1 VEGNPLPGLGTSP
14 SARFAMEADFRS
26 PIAISTEKAGRQR
39 VSLYCAVGLSQGPTH
54 AMNEDLPNEAVLEPA
69 SGVLG
74 DAPGKLSTE
83 RPKHRTPPPPEWLG
97 REGPHSA
104 ASLALQRYELDMP
117 VPHRVGPRAELATL
131 SARLTAASAVGDGE
145 RERVAASSLARA
157 LAARGTELELATRYA
172 RRSLLIAEDPI
183 LREELA
189 GWFASL
195 GEPSLAAITLRPLL
209 NGKSGADAAAL
220 HLRVAVLLGRA
231 GDAEGQRE
239 ALTLAAAENPAESQ
253 AVELLGAIGAWAP
266 QVMSGAA
273 AAHAYLEAA
282 ERRDRL
288 GERSSA
294 FENLLR
300 AYEMAPESGP
310 AASRLAHV
318 LTLRSRAGAADEV
331 HREHALALG
340 AEGTPVQLQ
349 RMRAA
354 IGDGD
359 LPRALG
365 AAFDAR
371 CDAEIDLESV
381 LAAIERKDVAA
392 AGELGFDELLERT
405 GLHELYAARLELA
418 CDRLAGRERA
428 SVGLALGRLYAGPLG
443 RPDRAVEAW
452 IEALVCD
459 PGNAE
464 AKSLL
469 RNHAS
474 TSREHAP
481 LLEALIR
488 IGENDTGPERN
499 ACLRELAALA
509 EERLSD
515 PALASWALSRL
526 LEHEADEAA
535 KSAKERLEPRVTA
548 QGEALRNAEAELS
561 QATGTDRVELL
572 ARVASL
578 LQGRPDLADRS
589 STVLSELCRLVP
601 SDRGFQIALERVLM
615 RKGRLAELEAELE
628 RASER
633 AASAAERARL
643 GLLRA
648 NLRRRRGDVAGALAD
663 LSPLVDE
670 SGSNAAAWC
679 LALLLAAGGGALAL
693 HARALLR
700 VAAQLAPSFRA
711 ILSSVAA
718 EELLACGE
726 LGLAR
731 AAADQA
737 CHADPSLARPVA
749 ARAKVGL
756 LSADRWGA
764 EAMERAMGVIV
775 PRAEL
780 CRALARTYEALG
792 EPLLSMAFTQ
802 RLIALR
808 PGDLEAAR
816 ARLEH
821 VTRAADGSRLADALA
836 WLLSQPEP
844 LGSLSELIDVALR
857 TLARLD
863 PARAGGLARRA
874 LDVIGPRSPALRH
887 SVLAVA
893 DITGERGLGIA
904 AIERYLAAGVAGDER
919 TDLLL
924 DLARRRRMAGDAD
937 GSARALLRAVRE
949 GAKASLVLTELDVA
963 LPTKSSDGEIAI
975 LEARAEALSGS
986 VDADQAGTALSWR
999 EVGAAYFD
1007 FAADVPRAVRA
1018 WERAAALNPER
1029 GVECFASDLVS
1040 FAGPEAALGALRDL
1054 AARRPKGKDTA
1065 RVLAIASTV
1074 ALSAGKL
1081 EEAFRIACQ
1090 ALELD
1095 PSRTDVLAVAERAA
1109 SDEQVPALE
1118 KLYQRLS
1125 DAALGPYGERAVHY
1139 RAARQLEKRNETDLA
1154 LAHAV
1159 RAFEA
1164 VPSEGV
1170 AFVIMARLAE
1180 RSAQSA
1186 EVVRA
1191 IERVA
1196 LKHPTPEARAA
1207 WLRRAALFAGSSE
1220 EGKRQRIEVL
1230 LRALSVRPE
1239 VELVQSLSDALRA
1252 LLVTSIDDRETLELR
1267 FDKAISSLLPK
1278 MDGPEGARISIACAI
1293 AALETF
1299 GSTKVAVTALAR
1311 AVQCDG
1317 DLEEFTQLFPY
1328 AASLASVGAG
1338 GSALVASLVDLA
1350 AQKFGGAGPT
1360 VLDLG
1365 SRLATALGDHRSEAR
1380 LLVAAAKKEPENA
1393 SLVRRA
1399 EASARALGDPELLEA
1414 VLDAIPVGDRVEAL
1428 LAIADAA
1435 DAAQDPEQAILAL
1448 GRARAIEGLTPLARR
1463 SIFDR
1468 LRELLLRTG
1477 RRDDLELLLE
1487 AELGDDELEAA
1498 ARARLTAEL
1507 ASLIGGRGDPEG
1519 ALQLLRHVLLDHPGD
1534 PAILADIV
1542 GFSRQIGDQSRQ
1554 AEALAQLADATR
1566 EPSQRVIVLRQVAAL
1581 LSELGDE
1588 SAALSR
1594 YHQVLELDPNDLAAL
1609 AVIERE
1615 LEKSGDYEALVALLA
1630 RRAALADVADDER
1643 RIRLRRATLL
1653 EQRLGRADEART
1665 ELEALLAASGD
1676 HLSVLRV
1683 LADLHE
1689 RLGAPLRAAPL
1700 WLRASAVA
1708 QDRAEA
1714 ADLSRRACE
1723 SYLAAG
1729 DVDSARRVLEGM
1741 GAWAQSPKLLELAV
1755 EVERRRGSPQT
1766 LAEAL
1771 DELATASTGPAQQR
1785 ADWLVE
1791 GARAWLAGGKA
1802 DLAQALATRAARIAP
1817 ESATAQLLARELE
1830 YRSQGTGDAADARVT
1845 VAELRRIRGP
1855 LSIEQAELSTF
1866 LVAEALDVAAG
1877 AGSGEAELER
1887 IWNELGERPLI
1898 ALGLAERRAERLPSD
1913 ALRLFDVALGGDL
1926 HGLRTRG
1933 KVALR
1938 AAEVAFVLDNADRA
1952 RGYLAIALSEPET
1965 RDQARIESLRHRPE
1979 RPQTTTLLSAEMGES
1994 NVLTERGLGLSPTAP
2009 REEAAPAFLSSTLLS
2024 SGSMR
2029 QAAVSAVLAA
2039 EAAQKAEP
2047 PPLTRQSQQLPS
2059 LGESIGDPMSNPPP
2073 SPVYDK
2079 PTPPSLANARPAVSG
2094 RYSVAPPAVEEVAPP
2109 QRGQSIRPQP
2119 VQSVRPPTLSSTQQ
2133 MASPLVSTQ
2142 QSPSPLVSTQQSPSP
2157 LVSAQQPPAS
2167 LRQQEPLRQSG
2178 YFPAASAGESALFQ
2192 ALNDGSLEAG
2202 VELVKELENRTS
2214 RTQDLVM
2221 VCRRV
2226 ALLAPG
2232 DAWAVGKLHEAALA
2246 DRNSTYARAVEH
2258 VLAILT
2264 PGRARIEP
2272 PALAD
2277 QVEQPDA
2284 VRAMLFRDSIGPV
2297 QEALAIVWEGAEHV
2311 FRRDAST
2318 YGVTGME
2325 RVPLSSST
2333 PLARVYSG
2341 AARAL
2346 ALTRTPL
2353 FQRRSAGAITVNLA
2367 LLSPPAVILSG
2378 DVRSD
2383 TPELRF
2389 HLGAMLAASIPQ
2401 YALLFGSPES
2411 QARAVLK
2418 GLGFAFGP
2426 PRQTKSGG
2434 VLNLAEVLW
2443 ESIPARFQRRLR
2455 ELCDRP
2461 EDLDYDAALAASR
2474 IAVRRAGLF
2483 VAGDL
2488 AVALNEAAA
2497 DDGVSREQLRAPNAL
2512 AELSRTAPSL
2522 RSLLTLALSPEYAE
2536 TRWQFS
2542 ARAGNTRF

>member
-1 VEGNPLPGLGTSP
+1 
-14 SARFAMEADFRS
+14 
-26 PIAISTEKAGRQR
+26 
-39 VSLYCAVGLSQGPTH
+39 
-54 AMNEDLPNEAVLEPA
+54 MNEDLPNEAVLDSA

-74 DAPGKLSTE
+74 DAPRTERLSTE
-83 RPKHRTPPPPEWLG
+83 RPKHRSSLPPEVLG
-97 REGPHSA
+97 RDGPRSA

-131 SARLTAASAVGDGE
+131 NARLAAAGAAGDGE
-145 RERVAASSLARA
+145 RERVAAASLSRA

-172 RRSLLIAEDPI
+172 RRSLLIAEDPA

-189 GWFASL
+189 SWFASL
-195 GEPSLAAITLRPLL
+195 GEPSLAALTLRPLL
-209 NGKSGADAAAL
+209 NGKSGAEAAAL
-220 HLRVAVLLGRA
+220 HLRIAVLLGRA
-231 GDAEGQRE
+231 GDAEGQRD
-239 ALTLAAAENPAESQ
+239 ALTHAAAENSADAQPL
-253 AVELLGAIGAWAP
+253 ELLGAIAAWAP
-266 QVMSGAA
+266 QVMSASA

-282 ERRDRL
+282 ERRDRA
-288 GERSSA
+288 GERASA

-300 AYEMAPESGP
+300 AYEMAPELP
-310 AASRLAHV
+310 AAAARLAHV

-331 HREHALALG
+331 YREHALSLG
-340 AEGTPVQLQ
+340 GGGQAVQRK

-354 IGDGD
+354 IADGD
-359 LPRALG
+359 WPRALG
-365 AAFDAR
+365 AAFDAG
-371 CDAEIDLESV
+371 CDAELDSQSV
-381 LAAIERKDVAA
+381 LRAIERKEGAA
-392 AGELGFDELLERT
+392 LAGESGFDELLERT
-405 GLHELYAARLELA
+405 GLHELFAARLELTCEA
-418 CDRLAGRERA
+418 LAGRERS
-428 SVGLALGRLYAGPLG
+428 SVALALGRLYAGPLS
-443 RPDRAVEAW
+443 RPERAAEAW
-452 IEALVCD
+452 LDALVAD

-469 RNHAS
+469 RNYAS
-474 TSREHAP
+474 TSRDHAP

-488 IGENDTGPERN
+488 IGETDPGPHRN
-499 ACLRELAALA
+499 GCLRELAALA
-509 EERLSD
+509 EERLAD
-515 PALASWALSRL
+515 PGLAHWALTRL
-526 LEHEADEAA
+526 LESENDESARAA
-535 KSAKERLEPRVTA
+535 QERLAPRLAA
-548 QGEALRNAEAELS
+548 QSEALRAAEAELS
-561 QATGTDRVELL
+561 RATGSDRVELL
-572 ARVASL
+572 AQVASL
-578 LQGRPDLADRS
+578 LQGRPELADRS
-589 STVLSELCRLVP
+589 AAVLGELCLLAP
-601 SDRGFQIALERVLM
+601 ADRGFQSPLSRVLV
-615 RKGRLAELEAELE
+615 RKGRLADLEAELE
-628 RASER
+628 RLHEH
-633 AASAAERARL
+633 AATNERARVA
-643 GLLRA
+643 LLRA
-648 NLRRRRGDVAGALAD
+648 NLRRRCADVDGALSL
-663 LSPLVDE
+663 LSPLVDQP
-670 SGSNAAAWC
+670 GAYPAAFS
-679 LALLLAAGGGALAL
+679 LTLLLAAGRAETAL

-700 VAAQLAPSFRA
+700 VAAQLAPPFRA

-718 EELLACGE
+718 EELLAAGE
-726 LGLAR
+726 LSLAR
-731 AAADQA
+731 RAADQA
-737 CHADPSLARPVA
+737 CHADPSLARPIS

-756 LSADRWGA
+756 QANDRWGA

-808 PGDLEAAR
+808 PGDLAAAR

-844 LGSLSELIDVALR
+844 LVSLAEPIDVALR
-857 TLARLD
+857 TLAKLD
-863 PARAGGLARRA
+863 PGRAGGLARRA
-874 LDVIGPRSPALRH
+874 LDVIGPRSPALRQ

-893 DITGERGLGIA
+893 DAIGERGLGIA
-904 AIERYLAAGVAGDER
+904 VVERFLAAGAAGDER
-919 TDLLL
+919 TNLLL
-924 DLARRRRMAGDAD
+924 DLARRRRTAGDAD

-949 GAKASLVLTELDVA
+949 GAKASLVLAELTAA
-963 LPTKSSDGEIAI
+963 LPTKSSDGEIAL

-1007 FAADVPRAVRA
+1007 FAADMPRAVRA

-1029 GVECFASDLVS
+1029 GLECFASDLLS
-1040 FAGPEAALGALRDL
+1040 FAGPDAALAALRDL
-1054 AARRPKGKDTA
+1054 AARRPKARDTA

-1074 ALSAGKL
+1074 ALSSGKL
-1081 EEAFRIACQ
+1081 NEAFRIAAQ
-1090 ALELD
+1090 SLELD

-1109 SDEQVPALE
+1109 GDEQLPALE
-1118 KLYQRLS
+1118 KLYLRLS

-1196 LKHPTPEARAA
+1196 LKHATPEARAG

-1220 EGKRQRIEVL
+1220 EGKRQRVEVL

-1239 VELVQSLSDALRA
+1239 VELVRSLSESLRV
-1252 LLVTSIDDRETLELR
+1252 LLESSSEDRELLELR

-1299 GSTKVAVTALAR
+1299 GSAKVAVAALSR

-1317 DLEEFTQLFPY
+1317 DVEEFTQLFSY
-1328 AASLASVGAG
+1328 TGSLAAVGG
-1338 GSALVASLVDLA
+1338 GGAVLVARLLELA

-1365 SRLATALGDHRSEAR
+1365 ARLAASLGDRRAEAR

-1414 VLDAIPVGDRVEAL
+1414 VLDAIPVGDRVDAL
-1428 LAIADAA
+1428 LALADAA
-1435 DAAQDPEQAILAL
+1435 DAAHDSEQTILAL
-1448 GRARAIEGLTPLARR
+1448 GRARAIEGLSPVARR
-1463 SIFDR
+1463 TIFDR
-1468 LRELLLRTG
+1468 LCDVLRRTG
-1477 RRDDLELLLE
+1477 RRDDLELALE
-1487 AELGDDELEAA
+1487 AELADHELDAET
-1498 ARARLTAEL
+1498 RARLTAEL
-1507 ASLIGGRGDPEG
+1507 AALIGARGDPDG
-1519 ALQLLRHVLLDHPGD
+1519 ALRLLHRMLDERPAD
-1534 PAILADIV
+1534 PVILADIV
-1542 GFSRQIGDQSRQ
+1542 ALSRQLGDHSSQ
-1554 AEALAQLADATR
+1554 AEALASLVEATHEPSARLPLLRQLA
-1566 EPSQRVIVLRQVAAL
+1566 AL
-1581 LSELGDE
+1581 HSEIGDE
-1588 SAALSR
+1588 SAALVR
-1594 YHQVLELDPNDLAAL
+1594 FREVLELDPNDAAAL
-1609 AVIERE
+1609 TAVERD
-1615 LEKSGDYEALVALLA
+1615 LERSGNDEALVALLG
-1630 RRAALADVADDER
+1630 RRASLADNVEDER
-1643 RIRLRRATLL
+1643 HIRLRRAALL
-1653 EQRLGRADEART
+1653 EQRLGRADEARA
-1665 ELEALLAASGD
+1665 ELEALTAASGD

-1683 LADLHE
+1683 LADLNE

-1700 WLRASAVA
+1700 WLRASAIA
-1708 QDRAEA
+1708 QERTEA

-1723 SYLAAG
+1723 SYLNGG

-1741 GAWAQSPKLLELAV
+1741 GAWAQSPRLLEIAV
-1755 EVERRRGSPQT
+1755 EVERRRGSPQA

-1771 DELATASTGPAQQR
+1771 DELATASTAPAQQR

-1791 GARAWLAGGKA
+1791 GARAWLLGGQP
-1802 DLAQALATRAARIAP
+1802 DLALALATRAARIAP
-1817 ESATAQLLARELE
+1817 ESPTAQLLARELE
-1830 YRSQGTGDAADARVT
+1830 YRSHGPGDPADARVT
-1845 VAELRRIRGP
+1845 VAELRRVRPP
-1855 LSIEQAELSTF
+1855 LTTEQTELCAF
-1866 LVAEALDVAAG
+1866 LIAEALEIAAG
-1877 AGSGEAELER
+1877 KGTGEAELER
-1887 IWNELGERPLI
+1887 AASELGERPLL
-1898 ALGLAERRAERLPSD
+1898 ALGLAERRAERAPSE
-1913 ALRLFDVALGGDL
+1913 ALRLFDLALGGDL

-1938 AAEVAFVLDNADRA
+1938 AAEVAFEADNAERA

-1965 RDQARIESLRHRPE
+1965 REEARQVSLRHRSE
-1979 RPQTTTLLSAEMGES
+1979 RPQTTTLLSADIGES
-1994 NVLTERGLGLSPTAP
+1994 NVLTERGLGIAPETPSKPDEQLS
-2009 REEAAPAFLSSTLLS
+2009 RTLLS
-2024 SGSMR
+2024 SGSIR
-2029 QAAVSAVLAA
+2029 AAASSAA
-2039 EAAQKAEP
+2039 EATRPIEGRPAPAPAPSVAQAE
-2047 PPLTRQSQQLPS
+2047 TSEGPS
-2059 LGESIGDPMSNPPP
+2059 TAPPP

-2079 PTPPSLANARPAVSG
+2079 PTPPSLANARPSVSG
-2094 RYSVAPPAVEEVAPP
+2094 RYSVAPPVVEEVSPP
-2109 QRGQSIRPQP
+2109 QRRQSIRPQP
-2119 VQSVRPPTLSSTQQ
+2119 VQSVHAHGPPPSAASFASTQHAPATV
-2133 MASPLVSTQ
+2133 ASAHHP
-2142 QSPSPLVSTQQSPSP
+2142 PSPRPQD
-2157 LVSAQQPPAS
+2157 
-2167 LRQQEPLRQSG
+2167 PLRQSG

-2232 DAWAVGKLHEAALA
+2232 DSWAVSKLHEAALA
-2246 DRNSTYARAVEH
+2246 DRNLTYARAVEH
-2258 VLAILT
+2258 VLAVIT
-2264 PGRARIEP
+2264 KGRPRVEP
-2272 PALAD
+2272 PPLTD
-2277 QVEQPDA
+2277 QVEQPEA

-2325 RVPLSSST
+2325 RVALSAAT
-2333 PLARVYSG
+2333 PLGRVYSG

-2378 DVRSD
+2378 DVRTD

-2461 EDLDYDAALAASR
+2461 EQLDYDAALAASR

-2488 AVALNEAAA
+2488 GVALNEAAA
-2497 DDGVSREQLRAPNAL
+2497 D
-2512 AELSRTAPSL
+2512 
-2522 RSLLTLALSPEYAE
+2522 
-2536 TRWQFS
+2536 
-2542 ARAGNTRF
+2542 

>member
-1 VEGNPLPGLGTSP
+1 
-14 SARFAMEADFRS
+14 
-26 PIAISTEKAGRQR
+26 
-39 VSLYCAVGLSQGPTH
+39 
-54 AMNEDLPNEAVLEPA
+54 MNEDLPNEAVLEPA

-74 DAPGKLSTE
+74 DRPSKLGPE
-83 RPKHRTPPPPEWLG
+83 PAKRRTPPPPEWLG
-97 REGPHSA
+97 REAPHSA

-131 SARLTAASAVGDGE
+131 SARLTAASAAGDGE
-145 RERVAASSLARA
+145 RERVAASALSRA

-172 RRSLLIAEDPI
+172 RRSLLIAEDPV

-189 GWFASL
+189 GWFGSL

-209 NGKSGADAAAL
+209 SGKTGVDAAAL
-220 HLRVAVLLGRA
+220 HMRVAVLLGRA

-239 ALTLAAAENPAESQ
+239 ALTHAATENPADSS

-266 QVMSGAA
+266 QVMSGPA

-282 ERRDRL
+282 DRRDRA

-300 AYEMAPESGP
+300 AYEMAPELPP

-331 HREHALALG
+331 YREHARALG
-340 AEGTPVQLQ
+340 REGRAVHLQ

-359 LPRALG
+359 FPRALG

-371 CDAEIDLESV
+371 CDAEIDSKSV
-381 LAAIERKDVAA
+381 LSAIERKEGAA
-392 AGELGFDELLERT
+392 VSAELGFDELLERT
-405 GLHELYAARLELA
+405 GLHELFAARLELA
-418 CDRLAGRERA
+418 CDGLEGRERA

-443 RPDRAVEAW
+443 RPDRAVDAW
-452 IEALVCD
+452 IDALVFD
-459 PGNAE
+459 PANAE

-469 RNHAS
+469 RSHAS
-474 TSREHAP
+474 TSRDHAP

-488 IGENDTGPERN
+488 IGETSAGPERD
-499 ACLRELAALA
+499 ACLRELATLA
-509 EERLSD
+509 EERLSE

-526 LEHEADEAA
+526 LEAEADESAQNA
-535 KSAKERLEPRVTA
+535 KQRLEPRVNA
-548 QGEALRNAEAELS
+548 QSEALATAEAELS
-561 QATGTDRVELL
+561 RASDADRVELL

-589 STVLSELCRLVP
+589 IAVLHELCRLVP
-601 SDRGFQIALERVLM
+601 ADRGFQSALERLLV
-615 RKGRLAELEAELE
+615 RKGRLSELATELE
-628 RASER
+628 RWLER
-633 AASAAERARL
+633 AASVAERARL
-643 GLLRA
+643 ALLRSNA
-648 NLRRRRGDVAGALAD
+648 RRRSGDLAGALSE
-663 LSPLVDE
+663 LTPLLDE
-670 SGSNAAAWC
+670 PGSHAAAWS
-679 LALLLAAGGGALAL
+679 LALLLAAGSGAQAL

-700 VAAQLAPSFRA
+700 VAAQLAPPFRA

-718 EELLACGE
+718 EELLDCGD

-731 AAADQA
+731 TAADQA

-808 PGDLEAAR
+808 PGDLDAAR

-844 LGSLSELIDVALR
+844 LASLSELIDVALR
-857 TLARLD
+857 SLSQLD
-863 PARAGGLARRA
+863 PGRAGGLARRA
-874 LDVIGPRSPALRH
+874 LDVIGPRSLALRQA
-887 SVLAVA
+887 VLAVA
-893 DITGERGLGIA
+893 DATGERGLGIA
-904 AIERYLAAGVAGDER
+904 AIERFLAAGAAGDER

-924 DLARRRRMAGDAD
+924 DLARRRRTAGDAD

-949 GAKASLVLTELDVA
+949 GAKSSLVLSELEVA
-963 LPTKSSDGEIAI
+963 PPTKSSDGEIAI

-986 VDADQAGTALSWR
+986 VDADHAGTSLAWR

-1007 FAADVPRAVRA
+1007 FASDVPRAVRA

-1029 GVECFASDLVS
+1029 GIECLASDLVS
-1040 FAGPEAALGALRDL
+1040 FAGPDAALGALRDL
-1054 AARRPKGKDTA
+1054 AARRPKAKETA
-1065 RVLAIASTV
+1065 RVLAVASTV

-1081 EEAFRIACQ
+1081 EEAFRVACQ

-1095 PSRTDVLAVAERAA
+1095 PARTDVLAVAERAA
-1109 SDEQVPALE
+1109 SEEQLPALE
-1118 KLYQRLS
+1118 KLYLRLS

-1139 RAARQLEKRNETDLA
+1139 RAARQLEKRDLTELA

-1164 VPSEGV
+1164 VPSEGA
-1170 AFVIMARLAE
+1170 AFMLMARLAE
-1180 RSAQSA
+1180 RTAQSA

-1196 LKHPTPEARAA
+1196 LKHPTPEARAG

-1220 EGKRQRIEVL
+1220 EGKRQRVEVL

-1239 VELVQSLSDALRA
+1239 VELVQSLSDSLRA
-1252 LLVTSIDDRETLELR
+1252 LLVSSIDDRETLELR
-1267 FDKAISSLLPK
+1267 FDRAIASLLPK

-1299 GSTKVAVTALAR
+1299 GSAHVAVSALAR

-1317 DLEEFTQLFPY
+1317 DLEEFTQLFSY
-1328 AASLASVGAG
+1328 AASLAAVGAG
-1338 GSALVASLVDLA
+1338 GSTLVASLVDLA

-1365 SRLATALGDHRSEAR
+1365 ARLATALGDHRSEAR
-1380 LLVAAAKKEPENA
+1380 LLVAAAKKEPENT

-1399 EASARALGDPELLEA
+1399 EASARALGDLELLEA
-1414 VLDAIPVGDRVEAL
+1414 VLDAIPVGDRADAL

-1448 GRARAIEGLTPLARR
+1448 GRARAIEGLSEAVRR
-1463 SIFDR
+1463 AIFDR
-1468 LRELLLRTG
+1468 LCDVLRRMG
-1477 RRDDLELLLE
+1477 RRDDLELALE
-1487 AELGDDELEAA
+1487 AELGDHDLDPDT
-1498 ARARLTAEL
+1498 RARLTAEL
-1507 ASLIGGRGDPEG
+1507 AALIGARGDPEG
-1519 ALQLLRHVLLDHPGD
+1519 ALQLLRQVLLDHPRD
-1534 PAILADIV
+1534 PSIIEGIAA
-1542 GFSRQIGDQSRQ
+1542 FSRQMGDLSRQ
-1554 AEALAQLADATR
+1554 AEALAQLVDVTR
-1566 EPSQRVIVLRQVAAL
+1566 DPTERAAVLQKLAPL

-1588 SAALSR
+1588 SGALTR
-1594 YHQVLELDPNDLAAL
+1594 WHELLELDPNDLAAL
-1609 AVIERE
+1609 AVVERE
-1615 LEKSGDYEALVALLA
+1615 LETRDDYEALAALLA
-1630 RRAALADVADDER
+1630 RRASLVESVDDER

-1653 EQRLGRADEART
+1653 EQRLGRAEEARI
-1665 ELEALLAASGD
+1665 ELEALTAATGD

-1683 LADLHE
+1683 LSDLHE
-1689 RLGAPLRAAPL
+1689 RMGAPLRAAPL
-1700 WLRASAVA
+1700 WLRASAIA

-1723 SYLAAG
+1723 SYLAGG

-1755 EVERRRGSPQT
+1755 EVERRRGSPQS

-1791 GARAWLAGGKA
+1791 GARAWLSGGKA
-1802 DLAQALATRAARIAP
+1802 DLALSLATRAARIAP

-1845 VAELRRIRGP
+1845 VAELRRLRAP
-1855 LSIEQAELSTF
+1855 LTPEQTELCAF

-1877 AGSGEAELER
+1877 LGAGEAELER
-1887 IWNELGERPLI
+1887 ASSELGERPLI
-1898 ALGLAERRAERLPSD
+1898 ALGLAERRAERAPGD

-1933 KVALR
+1933 KVALG
-1938 AAEVAFVLDNADRA
+1938 AAEVAFGLDNVERA
-1952 RGYLAIALSEPET
+1952 RGYLAIAMSEPET
-1965 RDQARIESLRHRPE
+1965 REKARLEGLRHRPE
-1979 RPQTTTLLSAEMGES
+1979 RAQSTTLLSAELRES
-1994 NVLTERGLGLSPTAP
+1994 SVLTERGLGSKPESPTSP
-2009 REEAAPAFLSSTLLS
+2009 EEAAPGFLSRTLLS
-2024 SGSMR
+2024 SGSIR
-2029 QAAVSAVLAA
+2029 AAAIAAADAA
-2039 EAAQKAEP
+2039 EADAVPKTWR
-2047 PPLTRQSQQLPS
+2047 LSQRLPA
-2059 LGESIGDPMSNPPP
+2059 LGESIDEPISAAPP

-2079 PTPPSLANARPAVSG
+2079 PTPPSLANARPNVSG
-2094 RYSVAPPAVEEVAPP
+2094 RYSVAPPAVEEVLPP
-2109 QRGQSIRPQP
+2109 VRGQSIQPQP
-2119 VQSVRPPTLSSTQQ
+2119 VQSLRPTLPLADTQEAPSALASTQE
-2133 MASPLVSTQ
+2133 SPTTQ
-2142 QSPSPLVSTQQSPSP
+2142 SGHQPPSPRSQD
-2157 LVSAQQPPAS
+2157 
-2167 LRQQEPLRQSG
+2167 LRQNG
-2178 YFPAASAGESALFQ
+2178 YFPAASVGESALFQ

-2226 ALLAPG
+2226 AFLAPG
-2232 DAWAVGKLHEAALA
+2232 DVWAVGKLHEAALA
-2246 DRNSTYARAVEH
+2246 DRNATYARAVEH
-2258 VLAILT
+2258 VLAVLT
-2264 PGRARIEP
+2264 PGKTRIEP

-2277 QVEQPDA
+2277 QVEQPDS
-2284 VRAMLFRDSIGPV
+2284 VRAMLFRDSIGGPV

-2325 RVPLSSST
+2325 RVSLGAST
-2333 PLARVYSG
+2333 PLARVYAG

-2378 DVRSD
+2378 DVRTD

-2455 ELCDRP
+2455 ELCDHP
-2461 EDLDYDAALAASR
+2461 EQLDYDAALAASR

-2512 AELSRTAPSL
+2512 SELSRSAPSL

-2542 ARAGNTRF
+2542 PRAGGSRF

>member
-1 VEGNPLPGLGTSP
+1 
-14 SARFAMEADFRS
+14 
-26 PIAISTEKAGRQR
+26 
-39 VSLYCAVGLSQGPTH
+39 
-54 AMNEDLPNEAVLEPA
+54 MNEDLPNEAVLEPA
-69 SGVLG
+69 SGAPAQAPSRLG
-74 DAPGKLSTE
+74 TE
-83 RPKHRTPPPPEWLG
+83 RPLPRTPPPPEWQG
-97 REGPHSA
+97 REGPRSA

-131 SARLTAASAVGDGE
+131 SARLTAASAAGDGE
-145 RERVAASSLARA
+145 RERVAASALSRA

-172 RRSLLIAEDPI
+172 RRSLLIAEDPA

-209 NGKSGADAAAL
+209 SSKTGPDASAL
-220 HLRVAVLLGRA
+220 HLRIAVLLGRA

-239 ALTLAAAENPAESQ
+239 ALTHAAAENPAEAQ
-253 AVELLGAIGAWAP
+253 AVELLGAIAAWAP
-266 QVMSGAA
+266 QVMTGAA
-273 AAHAYLEAA
+273 SAHAYLEAA
-282 ERRDRL
+282 ERRDRA

-300 AYEMAPESGP
+300 AYEMAPELAP

-331 HREHALALG
+331 WREHALALG
-340 AEGTPVQLQ
+340 NEGAEIQRK
-349 RMRAA
+349 RMRVALA
-354 IGDGD
+354 DAD

-371 CDAEIDLESV
+371 CDAESDLKSA
-381 LAAIERKDVAA
+381 LSAIERKDTATLSTEA
-392 AGELGFDELLERT
+392 GFDELLERT
-405 GLHELYAARLELA
+405 GLHELFAARLELA
-418 CDRLAGRERA
+418 RDQLGGRELA
-428 SVGLALGRLYAGPLG
+428 NVALALGRLYAGPLG

-452 IEALVCD
+452 VEALVAD

-469 RNHAS
+469 RNHGS
-474 TSREHAP
+474 TSRDHAP
-481 LLEALIR
+481 LLEAFVR
-488 IGENDTGPERN
+488 IGENSSAPERN
-499 ACLRELAALA
+499 ACLRELVTLA
-509 EERLSD
+509 EERLSE
-515 PALASWALSRL
+515 PALANWALTRL
-526 LEHEADEAA
+526 LETDADD
-535 KSAKERLEPRVTA
+535 SVLLAKERLAPRAIA
-548 QGEALRNAEAELS
+548 QNEALRAAEMELS
-561 QATGTDRVELL
+561 QASEGDRVELL
-572 ARVASL
+572 ARVAAL
-578 LQGRPDLADRS
+578 LQGRPDLAERS
-589 STVLSELCRLVP
+589 IAVLGELCRRVP
-601 SDRGFQIALERVLM
+601 TDRGFQSALERILV
-615 RKGRLAELEAELE
+615 RKRRFADLEVALTQLGEH
-628 RASER
+628 AP
-633 AASAAERARL
+633 SAAERGRL
-643 GLLRA
+643 DLLRA
-648 NLRRRRGDVAGALAD
+648 HWRRRRGDVAAALRD

-670 SGSNAAAWC
+670 PGSQPAAWS
-679 LALLLAAGGGALAL
+679 LALLLSAGSNAKAL
-693 HARALLR
+693 HARAMLR
-700 VAAQLAPSFRA
+700 VAAQLASPFRA
-711 ILSSVAA
+711 ILSSIAA
-718 EELLACGE
+718 EELLDCGE
-726 LGLAR
+726 LDLER
-731 AAADQA
+731 SAADQA

-756 LSADRWGA
+756 QFADRWGA

-780 CRALARTYEALG
+780 CRALARSYEVLG

-808 PGDLEAAR
+808 PGDLQAAR

-836 WLLSQPEP
+836 WLLSQPQP

-857 TLARLD
+857 TLSQLD
-863 PARAGGLARRA
+863 PGRAGGLARRA
-874 LDVIGPRSPALRH
+874 LDVIGPRSPALRK

-893 DITGERGLGIA
+893 DATGERGLAIA
-904 AIERYLAAGVAGDER
+904 AIERFLAAGAAGDER

-924 DLARRRRMAGDAD
+924 DLARRRRAAGDAD

-949 GAKASLVLTELDVA
+949 GAKAALVLHELDAA

-1007 FAADVPRAVRA
+1007 LAADVPKAVRA

-1029 GVECFASDLVS
+1029 GVECFASDLVA
-1040 FAGPEAALGALRDL
+1040 FAGPDAALSALRDL
-1054 AARRPKGKDTA
+1054 AARRPKAKETA

-1074 ALSAGKL
+1074 ALSAAKRD
-1081 EEAFRIACQ
+1081 EAFRIASQ

-1109 SDEQVPALE
+1109 GDEQLPALE

-1139 RAARQLEKRNETDLA
+1139 RAARQLEKRNVTDLA
-1154 LAHAV
+1154 LSHAV

-1170 AFVIMARLAE
+1170 TFVIMARLAE
-1180 RSAQSA
+1180 RSEQSA

-1196 LKHPTPEARAA
+1196 LKHPTPEARAG

-1220 EGKRQRIEVL
+1220 EGKRQRVEVL

-1239 VELVQSLSDALRA
+1239 VELVLSLSDSLRA
-1252 LLVTSIDDRETLELR
+1252 LLATSIEDRETLELR
-1267 FDKAISSLLPK
+1267 FEKAIAALLPK

-1299 GSTKVAVTALAR
+1299 GSAQVAVSALSR

-1317 DLEEFTQLFPY
+1317 DMEEFAQLFSY
-1328 AASLASVGAG
+1328 TASLAAVGSGAA
-1338 GSALVASLVDLA
+1338 ALVAKLVDLA
-1350 AQKFGGAGPT
+1350 SQKFGGAGPT
-1360 VLDLG
+1360 LLDLG
-1365 SRLATALGDHRSEAR
+1365 ARLATAMGDPRAEAR

-1414 VLDAIPVGDRVEAL
+1414 VLDAIPVGDRVDAL

-1435 DAAQDPEQAILAL
+1435 DAVQDPEQAILAL
-1448 GRARAIEGLTPLARR
+1448 GRARAIEGLTSGTRLA
-1463 SIFDR
+1463 IFDR
-1468 LRELLLRTG
+1468 LCDVLRRTG
-1477 RRDDLELLLE
+1477 RRADLELALE
-1487 AELGDDELEAA
+1487 AELTDPDLDAD
-1498 ARARLTAEL
+1498 ARARLTGEL
-1507 ASLIGGRGDPEG
+1507 ATLIASRGDPES
-1519 ALQLLRHVLLDHPGD
+1519 ALQLLRQALLDRPGD
-1534 PAILADIV
+1534 PALLADIV
-1542 GFSRQIGDQSRQ
+1542 TLSQQMGDLSRQ
-1554 AEALAQLADATR
+1554 AEALAQLVDATR
-1566 EPSQRVIVLRQVAAL
+1566 EPAARLIPLRRLAAL
-1581 LSELGDE
+1581 LSELGED
-1588 SAALSR
+1588 SAALGR
-1594 YHQVLELDPNDLAAL
+1594 FHELLELDPNDPAAL
-1609 AVIERE
+1609 AAIERE
-1615 LEKSGDYEALVALLA
+1615 LENNGDYEALVALLA
-1630 RRAALADVADDER
+1630 RRAANAEMIDDER
-1643 RIRLRRATLL
+1643 RIRLHRASVL
-1653 EQRLGRADEART
+1653 EQRLGRADEARA
-1665 ELEALLAASGD
+1665 ELEALIAASGD

-1700 WLRASAVA
+1700 WLRASAIA

-1723 SYLAAG
+1723 CYLSGG

-1755 EVERRRGSPQT
+1755 EVERRRGSPQS

-1771 DELATASTGPAQQR
+1771 DELATASSAPPQQR

-1791 GARAWLAGGKA
+1791 GARSWIIAGKA
-1802 DLAQALATRAARIAP
+1802 DLALALATRAARIAP

-1830 YRSQGTGDAADARVT
+1830 YRSQGIGDVADARVT
-1845 VAELRRIRGP
+1845 VAELRRIRAP
-1855 LSIEQAELSTF
+1855 LTTEQTELCAF
-1866 LVAEALDVAAG
+1866 LTAEALDVAAG
-1877 AGSGEAELER
+1877 AGAGEAELER
-1887 IWNELGERPLI
+1887 VSGELGERSLI
-1898 ALGLAERRAERLPSD
+1898 ALGLAERRAERAPSD
-1913 ALRLFDVALGGDL
+1913 ALRLFDVALGGDM

-1938 AAEVAFVLDNADRA
+1938 AAEVAFVVDNAERA

-1965 RDQARIESLRHRPE
+1965 REQARLESLRHRPE
-1979 RPQTTTLLSAEMGES
+1979 RPETKTLLSAELGDS
-1994 NVLTERGLGLSPTAP
+1994 SVLTERGLGAMPQRPPAPDQSLS
-2009 REEAAPAFLSSTLLS
+2009 RTLLS
-2024 SGSMR
+2024 SGSL
-2029 QAAVSAVLAA
+2029 QAAAIAAA
-2039 EAAQKAEP
+2039 EAAQGNEAPPVRRAP
-2047 PPLTRQSQQLPS
+2047 PPLVRAEGI
-2059 LGESIGDPMSNPPP
+2059 GEPTSEPPP

-2094 RYSVAPPAVEEVAPP
+2094 RYSVAPPVVEEVAPQ

-2119 VQSVRPPTLSSTQQ
+2119 VQSVHSPLPLSSTLQ
-2133 MASPLVSTQ
+2133 SPATLGSTQ
-2142 QSPSPLVSTQQSPSP
+2142 LVTAPHAFGPQSVAAQSSAQEAPSTVTSGYQPPSPRP
-2157 LVSAQQPPAS
+2157 
-2167 LRQQEPLRQSG
+2167 QELLKNG

-2192 ALNDGSLEAG
+2192 ALSAGSLEAG

-2226 ALLAPG
+2226 AFLAPG
-2232 DAWAVGKLHEAALA
+2232 DAWAVSKLHEAALA
-2246 DRNSTYARAVEH
+2246 DRNATYARAIEH
-2258 VLAILT
+2258 VLALLT
-2264 PGRARIEP
+2264 PGRSRVEP
-2272 PALAD
+2272 PPLAD

-2311 FRRDAST
+2311 LRRDAST

-2325 RVPLSSST
+2325 RVSLSAST
-2333 PLARVYSG
+2333 PLGRVYAG

-2461 EDLDYDAALAASR
+2461 EQLDYDAALAASR

-2488 AVALNEAAA
+2488 SVALNEAAA

-2512 AELSRTAPSL
+2512 AQLSRTAPSL

-2542 ARAGNTRF
+2542 PRASNTRY

>member
-1 VEGNPLPGLGTSP
+1 
-14 SARFAMEADFRS
+14 
-26 PIAISTEKAGRQR
+26 
-39 VSLYCAVGLSQGPTH
+39 
-54 AMNEDLPNEAVLEPA
+54 MNEDLPNEAVLEPA

-74 DAPGKLSTE
+74 DPPSGLSAE
-83 RPKHRTPPPPEWLG
+83 RPKHVTLPPPEWLG
-97 REGPHSA
+97 QEGPRSA

-131 SARLTAASAVGDGE
+131 SARLIAASSAGDGE
-145 RERVAASSLARA
+145 RERVAASLLSRA

-172 RRSLLIAEDPI
+172 RRSLLIGEDPV

-209 NGKSGADAAAL
+209 NGKSGSEAAL
-220 HLRVAVLLGRA
+220 LHTRVAVLLGRA
-231 GDAEGQRE
+231 GDAEGQRD
-239 ALTLAAAENPAESQ
+239 ALTQAAAENPTESQ

-266 QVMSGAA
+266 QVMSGPA

-282 ERRDRL
+282 ERRDRQ

-300 AYEMAPESGP
+300 AYEMAPELAP
-310 AASRLAHV
+310 AAHRLAHV
-318 LTLRSRAGAADEV
+318 LTLRSRPGAADEV
-331 HREHALALG
+331 YREHARALG
-340 AEGTPVQLQ
+340 EEGRLVHLQ
-349 RMRAA
+349 RMRSA
-354 IGDGD
+354 IGEGD
-359 LPRALG
+359 WPRALG
-365 AAFDAR
+365 AAFDAG
-371 CDAEIDLESV
+371 CDAEVDLKSA
-381 LAAIERKDVAA
+381 LSAIERKDAA
-392 AGELGFDELLERT
+392 SPTTELGFDELLERT
-405 GLHELYAARLELA
+405 GLHELFAARLELA
-418 CDRLAGRERA
+418 GDKLTGRERA
-428 SVGLALGRLYAGPLG
+428 GVGLALGRLYAGPLG

-452 IEALVCD
+452 IEALVFE
-459 PGNAE
+459 PNNAE
-464 AKSLL
+464 ARSLL

-474 TSREHAP
+474 TSRDHAP

-488 IGENDTGPERN
+488 IGESSAGAERD
-499 ACLRELAALA
+499 ASLRELAALA
-509 EERLSD
+509 EERLAD
-515 PALASWALSRL
+515 PALASWALTRL
-526 LEHEADEAA
+526 LESEADE
-535 KSAKERLEPRVTA
+535 SARQALERLQPRVNA
-548 QGEALRNAEAELS
+548 QSEALRAAEAELS
-561 QATGTDRVELL
+561 RATDTERVELL

-578 LQGRPDLADRS
+578 LQGRPDLARRS
-589 STVLSELCRLVP
+589 STVLAELCQLVP
-601 SDRGFQIALERVLM
+601 TDRGFQCALERSLV
-615 RKGRLAELEAELE
+615 RQGRLTDWAAELE
-628 RASER
+628 RLSAR
-633 AASAAERARL
+633 AASEAERGRF
-643 GLLRA
+643 GLLRSHV
-648 NLRRRRGDVAGALAD
+648 RRRLGDLQGALTE
-663 LSPLVDE
+663 LTPLVDA
-670 SGSNAAAWC
+670 SGSHAAAWS
-679 LALLLAAGGGALAL
+679 LALLLARAGGAKAL

-700 VAAQLAPSFRA
+700 VAAQLAPPFRA

-718 EELLACGE
+718 EELLDGGDLA
-726 LGLAR
+726 LAR

-749 ARAKVGL
+749 ARARVGL
-756 LSADRWGA
+756 LTGDRWGA

-780 CRALARTYEALG
+780 CRALARTYEALA

-816 ARLEH
+816 IRLEH

-857 TLARLD
+857 TLAQLD

-874 LDVIGPRSPALRH
+874 LDVIGPRSPALRQA
-887 SVLAVA
+887 VLSVA
-893 DITGERGLGIA
+893 DATGERGLAIA
-904 AIERYLAAGVAGDER
+904 AIERFLAAGAAGDER

-924 DLARRRRMAGDAD
+924 DLARRRRTAGDAD
-937 GSARALLRAVRE
+937 GSARALLRALRE
-949 GAKASLVLTELDVA
+949 GAKAQLVQSELEVA

-986 VDADQAGTALSWR
+986 VDADQAGTALAWR

-1007 FAADVPRAVRA
+1007 LAADMPRAVRA

-1029 GVECFASDLVS
+1029 GVECFASDLVA
-1040 FAGPEAALGALRDL
+1040 FAGVDAALGALRDL
-1054 AARRPKGKDTA
+1054 AARRPKPKDTA

-1081 EEAFRIACQ
+1081 EEAFRVACQ

-1118 KLYQRLS
+1118 KLYLRLS

-1139 RAARQLEKRNETDLA
+1139 RAARQLEKRNLTELA

-1180 RSAQSA
+1180 RSAQST

-1196 LKHPTPEARAA
+1196 QKHATPEARAG
-1207 WLRRAALFAGSSE
+1207 WLRRAALFAGSSD
-1220 EGKRQRIEVL
+1220 EGKRQRVEVL
-1230 LRALSVRPE
+1230 LRALSVRPQ
-1239 VELVQSLSDALRA
+1239 VELVQALSESLRA
-1252 LLVTSIDDRETLELR
+1252 LLLTSIDDRETLELR
-1267 FDKAISSLLPK
+1267 FDKAISALLPK

-1299 GSTKVAVTALAR
+1299 GSGRVAVSALSR

-1328 AASLASVGAG
+1328 AASLGAVGAG

-1365 SRLATALGDHRSEAR
+1365 ARVATALGDHRSEAR

-1414 VLDAIPVGDRVEAL
+1414 VLDAIPVGDRVGAL

-1435 DAAQDPEQAILAL
+1435 DAVQDPEQAILAL
-1448 GRARAIEGLTPLARR
+1448 GRARAIEGLTELARR
-1463 SIFDR
+1463 AIFDR
-1468 LRELLLRTG
+1468 LCDVLRRTG
-1477 RRDDLELLLE
+1477 RRDDLELALE
-1487 AELGDDELEAA
+1487 AELGDDDLDPDT
-1498 ARARLTAEL
+1498 RARLTAEL
-1507 ASLIGGRGDPEG
+1507 AALIGARGDPEG
-1519 ALQLLRHVLLDHPGD
+1519 ALQLLRHLLLDHPGD
-1534 PAILADIV
+1534 PAILSSIAALL
-1542 GFSRQIGDQSRQ
+1542 RQTGDTTRQ
-1554 AEALAQLADATR
+1554 AEVLGQLADATR
-1566 EPSQRVIVLRQVAAL
+1566 EPALRLSLLRQVASL
-1581 LSELGDE
+1581 LGELGDD
-1588 SAALSR
+1588 SAALIR
-1594 YHQVLELDPNDLAAL
+1594 WKEVLELEPNDLSAL
-1609 AVIERE
+1609 SVVERE
-1615 LEKSGDYEALVALLA
+1615 LENKGDYEALVALLLH
-1630 RRAALADVADDER
+1630 RASLSDVADDVR
-1643 RIRLRRATLL
+1643 RIRLQRATLL
-1653 EQRLGRADEART
+1653 EQRLGRADEARA
-1665 ELEALLAASGD
+1665 ELEALTAATGD
-1676 HLSVLRV
+1676 NLSVLRV
-1683 LADLHE
+1683 LADLNE

-1700 WLRASAVA
+1700 WLRASAIA
-1708 QDRAEA
+1708 QDRGEA
-1714 ADLSRRACE
+1714 ADLSRRGCE
-1723 SYLAAG
+1723 SYLAGG

-1755 EVERRRGSPQT
+1755 EVERRRGSPQS

-1802 DLAQALATRAARIAP
+1802 DLALSLATRAARVAP
-1817 ESATAQLLARELE
+1817 DSATAQLLARELE

-1845 VAELRRIRGP
+1845 VAELRRVRPP
-1855 LSIEQAELSTF
+1855 LTPEQSELCAF

-1877 AGSGEAELER
+1877 VGAGEAELER
-1887 IWNELGERPLI
+1887 ALHELGERPLI
-1898 ALGLAERRAERLPSD
+1898 ALGLAERRAERAPSD
-1913 ALRLFDVALGGDL
+1913 SLALFDLALGGDL

-1938 AAEVAFVLDNADRA
+1938 AAEVAFGLANAERA
-1952 RGYLAIALSEPET
+1952 RGYLAIAMSEPET
-1965 RDQARIESLRHRPE
+1965 REQAHKESLRHRPE
-1979 RPQTTTLLSAEMGES
+1979 RAQTTTLLSAEMSES
-1994 NVLTERGLGLSPTAP
+1994 SVLTERGLGVA
-2009 REEAAPAFLSSTLLS
+2009 RESAPAPEEPPADFLSRTLLS

-2029 QAAVSAVLAA
+2029 DAATSATELVQQG
-2039 EAAQKAEP
+2039 EARPAQRYS
-2047 PPLTRQSQQLPS
+2047 RQPAP
-2059 LGESIGDPMSNPPP
+2059 LGEPISSPPP

-2079 PTPPSLANARPAVSG
+2079 PTPPNLANARPAVSG

-2109 QRGQSIRPQP
+2109 QRAQSIRPQP
-2119 VQSVRPPTLSSTQQ
+2119 VQSVRPPATLSSTQQ
-2133 MASPLVSTQ
+2133 SPAPIEISHQ
-2142 QSPSPLVSTQQSPSP
+2142 PPSPRH
-2157 LVSAQQPPAS
+2157 AD
-2167 LRQQEPLRQSG
+2167 PLRQGG

-2246 DRNSTYARAVEH
+2246 DRNLTYARAVEH

-2264 PGRARIEP
+2264 PGRARIDP
-2272 PALAD
+2272 PALGD

-2284 VRAMLFRDSIGPV
+2284 VRAMLFRDTIGPV

-2325 RVPLSSST
+2325 RVPLSSSS
-2333 PLARVYSG
+2333 PLGRVYAG

-2378 DVRSD
+2378 DVRMD

-2455 ELCDRP
+2455 ELCDHP
-2461 EDLDYDAALAASR
+2461 EDLDYDGALAASR

-2497 DDGVSREQLRAPNAL
+2497 DDGVSREQLRTPNAL

-2542 ARAGNTRF
+2542 PRTGNTRF

>member
-1 VEGNPLPGLGTSP
+1 
-14 SARFAMEADFRS
+14 
-26 PIAISTEKAGRQR
+26 
-39 VSLYCAVGLSQGPTH
+39 
-54 AMNEDLPNEAVLEPA
+54 MNEDLPNEAVLEPA

-74 DAPGKLSTE
+74 DQPSGLGTE
-83 RPKHRTPPPPEWLG
+83 RAKHRTPPPPDWTG
-97 REGPHSA
+97 QDGPRSA
-104 ASLALQRYELDMP
+104 ASLALRRYELDMP
-117 VPHRVGPRAELATL
+117 VPHRVGPSAELATL
-131 SARLTAASAVGDGE
+131 SARLIAASSAGDGE
-145 RERVAASSLARA
+145 RERVAASSLSRA

-172 RRSLLIAEDPI
+172 RRSLLLAEDPA

-209 NGKSGADAAAL
+209 NGKSGPDAAAL
-220 HLRVAVLLGRA
+220 HMRMAVLLGRA
-231 GDAEGQRE
+231 GDAEGQRD
-239 ALTLAAAENPAESQ
+239 ALTQAAAENPADSEP
-253 AVELLGAIGAWAP
+253 VELLGAIGAWAP
-266 QVMSGAA
+266 QVMPGPS

-282 ERRDRL
+282 QRRDRQ
-288 GERSSA
+288 GERSNA

-300 AYEMAPESGP
+300 AYEMAPELAP
-310 AASRLAHV
+310 AAQRLAHV

-331 HREHALALG
+331 YREHARALG
-340 AEGTPVQLQ
+340 EEGRAVHLQ
-349 RMRAA
+349 RMQSA
-354 IGDGD
+354 IAEGDW
-359 LPRALG
+359 PRALG
-365 AAFDAR
+365 AALDAG
-371 CDAEIDLESV
+371 CDAESDAKSA
-381 LAAIERKDVAA
+381 LAAIERKDAA
-392 AGELGFDELLERT
+392 PTRNELGFDELLERT
-405 GLHELYAARLELA
+405 GLHELFAARLELA
-418 CDRLAGRERA
+418 SDKLTGRERA
-428 SVGLALGRLYAGPLG
+428 SVALALGRLYAGPLG

-452 IEALVCD
+452 IEALVFE

-474 TSREHAP
+474 TSRDHGP

-488 IGENDTGPERN
+488 IAESSRSPERN

-509 EERLSD
+509 EERLAD

-526 LEHEADEAA
+526 LESEADDVARQA
-535 KSAKERLEPRVTA
+535 LERLQPRVAA
-548 QGEALRNAEAELS
+548 QNEALRAAEAELA
-561 QATGTDRVELL
+561 QATNGGRVELL

-578 LQGRPDLADRS
+578 LQGRPDLAQRAS
-589 STVLSELCRLVP
+589 SVLAELCRLVP
-601 SDRGFQIALERVLM
+601 ADRGFQAALERSLL
-615 RKGRLAELEAELE
+615 RHGRVADWEEELQRLSERAPSELE
-628 RASER
+628 RG
-633 AASAAERARL
+633 RL
-643 GLLRA
+643 LLLRA
-648 NLRRRRGDVAGALAD
+648 HVRRRRGDAQGALAE
-663 LSPLVDE
+663 LTPLIE
-670 SGSNAAAWC
+670 AAGSHASAWS
-679 LALLLAAGGGALAL
+679 LALLLAAAGGAKAL
-693 HARALLR
+693 HARVLLR
-700 VAAQLAPSFRA
+700 VAAQLAPPFRA

-718 EELLACGE
+718 EELLECGE
-726 LGLAR
+726 LELAR
-731 AAADQA
+731 TAAEQA

-749 ARAKVGL
+749 ARARVGL
-756 LSADRWGA
+756 LTGDRWGA

-780 CRALARTYEALG
+780 CRALARSYEALA

-808 PGDLEAAR
+808 PGDLDAAR
-816 ARLEH
+816 ARLER
-821 VTRAADGSRLADALA
+821 VTRAADGPRLADALA

-844 LGSLSELIDVALR
+844 LVSLAELIDVALR
-857 TLARLD
+857 KLSELD
-863 PARAGGLARRA
+863 PDRAGELARRA
-874 LDVIGPRSPALRH
+874 LDVIGPRSPSLRQA
-887 SVLAVA
+887 VLAVA
-893 DITGERGLGIA
+893 DATGERGLAIA
-904 AIERYLAAGVAGDER
+904 VIERFLAAGAAGDER

-924 DLARRRRMAGDAD
+924 DLARRRRVAGDAD
-937 GSARALLRAVRE
+937 GSARALLRALRE
-949 GAKASLVLTELDVA
+949 GAKAQLVQGELDLA
-963 LPTKSSDGEIAI
+963 LPTKSSDGEIAL

-986 VDADQAGTALSWR
+986 VDADQAGTALAWR

-1007 FAADVPRAVRA
+1007 LAADMPRAVRA

-1029 GVECFASDLVS
+1029 GIECFASDLVA
-1040 FAGPEAALGALRDL
+1040 FAGAEAALGALADL
-1054 AARRPKGKDTA
+1054 AARRPKAKDTA

-1081 EEAFRIACQ
+1081 DEAFRVACQ

-1095 PSRTDVLAVAERAA
+1095 PSRTDVLAVAERAVT
-1109 SDEQVPALE
+1109 DERVPALE
-1118 KLYQRLS
+1118 KLYLRLS
-1125 DAALGPYGERAVHY
+1125 EAALGPYGERAVHF
-1139 RAARQLEKRNETDLA
+1139 RAARQLEKRDLTELA

-1164 VPSEGV
+1164 VPSEGG

-1196 LKHPTPEARAA
+1196 LKHATPEARAG

-1220 EGKRQRIEVL
+1220 EGKRQRVEVL

-1239 VELVQSLSDALRA
+1239 VELVQSLSESLRA
-1252 LLVTSIDDRETLELR
+1252 LLLTSIDDRDTLELR
-1267 FDKAISSLLPK
+1267 FEKAIGALLPK

-1299 GSTKVAVTALAR
+1299 GSGQVAVSALAR

-1317 DLEEFTQLFPY
+1317 DVEEFKQLFPY
-1328 AASLASVGAG
+1328 AASLGAVGAG
-1338 GSALVASLVDLA
+1338 GSALVERLVDLA

-1365 SRLATALGDHRSEAR
+1365 ARLAAALGDHRSEAR
-1380 LLVAAAKKEPENA
+1380 LLVAAAKKEPENI

-1399 EASARALGDPELLEA
+1399 EVSARALGDLELLEA
-1414 VLDAIPVGDRVEAL
+1414 VLDAIPPGERVGAL

-1435 DAAQDPEQAILAL
+1435 DAVQDAEQAILAL
-1448 GRARAIEGLTPLARR
+1448 GRARAIEGLSNDARR
-1463 SIFDR
+1463 AIFDR
-1468 LRELLLRTG
+1468 LCEVLRRTG
-1477 RRDDLELLLE
+1477 RRDDLELAIE
-1487 AELGDDELEAA
+1487 AELGDDHLDPDT
-1498 ARARLTAEL
+1498 RARLTAEL
-1507 ASLIGGRGDPEG
+1507 AALIGARGDPEG
-1519 ALQLLRHVLLDHPGD
+1519 ALQLLRHLLLDHPGD
-1534 PAILADIV
+1534 PTILASIAALL
-1542 GFSRQIGDQSRQ
+1542 RQTGDTSRQ
-1554 AEALAQLADATR
+1554 AEVLAELAQATADPTLR
-1566 EPSQRVIVLRQVAAL
+1566 LPVLRQLASV

-1588 SAALSR
+1588 NSALVR
-1594 YHQVLELDPNDLAAL
+1594 WKQVLELDPNDPAAL
-1609 AVIERE
+1609 SVVERE
-1615 LEKSGDYEALVALLA
+1615 LESRADYEALIALLL
-1630 RRAALADVADDER
+1630 RRASLADSVDDMR
-1643 RIRLRRATLL
+1643 RIRLQRATLL
-1653 EQRLGRADEART
+1653 EQRLGRADDARA
-1665 ELEALLAASGD
+1665 ELEALTASTGD
-1676 HLSVLRV
+1676 NLSVLRV

-1700 WLRASAVA
+1700 WLRASAIA

-1714 ADLSRRACE
+1714 ADLSRRGCE
-1723 SYLAAG
+1723 AYLAGG

-1791 GARAWLAGGKA
+1791 GARAWLSGGKPE
-1802 DLAQALATRAARIAP
+1802 LALSLATRAARVAP

-1830 YRSQGTGDAADARVT
+1830 YRSHGTGDAADARVT
-1845 VAELRRIRGP
+1845 VAELRRIRPP
-1855 LSIEQAELSTF
+1855 LTPEQTELCAF

-1877 AGSGEAELER
+1877 MGRGEAELER
-1887 IWNELGERPLI
+1887 AFSELGERPLL
-1898 ALGLAERRAERLPSD
+1898 ALGLAERRAERAPSE
-1913 ALRLFDVALGGDL
+1913 ALGLFDLALGGDL
-1926 HGLRTRG
+1926 HGLRARG

-1938 AAEVAFVLDNADRA
+1938 AAEVAFGLSNAERA
-1952 RGYLAIALSEPET
+1952 RGYLAIAMSEPET
-1965 RDQARIESLRHRPE
+1965 REQARAESLRHRPARAE
-1979 RPQTTTLLSAEMGES
+1979 ASTLLSAELAES
-1994 NVLTERGLGLSPTAP
+1994 SVLTERGLGATRESPKAP
-2009 REEAAPAFLSSTLLS
+2009 EEPSKGPLPRTLLS
-2024 SGSMR
+2024 SGSIR
-2029 QAAVSAVLAA
+2029 AAAASAVEAVTQGQAPTPQRYARPLA
-2039 EAAQKAEP
+2039 
-2047 PPLTRQSQQLPS
+2047 S
-2059 LGESIGDPMSNPPP
+2059 LGESIGEPISSPPP

-2079 PTPPSLANARPAVSG
+2079 PTPPTLANARPAVSG
-2094 RYSVAPPAVEEVAPP
+2094 RYSVAPPAVEEVAAP

-2119 VQSVRPPTLSSTQQ
+2119 VQSVHAPAPLASRQHSPAAVEIEHQPLTQ
-2133 MASPLVSTQ
+2133 
-2142 QSPSPLVSTQQSPSP
+2142 
-2157 LVSAQQPPAS
+2157 
-2167 LRQQEPLRQSG
+2167 RQADPLRQGG

-2246 DRNSTYARAVEH
+2246 DRNLTYARAVEH

-2264 PGRARIEP
+2264 PGRPRIEP
-2272 PALAD
+2272 PALGD

-2284 VRAMLFRDSIGPV
+2284 VRAMLFRDTIGPV

-2325 RVPLSSST
+2325 RVPLSSSS
-2333 PLARVYSG
+2333 PLGRVYAG

-2455 ELCDRP
+2455 ELCNQP
-2461 EDLDYDAALAASR
+2461 EELDYDGALAASR

-2512 AELSRTAPSL
+2512 AELSRTAPAL

-2542 ARAGNTRF
+2542 SRTGNTRF

>member
-1 VEGNPLPGLGTSP
+1 
-14 SARFAMEADFRS
+14 
-26 PIAISTEKAGRQR
+26 
-39 VSLYCAVGLSQGPTH
+39 
-54 AMNEDLPNEAVLEPA
+54 MNEDLPNETVLEPA
-69 SGVLG
+69 AGALG
-74 DAPGKLSTE
+74 ASPSKLSTE
-83 RPKHRTPPPPEWLG
+83 RPKHWTPPPPELLG
-97 REGPHSA
+97 RDGPRSA
-104 ASLALQRYELDMP
+104 ASLALQRYELDQP
-117 VPHRVGPRAELATL
+117 VPHRVGPRAELASL
-131 SARLTAASAVGDGE
+131 SARLTAASAAGDGE
-145 RERVAASSLARA
+145 RERVAASALSRA

-172 RRSLLIAEDPI
+172 RRSLLIAEDPA

-209 NGKSGADAAAL
+209 IGKSGPDAAAL
-220 HLRVAVLLGRA
+220 HLRIAVLLGRA
-231 GDAEGQRE
+231 GDAEGQRD
-239 ALTLAAAENPAESQ
+239 ALTHAAAENPAEAQ
-253 AVELLGAIGAWAP
+253 ALELLGAIAAWAP
-266 QVMSGAA
+266 QVMSAVAA
-273 AAHAYLEAA
+273 AQAYLEAA
-282 ERRDRL
+282 ERRDRA

-300 AYEMAPESGP
+300 AYEMAPELGP

-331 HREHALALG
+331 WREHALALG
-340 AEGTPVQLQ
+340 SEGKAVQLQ

-354 IGDGD
+354 MTDGD
-359 LPRALG
+359 WPRALG

-371 CDAEIDLESV
+371 CDAESDSASAL
-381 LAAIERKDVAA
+381 LAIERKDPATLES
-392 AGELGFDELLERT
+392 GLGFDELLERT
-405 GLHELYAARLELA
+405 GLHELFAARLELA
-418 CDRLAGRERA
+418 RDLLAGRERA
-428 SVGLALGRLYAGPLG
+428 NVGLALGRLYAGPLG
-443 RPDRAVEAW
+443 RHDRAVAAW
-452 IEALVCD
+452 IEALVAD

-474 TSREHAP
+474 TSRDHAP

-488 IGENDTGPERN
+488 IGENGTGPERN
-499 ACLRELAALA
+499 LCLRELAVLA

-515 PALASWALSRL
+515 PALASWALTRL
-526 LEHEADEAA
+526 LESEADDSAR
-535 KSAKERLEPRVTA
+535 SAKERLEPRTNA
-548 QGEALRNAEAELS
+548 QSEALRVAEAELS
-561 QATGTDRVELL
+561 QSTEEERVERL
-572 ARVASL
+572 ARLAAL
-578 LQGRPDLADRS
+578 LHGRPDLAERS
-589 STVLSELCRLVP
+589 IAVLAELCRRVP
-601 SDRGFQIALERVLM
+601 SDRGFQSALEHVLI
-615 RKGRLAELEAELE
+615 RKGRILDWETELAQLSA
-628 RASER
+628 RAT
-633 AASAAERARL
+633 SAAERGRL
-643 GLLRA
+643 GWLRA
-648 NLRRRRGDVAGALAD
+648 NWRRRRGDVAGALSELA
-663 LSPLVDE
+663 PLLDE
-670 SGSNAAAWC
+670 AGSQPAAWS
-679 LALLLAAGGGALAL
+679 LALLLAAGLDEKEL

-700 VAAQLAPSFRA
+700 VAAQLAPPFRA

-718 EELLACGE
+718 EELLACGRLE
-726 LGLAR
+726 LAR
-731 AAADQA
+731 SAADQA

-780 CRALARTYEALG
+780 CRALARTHEALG

-808 PGDLEAAR
+808 PGDLQAAR

-836 WLLSQPEP
+836 WLLSQAQP

-857 TLARLD
+857 TLSRLD

-874 LDVIGPRSPALRH
+874 LDVIGPRSPALRQA
-887 SVLAVA
+887 VLAVA
-893 DITGERGLGIA
+893 DATGERGLAIA
-904 AIERYLAAGVAGDER
+904 AIERFLAAGAAGDER

-924 DLARRRRMAGDAD
+924 DLARRRRAAGDAD
-937 GSARALLRAVRE
+937 GSARALLRALRE
-949 GAKASLVLTELDVA
+949 GAKASEVASELDSA
-963 LPTKSSDGEIAI
+963 PPTKSSDGEIAI

-1007 FAADVPRAVRA
+1007 LAGDAPRAVRA

-1040 FAGPEAALGALRDL
+1040 FAGPDAALAALRDM
-1054 AARRPKGKDTA
+1054 AARRPKAKDTA

-1074 ALSAGKL
+1074 ALSAGKRD
-1081 EEAFRIACQ
+1081 EAFRIAVQ
-1090 ALELD
+1090 SLELD
-1095 PSRTDVLAVAERAA
+1095 PSRTDVLAVAERSAG
-1109 SDEQVPALE
+1109 DEQLAALE
-1118 KLYQRLS
+1118 RLYLSLS

-1139 RAARQLEKRNETDLA
+1139 RAARQLEKRNITELA

-1170 AFVIMARLAE
+1170 TFVIMARLAE
-1180 RSAQSA
+1180 RSSQSA

-1196 LKHPTPEARAA
+1196 LKHSTPEARAG
-1207 WLRRAALFAGSSE
+1207 WLRRAALFAGSSD
-1220 EGKRQRIEVL
+1220 EGKRQRVEVL

-1239 VELVQSLSDALRA
+1239 VELVQSLSTSLRE
-1252 LLVTSIDDRETLELR
+1252 LLVSSVEDRDTLELR
-1267 FDKAISSLLPK
+1267 FEKAISALLPK

-1299 GSTKVAVTALAR
+1299 GSAQVAVAALTR
-1311 AVQCDG
+1311 AAQCDG
-1317 DLEEFTQLFPY
+1317 DMEEFAQLFSY
-1328 AASLASVGAG
+1328 AASLAAVGAG
-1338 GSALVASLVDLA
+1338 GAKLVSKLVDLA

-1360 VLDLG
+1360 LLDLG
-1365 SRLATALGDHRSEAR
+1365 ARLAAAMGDQRSEAR
-1380 LLVAAAKKEPENA
+1380 LLVAAAKKEPENN

-1414 VLDAIPVGDRVEAL
+1414 VLDAIPVGDRVDAL

-1435 DAAQDPEQAILAL
+1435 DAVQDPEQAILAL
-1448 GRARAIEGLTPLARR
+1448 GRARAIDGLSSGARLA
-1463 SIFDR
+1463 IFAR
-1468 LRELLLRTG
+1468 LCDVLRRTG
-1477 RRDDLELLLE
+1477 RRDDLELALE
-1487 AELGDDELEAA
+1487 AELADHELDSDT
-1498 ARARLTAEL
+1498 RARLTAEL
-1507 ASLIGGRGDPEG
+1507 AALIAARGDPEG
-1519 ALQLLRHVLLDHPGD
+1519 GLQLLRHALLDRPGD
-1534 PAILADIV
+1534 LALLADIA
-1542 GFSRQIGDQSRQ
+1542 GLSQQMGDPSRY
-1554 AEALAQLADATR
+1554 AEALAHLVDATR
-1566 EPSQRVIVLRQVAAL
+1566 EPAQRLAPLRRLATL
-1581 LSELGDE
+1581 LSELGE
-1588 SAALSR
+1588 QGAALIR
-1594 YHQVLELDPNDLAAL
+1594 FHELLELDPNDATALL
-1609 AVIERE
+1609 AVERE
-1615 LEKSGDYEALVALLA
+1615 LEQNGDYEALVALLG
-1630 RRAALADVADDER
+1630 RRAALAEGVDDER
-1643 RIRLRRATLL
+1643 RIRLHRANLL
-1653 EQRLGRADEART
+1653 EQRLGRADEARS
-1665 ELEALLAASGD
+1665 ELESLTATTGD

-1708 QDRAEA
+1708 QDRTEA

-1723 SYLAAG
+1723 SYLNGG

-1755 EVERRRGSPQT
+1755 EVERRRGSPQS

-1771 DELATASTGPAQQR
+1771 DELATASSAPPQQR

-1791 GARAWLAGGKA
+1791 GARAWVAGGKA
-1802 DLAQALATRAARIAP
+1802 DLALALATRAARIAP

-1830 YRSQGTGDAADARVT
+1830 YRSQGVGDAADARVT
-1845 VAELRRIRGP
+1845 VAELRRIRAP
-1855 LSIEQAELSTF
+1855 LTTEQAELCAF
-1866 LVAEALDVAAG
+1866 LCAEALDVAAG
-1877 AGSGEAELER
+1877 AGAGEAELER
-1887 IWNELGERPLI
+1887 VADELGERSLI
-1898 ALGLAERRAERLPSD
+1898 ALGLAERRAERAPND

-1926 HGLRTRG
+1926 YGLRTRG

-1938 AAEVAFVLDNADRA
+1938 AAEVAFVADNADRA
-1952 RGYLAIALSEPET
+1952 RGYLAIAMSEPET
-1965 RDQARIESLRHRPE
+1965 REQARKESLRHRPE
-1979 RPQTTTLLSAEMGES
+1979 RVETKTLLSAEVGES
-1994 NVLTERGLGLSPTAP
+1994 TVLTERGLGATREGLSVPEAP
-2009 REEAAPAFLSSTLLS
+2009 LARTLLS
-2024 SGSMR
+2024 SGSI
-2029 QAAVSAVLAA
+2029 QAAAASAV
-2039 EAAQKAEP
+2039 EAAQPQDVP
-2047 PPLTRQSQQLPS
+2047 PARRPAPQGSRGEV
-2059 LGESIGDPMSNPPP
+2059 LGEPTSDPPP

-2079 PTPPSLANARPAVSG
+2079 PTPPSLANARPSVSG
-2094 RYSVAPPAVEEVAPP
+2094 RYSVAPPVVEEVAPA

-2119 VQSVRPPTLSSTQQ
+2119 VQSVRPLAPPLSSTPQ
-2133 MASPLVSTQ
+2133 APATLGSTQ
-2142 QSPSPLVSTQQSPSP
+2142 QSSPSLGAGPQPLSTTQESPSTVTSGYQPPSPRPQDL
-2157 LVSAQQPPAS
+2157 
-2167 LRQQEPLRQSG
+2167 LRQNG

-2192 ALNDGSLEAG
+2192 ALSDGSLEAG

-2226 ALLAPG
+2226 AFLAPG
-2232 DAWAVGKLHEAALA
+2232 DAWAVSKLHEAALA
-2246 DRNSTYARAVEH
+2246 DRNATYARAIEH
-2258 VLAILT
+2258 VLAIVT
-2264 PGRARIEP
+2264 PGRARVEP
-2272 PALAD
+2272 PPLVD

-2325 RVPLSSST
+2325 RVSLSAST
-2333 PLARVYSG
+2333 PLGRVYAG

-2461 EDLDYDAALAASR
+2461 ELLDYDAALAASR

-2488 AVALNEAAA
+2488 SVALNEAAA

-2512 AELSRTAPSL
+2512 SQLSRSAPSL

-2542 ARAGNTRF
+2542 PRAGNSRY

>member
-1 VEGNPLPGLGTSP
+1 
-14 SARFAMEADFRS
+14 
-26 PIAISTEKAGRQR
+26 
-39 VSLYCAVGLSQGPTH
+39 
-54 AMNEDLPNEAVLEPA
+54 MNEDLPNEAVLEPVA
-69 SGVLG
+69 GTLG
-74 DAPGKLSTE
+74 DSPSKLSTE
-83 RPKHRTPPPPEWLG
+83 RPKHWTPPPPELLG
-97 REGPHSA
+97 RDGPRSA

-131 SARLTAASAVGDGE
+131 SARLTAASAAGDSE
-145 RERVAASSLARA
+145 RERIAASALSRA

-172 RRSLLIAEDPI
+172 RRSLLIAEDPA

-195 GEPSLAAITLRPLL
+195 GEPSLAAISLRPLL
-209 NGKSGADAAAL
+209 SGKSGAEAAAL
-220 HLRVAVLLGRA
+220 YLRIAVHLGRA

-239 ALTLAAAENPAESQ
+239 ALTHAAAENPAEAQ
-253 AVELLGAIGAWAP
+253 AVELLGAIAAWAP
-266 QVMSGAA
+266 HVMSGAA
-273 AAHAYLEAA
+273 AAQAYLEAA
-282 ERRDRL
+282 ERRDRS

-300 AYEMAPESGP
+300 AYEMAPQLLP

-331 HREHALALG
+331 WREHAIALAD
-340 AEGTPVQLQ
+340 EGKSVQLQ

-354 IGDGD
+354 IAEGD

-371 CDAEIDLESV
+371 CDAECDLESA
-381 LAAIERKDVAA
+381 LLAIERREPAVLGSDV
-392 AGELGFDELLERT
+392 GFDELLERT
-405 GLHELYAARLELA
+405 GLYELFAARLELSR
-418 CDRLAGRERA
+418 DRLEGKQRA
-428 SVGLALGRLYAGPLG
+428 SVDLALGRLYAGPLG

-452 IEALVCD
+452 IEALVVD

-469 RNHAS
+469 RNHGS
-474 TSREHAP
+474 TTRDHAP

-488 IGENDTGPERN
+488 IGETSAGPERT
-499 ACLRELAALA
+499 ACLRELASLA
-509 EERLSD
+509 EERLSE
-515 PALASWALSRL
+515 PALANWALTRL
-526 LEHEADEAA
+526 LESEGDDSVF
-535 KSAKERLEPRVTA
+535 SAKERLAPRAVA
-548 QGEALRNAEAELS
+548 QNDALRAAEAELA
-561 QATGTDRVELL
+561 QANEGDRVELL

-578 LQGRPDLADRS
+578 LQGRPDLAERS
-589 STVLSELCRLVP
+589 IVVLAELCRRVP
-601 SDRGFQIALERVLM
+601 ADRGFQSALERVLI
-615 RKGRLAELEAELE
+615 RKGRIADLETELELLSE
-628 RASER
+628 RAS
-633 AASAAERARL
+633 SAAERGRL

-648 NLRRRRGDVAGALAD
+648 NCRRRRGDAVGALRD
-663 LSPLVDE
+663 LTPWIDE
-670 SGSNAAAWC
+670 AGSHPAAWC
-679 LALLLAAGGGALAL
+679 LALLLAAGQGAKAL
-693 HARALLR
+693 HAHAMLR
-700 VAAQLAPSFRA
+700 VAAQLAPPFRA

-718 EELLACGE
+718 EELLACNE
-726 LGLAR
+726 LELAR
-731 AAADQA
+731 SAADQA
-737 CHADPSLARPVA
+737 CHADPSLARPIA

-756 LSADRWGA
+756 QSADRWGA
-764 EAMERAMGVIV
+764 EAIERAMGVIV
-775 PRAEL
+775 PRAEFCL
-780 CRALARTYEALG
+780 ALARTYEGLG

-808 PGDLEAAR
+808 PGDLQAAR

-857 TLARLD
+857 TLAQLD
-863 PARAGGLARRA
+863 PGRAGGLARRA
-874 LDVIGPRSPALRH
+874 LDVIGPRSPALRQA
-887 SVLAVA
+887 VLAVA
-893 DITGERGLGIA
+893 DVTGERGLAIS
-904 AIERYLAAGVAGDER
+904 AIERFLAAGAAGNER

-924 DLARRRRMAGDAD
+924 DLARRRRAAGDAD

-949 GAKASLVLTELDVA
+949 GAKASLVLRELDLA

-1007 FAADVPRAVRA
+1007 LATDAPRAVRA
-1018 WERAAALNPER
+1018 WERAAALNLER

-1040 FAGPEAALGALRDL
+1040 FAGPDAALVALRDL
-1054 AARRPKGKDTA
+1054 AARRPKAKDTA

-1074 ALSAGKL
+1074 ALSAGRL
-1081 EEAFRIACQ
+1081 DEAFRIASQ

-1109 SDEQVPALE
+1109 GDEQVPALE
-1118 KLYQRLS
+1118 KLYLNLS

-1139 RAARQLEKRNETDLA
+1139 RAARQLEKRNVTDLA
-1154 LAHAV
+1154 LSHAV

-1170 AFVIMARLAE
+1170 TFVIMARLAE

-1196 LKHPTPEARAA
+1196 LKHPTPEARAG

-1220 EGKRQRIEVL
+1220 EGKRQRVEVL
-1230 LRALSVRPE
+1230 LRALSVRAE
-1239 VELVQSLSDALRA
+1239 VELVQSLSEAVRA
-1252 LLVTSIDDRETLELR
+1252 LLASSVEDRDTLELR
-1267 FDKAISSLLPK
+1267 FEKAIAALLPK

-1299 GSTKVAVTALAR
+1299 GSAQVAVAALTR

-1317 DLEEFTQLFPY
+1317 DMEEFAQLFSY
-1328 AASLASVGAG
+1328 AASLGAVGAG
-1338 GSALVASLVDLA
+1338 GAALVARLVDLA
-1350 AQKFGGAGPT
+1350 SQKFGGAGPT
-1360 VLDLG
+1360 LLDLG
-1365 SRLATALGDHRSEAR
+1365 ARLATAMGDQRSEAR
-1380 LLVAAAKKEPENA
+1380 LLVAAAKKEPENTN
-1393 SLVRRA
+1393 LVRRA

-1414 VLDAIPVGDRVEAL
+1414 VLDAIPVGERVNAL

-1435 DAAQDPEQAILAL
+1435 DALDDPEQAILAL
-1448 GRARAIEGLTPLARR
+1448 GRARAIEGLSSEARYA
-1463 SIFDR
+1463 IFAR
-1468 LRELLLRTG
+1468 LCDVLRRTG
-1477 RRDDLELLLE
+1477 RRADLELALE
-1487 AELGDDELEAA
+1487 AELADGELDAET
-1498 ARARLTAEL
+1498 RARLTAEL
-1507 ASLIGGRGDPEG
+1507 AALIGARGDPEA
-1519 ALQLLRHVLLDHPGD
+1519 ALQLLRHALLDRPGD
-1534 PAILADIV
+1534 PAILADIAAL
-1542 GFSRQIGDQSRQ
+1542 SQQMGDHTRQ
-1554 AEALAQLADATR
+1554 AEALAQLVDVTADPAARLAPLRKLAT
-1566 EPSQRVIVLRQVAAL
+1566 L
-1581 LSELGDE
+1581 LSDLGDE
-1588 SAALSR
+1588 GAA
-1594 YHQVLELDPNDLAAL
+1594 QVRFNEILELDPNDSIAL
-1609 AVIERE
+1609 SAIERK
-1615 LEKSGDYEALVALLA
+1615 LENSGDYEALATLLG
-1630 RRAALADVADDER
+1630 RRASAADGIDDER
-1643 RIRLRRATLL
+1643 RIRLRRASLL
-1653 EQRLGRADEART
+1653 DQRLGRTDEARS
-1665 ELEALLAASGD
+1665 ELEALIAATGD

-1700 WLRASAVA
+1700 WLRASAIA

-1723 SYLAAG
+1723 SYLNGG

-1771 DELATASTGPAQQR
+1771 DELATASSAPAQQR

-1791 GARAWLAGGKA
+1791 GARAWIAGGKA
-1802 DLAQALATRAARIAP
+1802 DLALALATRAARIAP

-1830 YRSQGTGDAADARVT
+1830 YRTHGIGDAADARVT
-1845 VAELRRIRGP
+1845 VAELRRVRPP
-1855 LSIEQAELSTF
+1855 LTIEQTELCAF
-1866 LVAEALDVAAG
+1866 LIAEALDVAAG
-1877 AGSGEAELER
+1877 PGAGEAELER
-1887 IWNELGERPLI
+1887 VSSELGERSLI
-1898 ALGLAERRAERLPSD
+1898 ALGLAERRAERAPSD
-1913 ALRLFDVALGGDL
+1913 ALRLLDVALGGDM

-1938 AAEVAFVLDNADRA
+1938 AAEVAFVVDNAERA
-1952 RGYLAIALSEPET
+1952 RGYLAIAMSEPET
-1965 RDQARIESLRHRPE
+1965 REQAQLEILRHRPE
-1979 RPQTTTLLSAEMGES
+1979 RVETKTLLSEVGES
-1994 NVLTERGLGLSPTAP
+1994 SVLTERGLGGAPEKPPVTTEASAMLS
-2009 REEAAPAFLSSTLLS
+2009 RTLLS
-2024 SGSMR
+2024 SGSM
-2029 QAAVSAVLAA
+2029 QAAAT
-2039 EAAQKAEP
+2039 AAQAGDVAARRSPPVAARVDSREEP
-2047 PPLTRQSQQLPS
+2047 ASEPA
-2059 LGESIGDPMSNPPP
+2059 P

-2094 RYSVAPPAVEEVAPP
+2094 RYSVAPPVVEEVASP

-2119 VQSVRPPTLSSTQQ
+2119 VQSVHPPETLGSAQRSPSPLGGTQQ
-2133 MASPLVSTQ
+2133 SLPPLVSQPPPATLGSAQ
-2142 QSPSPLVSTQQSPSP
+2142 QSPSPLSSAPHSTQASSFEAPSTVTSGYLQP
-2157 LVSAQQPPAS
+2157 LARPQD
-2167 LRQQEPLRQSG
+2167 LRQSG

-2192 ALNDGSLEAG
+2192 ALSDGSLEAG

-2214 RTQDLVM
+2214 RTQDLVL

-2232 DAWAVGKLHEAALA
+2232 DAWAVSKLHEAALA
-2246 DRNSTYARAVEH
+2246 DRNATYARAVEH

-2264 PGRARIEP
+2264 PGRARVEP

-2325 RVPLSSST
+2325 RVSLSAST
-2333 PLARVYSG
+2333 PLGRVYAS

-2455 ELCDRP
+2455 ELCDHP
-2461 EDLDYDAALAASR
+2461 ELLDYDAALAASR

-2488 AVALNEAAA
+2488 SVALNEAAA
-2497 DDGVSREQLRAPNAL
+2497 DDGVTREQLRAPNAL
-2512 AELSRTAPSL
+2512 AQLSRTAPSL

-2542 ARAGNTRF
+2542 PRAGNTRY

>member
-1 VEGNPLPGLGTSP
+1 
-14 SARFAMEADFRS
+14 
-26 PIAISTEKAGRQR
+26 
-39 VSLYCAVGLSQGPTH
+39 
-54 AMNEDLPNEAVLEPA
+54 MNEDLPNEAVLEPA
-69 SGVLG
+69 SGVLSEL
-74 DAPGKLSTE
+74 PSELSAE
-83 RPKHRTPPPPEWLG
+83 RPQHRPESPSDWTG
-97 REGPHSA
+97 RDGPHSA

-131 SARLTAASAVGDGE
+131 SARLIAASNAGDSE
-145 RERVAASSLARA
+145 RERVAASSLSRA
-157 LAARGTELELATRYA
+157 LAARGTELELATRHA
-172 RRSLLIAEDPI
+172 RRSLLIGEDPV

-209 NGKSGADAAAL
+209 NDKSGSEAAL
-220 HLRVAVLLGRA
+220 LHMRVAVLLGRA

-239 ALTLAAAENPAESQ
+239 ALTHAAAENPAESQ

-266 QVMSGAA
+266 QVMPGPA

-282 ERRDRL
+282 ERRDRS

-300 AYEMAPESGP
+300 AYEMAPELAP

-331 HREHALALG
+331 YREHARALG
-340 AEGTPVQLQ
+340 GDEGRLVQLQ
-349 RMRAA
+349 RMRRAVSEA
-354 IGDGD
+354 D

-371 CDAEIDLESV
+371 CDAEIDSASV
-381 LAAIERKDVAA
+381 LSAIERRDGAA
-392 AGELGFDELLERT
+392 HTSELGFDELLERT
-405 GLHELYAARLELA
+405 GLHELFAARLELT
-418 CDRLAGRERA
+418 CDVLTGRERA
-428 SVGLALGRLYAGPLG
+428 SVALALGRLYAGPLA
-443 RPDRAVEAW
+443 RADRAVEAW
-452 IEALVCD
+452 IDALVFD

-464 AKSLL
+464 ARSLL

-474 TSREHAP
+474 TSRDYAP

-488 IGENDTGPERN
+488 IGEASTSPERTV
-499 ACLRELAALA
+499 CLRELATLA

-515 PALASWALSRL
+515 PALASWALVHL
-526 LEHEADEAA
+526 LESEADDSARMA
-535 KSAKERLEPRVTA
+535 KLRLEPRVKA
-548 QGEALRNAEAELS
+548 QGEALRSAEAELS
-561 QATGTDRVELL
+561 QATAADPASRVELL

-578 LQGRPDLADRS
+578 LQGRPELADRAIS
-589 STVLSELCRLVP
+589 VLSELCRLVP
-601 SDRGFQIALERVLM
+601 GERSFQSALERSLV
-615 RKGRLAELEAELE
+615 RKGRLADWQAELE
-628 RASER
+628 RLSEQ
-633 AASAAERARL
+633 APSAAERARFRLL
-643 GLLRA
+643 GSSV
-648 NLRRRRGDVAGALAD
+648 RRRRGDVEGALSELEA
-663 LSPLVDE
+663 LVDE
-670 SGSNAAAWC
+670 PGSLPAAWS
-679 LALLLAAGGGALAL
+679 LALLLAAGRGAQAL

-700 VAAQLAPSFRA
+700 VAAQLAPPFRA

-718 EELLACGE
+718 EELVDCGD
-726 LGLAR
+726 LTRAR

-749 ARAKVGL
+749 ARARVGL
-756 LSADRWGA
+756 LSGDRWGA

-808 PGDLEAAR
+808 PGDLQAAR

-844 LGSLSELIDVALR
+844 LASLSELIDVALR
-857 TLARLD
+857 TLSRLD
-863 PARAGGLARRA
+863 PARASGLARRA

-887 SVLAVA
+887 AVLAVA
-893 DITGERGLGIA
+893 DASGERGLGIA
-904 AIERYLAAGVAGDER
+904 AIERFLAAGAAGDER

-924 DLARRRRMAGDAD
+924 ELARRRRTAGDAD

-949 GAKASLVLTELDVA
+949 GAKASLVLSELELA
-963 LPTKSSDGEIAI
+963 LPPKSSDGELAI

-986 VDADQAGTALSWR
+986 VDADQAGTSLSWR

-1007 FAADVPRAVRA
+1007 LAADTPRAVRA

-1029 GVECFASDLVS
+1029 GIECFASDLVS
-1040 FAGPEAALGALRDL
+1040 FAGSDAALAALLDL
-1054 AARRPKGKDTA
+1054 AARRPKAKDTA

-1081 EEAFRIACQ
+1081 DDAFRVACQ

-1109 SDEQVPALE
+1109 SDDKLEALE

-1139 RAARQLEKRNETDLA
+1139 RAARQLEKRNLTELA
-1154 LAHAV
+1154 LSHAV

-1170 AFVIMARLAE
+1170 AFVTMARLAE
-1180 RSAQSA
+1180 RSAQST

-1196 LKHPTPEARAA
+1196 LKHSTPEARAG

-1220 EGKRQRIEVL
+1220 EGKRQRVEVL
-1230 LRALSVRPE
+1230 LRALSVRPA
-1239 VELVQSLSDALRA
+1239 VELVQSLSDSLRA
-1252 LLVTSIDDRETLELR
+1252 LLLTSIDDRETLELR
-1267 FDKAISSLLPK
+1267 FDRAISSLLPK

-1299 GSTKVAVTALAR
+1299 GSARVAVTALAR
-1311 AVQCDG
+1311 AVSCDG
-1317 DLEEFTQLFPY
+1317 DLEEFTQLYSY
-1328 AASLASVGAG
+1328 AASLAAVGAG
-1338 GSALVASLVDLA
+1338 GTALVASLVDLA

-1365 SRLATALGDHRSEAR
+1365 ARLATALGDHRSEAR
-1380 LLVAAAKKEPENA
+1380 LLVAAAKKEPENI

-1399 EASARALGDPELLEA
+1399 EASARALGDLELLEA
-1414 VLDAIPVGDRVEAL
+1414 VLDVIPVADRVEAL

-1435 DAAQDPEQAILAL
+1435 DAAQDPEQAVLAL
-1448 GRARAIEGLTPLARR
+1448 GRARAIEGLNGATRR
-1463 SIFDR
+1463 AIFDR
-1468 LRELLLRTG
+1468 LCDVLRRTG
-1477 RRDDLELLLE
+1477 RRDDLELALE
-1487 AELGDDELEAA
+1487 AELGDHDLAPD

-1507 ASLIGGRGDPEG
+1507 AALIGARGDPEG
-1519 ALQLLRHVLLDHPGD
+1519 ALQLLRHVLRDHPGD
-1534 PAILADIV
+1534 PQILADV
-1542 GFSRQIGDQSRQ
+1542 MALSRQMGDKDQ
-1554 AEALAQLADATR
+1554 QLATLEQLLDATR
-1566 EPSQRVIVLRQVAAL
+1566 EPVSRLVILRQIASL
-1581 LSELGDE
+1581 LTELGDE
-1588 SAALSR
+1588 SRALTR
-1594 YHQVLELDPNDLAAL
+1594 WKQVLELDPNDLEAL
-1609 AVIERE
+1609 AVVERE
-1615 LEKSGDYEALVALLA
+1615 LEAALDYEALIALLA
-1630 RRAALADVADDER
+1630 RRASLAGVVDDER
-1643 RIRLRRATLL
+1643 RIRLRRATVLD
-1653 EQRLGRADEART
+1653 QHLGRAEEARS
-1665 ELEALLAASGD
+1665 ELEALIGATGD

-1683 LADLHE
+1683 LANLHE

-1708 QDRAEA
+1708 QERAEA

-1723 SYLAAG
+1723 AYLAGG

-1755 EVERRRGSPQT
+1755 EVERRRGSPQS

-1791 GARAWLAGGKA
+1791 GARAWLAGGKPE
-1802 DLAQALATRAARIAP
+1802 LALALATRAARISP

-1830 YRSQGTGDAADARVT
+1830 YRAQGPGDPADARVT
-1845 VAELRRIRGP
+1845 VAELRRIRTP
-1855 LSIEQAELSTF
+1855 LTPEQTELGAF
-1866 LVAEALDVAAG
+1866 LIAEALDVAAG
-1877 AGSGEAELER
+1877 GGSGEAELER
-1887 IWNELGERPLI
+1887 VWNELGERPLL
-1898 ALGLAERRAERLPSD
+1898 ALGLAERRAEREPSD

-1938 AAEVAFVLDNADRA
+1938 AAEVAFVLENADRA
-1952 RGYLAIALSEPET
+1952 AGYLAVAMSEPET
-1965 RDQARIESLRHRPE
+1965 REQARIESLRHRPE
-1979 RPQTTTLLSAEMGES
+1979 RPRATTLLSADLSES
-1994 NVLTERGLGLSPTAP
+1994 SVLTERGLG
-2009 REEAAPAFLSSTLLS
+2009 AAPDKAASAEEPAPDLSRTLLS
-2024 SGSMR
+2024 SGSIR
-2029 QAAVSAVLAA
+2029 AAAATAA
-2039 EAAQKAEP
+2039 ELAKPPEAPRASRRAQHGAA
-2047 PPLTRQSQQLPS
+2047 
-2059 LGESIGDPMSNPPP
+2059 LGESIAEPISHPPP

-2094 RYSVAPPAVEEVAPP
+2094 RYSVAPPAVEEVAPAP
-2109 QRGQSIRPQP
+2109 RGQSIRPQP
-2119 VQSVRPPTLSSTQQ
+2119 VQTLRTPVPLASTQQ
-2133 MASPLVSTQ
+2133 APVTVVSPTQ
-2142 QSPSPLVSTQQSPSP
+2142 PLSQR
-2157 LVSAQQPPAS
+2157 QPD
-2167 LRQQEPLRQSG
+2167 PLRQGG
-2178 YFPAASAGESALFQ
+2178 YFPAASAAESSLFQ
-2192 ALNDGSLEAG
+2192 ALNEGSLEAG
-2202 VELVKELENRTS
+2202 VELLKELENRTS

-2232 DAWAVGKLHEAALA
+2232 DAWVVGKLHEAALA
-2246 DRNSTYARAVEH
+2246 DRNTTYARAVEH
-2258 VLAILT
+2258 VLSILT

-2272 PALAD
+2272 PPLAD

-2318 YGVTGME
+2318 YGVKGME
-2325 RVPLSSST
+2325 RVPLSSSS
-2333 PLARVYSG
+2333 PLARVYAG

-2378 DVRSD
+2378 DVRTD

-2455 ELCDRP
+2455 ELCDQP
-2461 EDLDYDAALAASR
+2461 EQLDYDGALAASR

-2512 AELSRTAPSL
+2512 SELSRSAPSL

-2536 TRWQFS
+2536 TRWQF
-2542 ARAGNTRF
+2542 APRAGNTRF

>member
-1 VEGNPLPGLGTSP
+1 
-14 SARFAMEADFRS
+14 
-26 PIAISTEKAGRQR
+26 
-39 VSLYCAVGLSQGPTH
+39 
-54 AMNEDLPNEAVLEPA
+54 MNEDLPNEAVLEPA

-74 DAPGKLSTE
+74 DLPSELGSDP
-83 RPKHRTPPPPEWLG
+83 PKRRTLPPPEWLG
-97 REGPHSA
+97 RDGPRSA
-104 ASLALQRYELDMP
+104 ASIALQRYELDMP

-131 SARLTAASAVGDGE
+131 SARLTAASAAGDSE

-172 RRSLLIAEDPI
+172 RRSLLIAEDPV

-195 GEPSLAAITLRPLL
+195 GEPSLSAITLRPLL
-209 NGKSGADAAAL
+209 SGKVGSDAAAL
-220 HLRVAVLLGRA
+220 HMRVAVLLGRA

-239 ALTLAAAENPAESQ
+239 ALSHAAAANPAESQ
-253 AVELLGAIGAWAP
+253 ALELLGAIGAWAP
-266 QVMSGAA
+266 QVMSGPAA
-273 AAHAYLEAA
+273 ARAFLDAA

-288 GERSSA
+288 GERTSA

-300 AYEMAPESGP
+300 AYEMAPELGP

-318 LTLRSRAGAADEV
+318 LTLRGRAGAADEV
-331 HREHALALG
+331 YREHARALG
-340 AEGTPVQLQ
+340 DEGRGVHVQ
-349 RMRAA
+349 RMRSA
-354 IGDGD
+354 IAEGD

-371 CDAEIDLESV
+371 CDAESDLKSV
-381 LAAIERKDVAA
+381 LSAIERKDAA
-392 AGELGFDELLERT
+392 PLSNELGFDELLERT
-405 GLHELYAARLELA
+405 GLHELFAARLELS
-418 CDRLAGRERA
+418 CELLTGGERA
-428 SVGLALGRLYAGPLG
+428 SVALALGRLYAGPLG

-452 IEALVCD
+452 IEALVGD

-464 AKSLL
+464 ARSLL

-474 TSREHAP
+474 TSRDHAP

-488 IGENDTGPERN
+488 IGETSESAERN

-526 LEHEADEAA
+526 LESEADEVAVHA
-535 KSAKERLEPRVTA
+535 KQRLEPRVIA
-548 QGEALRNAEAELS
+548 QSEAVRTAEAELS
-561 QATGTDRVELL
+561 SATGSDRVELL
-572 ARVASL
+572 ARLASL
-578 LQGRPDLADRS
+578 LQGRPDLTERAS
-589 STVLSELCRLVP
+589 EVLSELCRLVP
-601 SDRGFQIALERVLM
+601 ADRSFQSALERSLV
-615 RKGRLAELEAELE
+615 RKGRLSDWEAELE
-628 RASER
+628 RLSER
-633 AASAAERARL
+633 AASPPERVRL
-643 GLLRA
+643 GLLRS
-648 NLRRRRGDVAGALAD
+648 NVRRRRGDVDGALSCLA
-663 LSPLVDE
+663 PLVDE
-670 SGSNAAAWC
+670 PGSHAAAWC
-679 LALLLAAGGGALAL
+679 LALLLARGRDAQAL

-700 VAAQLAPSFRA
+700 LAAQLAPSFRA

-718 EELLACGE
+718 EELLDCGD
-726 LGLAR
+726 LALAR
-731 AAADQA
+731 TAADQA

-749 ARAKVGL
+749 ARARVGL
-756 LSADRWGA
+756 LTADRWGA

-780 CRALARTYEALG
+780 CRALARTYEALA

-844 LGSLSELIDVALR
+844 LASLSELIDVALR

-863 PARAGGLARRA
+863 PGRAGGLARRA
-874 LDVIGPRSPALRH
+874 LDVIGPRSPALRQ

-893 DITGERGLGIA
+893 DASGERGLGIA
-904 AIERYLAAGVAGDER
+904 AIERFLAAGAAGDER

-924 DLARRRRMAGDAD
+924 DLARRRRTAGDAD

-949 GAKASLVLTELDVA
+949 GAKASLVLSELELA

-986 VDADQAGTALSWR
+986 VDADQGRTALSWR

-1007 FAADVPRAVRA
+1007 FAADMPRAVRA

-1040 FAGPEAALGALRDL
+1040 FAGADAALGALRDL
-1054 AARRPKGKDTA
+1054 AGRRPKAKDTS
-1065 RVLAIASTV
+1065 RVLAIAASV
-1074 ALSAGKL
+1074 ALSASKL
-1081 EEAFRIACQ
+1081 EEAFRLACQ

-1109 SDEQVPALE
+1109 GEEQVPALE
-1118 KLYQRLS
+1118 RLYLRLS

-1139 RAARQLEKRNETDLA
+1139 RAARQLEKRNLIELA

-1170 AFVIMARLAE
+1170 AFVTMARLAE
-1180 RSAQSA
+1180 RSEQSA

-1196 LKHPTPEARAA
+1196 LKHPTPEARAG
-1207 WLRRAALFAGSSE
+1207 WLRRAAQFAGSSE
-1220 EGKRQRIEVL
+1220 EGKRQRVEVL
-1230 LRALSVRPE
+1230 LRALSVRPQ
-1239 VELVQSLSDALRA
+1239 VELVQALSESLRA
-1252 LLVTSIDDRETLELR
+1252 LLATSIDDRETLELR

-1278 MDGPEGARISIACAI
+1278 VDGPEGARISIACAI

-1299 GSTKVAVTALAR
+1299 GSAQVAVSALSR
-1311 AVQCDG
+1311 ALQCDG
-1317 DLEEFTQLFPY
+1317 DLEEYAQLFSY
-1328 AASLASVGAG
+1328 AASLAAVGAG
-1338 GSALVASLVDLA
+1338 GAALVASLVDLA

-1365 SRLATALGDHRSEAR
+1365 ARLATALGDHRSEAR
-1380 LLVAAAKKEPENA
+1380 LLVAAAKKEPENT

-1414 VLDAIPVGDRVEAL
+1414 VLDVIPVGERVGAL

-1435 DAAQDPEQAILAL
+1435 DAVNDPEQAILAL
-1448 GRARAIEGLTPLARR
+1448 GRARAIEGLSAVARR
-1463 SIFDR
+1463 TIFDR
-1468 LRELLLRTG
+1468 LCDVLRRTG
-1477 RRDDLELLLE
+1477 RRDDLELALE
-1487 AELGDDELEAA
+1487 AELGDDELDPD

-1507 ASLIGGRGDPEG
+1507 AALIGARGDPEG

-1534 PAILADIV
+1534 PALLGDISAIL
-1542 GFSRQIGDQSRQ
+1542 RQTGDRTQQ
-1554 AEALAQLADATR
+1554 AEALAQLADETR
-1566 EPSQRVIVLRQVAAL
+1566 EPASRLVLVRQLAAL
-1581 LSELGDE
+1581 LSELGDTS
-1588 SAALSR
+1588 SALTR
-1594 YHQVLELDPNDLAAL
+1594 WKQVLELDPNDLAAL
-1609 AVIERE
+1609 SVMERE
-1615 LEKSGDYEALVALLA
+1615 LEASGDYEALSALLLH
-1630 RRAALADVADDER
+1630 RASLEVVVDDAR

-1653 EQRLGRADEART
+1653 DQRLGRAEEARS
-1665 ELEALLAASGD
+1665 ELEALTAATGD
-1676 HLSVLRV
+1676 NLSVLRV
-1683 LADLHE
+1683 LAELNE
-1689 RLGAPLRAAPL
+1689 RLGAALRAAPL
-1700 WLRASAVA
+1700 WLRASAIA

-1723 SYLAAG
+1723 SYLSGG
-1729 DVDSARRVLEGM
+1729 DIDSARRVLEGM

-1755 EVERRRGSPQT
+1755 EVERRRGSPQS

-1830 YRSQGTGDAADARVT
+1830 YRSQGVGDAADARVT
-1845 VAELRRIRGP
+1845 VAELRRIRPP
-1855 LSIEQAELSTF
+1855 LTPEQSELCAF
-1866 LVAEALDVAAG
+1866 LAAEALDVAAG
-1877 AGSGEAELER
+1877 AGAGEAELER
-1887 IWNELGERPLI
+1887 ASNELGERPLI
-1898 ALGLAERRAERLPSD
+1898 ALGLAERRAARSPND
-1913 ALRLFDVALGGDL
+1913 ALRWFDLALGGDL

-1933 KVALR
+1933 KVALA
-1938 AAEVAFVLDNADRA
+1938 AAEVAFVLENADRA
-1952 RGYLAIALSEPET
+1952 RGYLAIAMSEPGT
-1965 RDQARIESLRHRPE
+1965 REQARLEGLRHRPE
-1979 RPQTTTLLSAEMGES
+1979 RARATTLLSAEMGES
-1994 NVLTERGLGLSPTAP
+1994 SVLTERGLGVALESPQGASETP
-2009 REEAAPAFLSSTLLS
+2009 PNLSSTLLS
-2024 SGSMR
+2024 SGSIRAAAMSAADFVAREALPVQR
-2029 QAAVSAVLAA
+2029 QTQRPA
-2039 EAAQKAEP
+2039 
-2047 PPLTRQSQQLPS
+2047 PLGES
-2059 LGESIGDPMSNPPP
+2059 LGEPISSAPP

-2079 PTPPSLANARPAVSG
+2079 PTPPRLANARPAVSG

-2119 VQSVRPPTLSSTQQ
+2119 VQSVEPPASVSSTQLEQ
-2133 MASPLVSTQ
+2133 APITSSYQP
-2142 QSPSPLVSTQQSPSP
+2142 PSPRHQD
-2157 LVSAQQPPAS
+2157 
-2167 LRQQEPLRQSG
+2167 PLRQGG

-2192 ALNDGSLEAG
+2192 ALNEGSLEAG

-2264 PGRARIEP
+2264 PGRTRIEP

-2277 QVEQPDA
+2277 QAEQPDA
-2284 VRAMLFRDSIGPV
+2284 VRSMLFRDTIGPV

-2325 RVPLSSST
+2325 RVPLSSSS
-2333 PLARVYSG
+2333 PLGRVYAG

-2378 DVRSD
+2378 DVRTD

-2461 EDLDYDAALAASR
+2461 EQLDYDAALAASR

-2512 AELSRTAPSL
+2512 AELSRTAPSV

-2542 ARAGNTRF
+2542 PRAGGSRF

>member
-1 VEGNPLPGLGTSP
+1 
-14 SARFAMEADFRS
+14 M
-26 PIAISTEKAGRQR
+26 
-39 VSLYCAVGLSQGPTH
+39 GPTH

-74 DAPGKLSTE
+74 DSPSQLSPE
-83 RPKHRTPPPPEWLG
+83 RPKLRTPPPPEWLG

-145 RERVAASSLARA
+145 RERVAASSLSRA

-172 RRSLLIAEDPI
+172 RRSLLIAEDPV

-209 NGKSGADAAAL
+209 SGKSGPEAAAL
-220 HLRVAVLLGRA
+220 YLRVAVLLGRA

-239 ALTLAAAENPAESQ
+239 ALTHAAAENPAESQ
-253 AVELLGAIGAWAP
+253 ALELLGAIGAWAP
-266 QVMSGAA
+266 QVMSGPA

-294 FENLLR
+294 FEDLLR
-300 AYEMAPESGP
+300 AYEMAPESAP
-310 AASRLAHV
+310 ATSRLAHV

-331 HREHALALG
+331 YREHALALG
-340 AEGTPVQLQ
+340 GEGRPVQLQ
-349 RMRAA
+349 RLRAA
-354 IGDGD
+354 LNDGD
-359 LPRALG
+359 WPRALG

-371 CDAEIDLESV
+371 CDAELDLKSV
-381 LAAIERKDVAA
+381 LSAIERKDLAA
-392 AGELGFDELLERT
+392 KPGEFGFDELLERT

-418 CDRLAGRERA
+418 CDQLKGRERA

-452 IEALVCD
+452 IESLVCD
-459 PGNAE
+459 PSNAE
-464 AKSLL
+464 ARSLL

-474 TSREHAP
+474 TSRDHAP

-488 IGENDTGPERN
+488 IAESEAGPERN
-499 ACLRELAALA
+499 ACLRELAVLA
-509 EERLSD
+509 EERLAD
-515 PALASWALSRL
+515 PALANWALSRL
-526 LEHEADEAA
+526 LESEADDAA
-535 KSAKERLEPRVTA
+535 KSTKERLEPRVTA
-548 QGEALRNAEAELS
+548 QSEALRSAEAELAL
-561 QATGTDRVELL
+561 ATDTDRVELL

-589 STVLSELCRLVP
+589 SAVLSELCRLVP
-601 SDRGFQIALERVLM
+601 AERSFQSALERVLM
-615 RKGRLAELEAELE
+615 RQGRLADLELELE
-628 RASER
+628 RASAR
-633 AASAAERARL
+633 TAVAADRARL
-643 GLLRA
+643 GFLRA
-648 NLRRRRGDVAGALAD
+648 NLRRRRGDAPGALA
-663 LSPLVDE
+663 LLAPLVDE
-670 SGSNAAAWC
+670 SGSHAAAWS
-679 LALLLAAGGGALAL
+679 LALLLAAGQGETAL

-731 AAADQA
+731 TAADQA

-775 PRAEL
+775 PRAES

-808 PGDLEAAR
+808 PGDLDAAR

-821 VTRAADGSRLADALA
+821 VTRAADSSRLADALA

-863 PARAGGLARRA
+863 PGRAGGLARRA
-874 LDVIGPRSPALRH
+874 LDVIGPRSTALRQA
-887 SVLAVA
+887 VLAVA
-893 DITGERGLGIA
+893 DTTGERGLGIA
-904 AIERYLAAGVAGDER
+904 AIERFLAAGAAGEER

-924 DLARRRRMAGDAD
+924 DLARRRRTAGDAD

-949 GAKASLVLTELDVA
+949 GAKASLVLGELDSS

-1007 FAADVPRAVRA
+1007 FAADVPRAIRA

-1054 AARRPKGKDTA
+1054 ATRRPKAKDTA

-1074 ALSAGKL
+1074 ALSSGKL
-1081 EEAFRIACQ
+1081 EDAFRIACQ

-1095 PSRTDVLAVAERAA
+1095 PSRTDVLAVAERSAA
-1109 SDEQVPALE
+1109 DEQVPALE
-1118 KLYQRLS
+1118 KLYLRLS

-1139 RAARQLEKRNETDLA
+1139 RAARQLEKRNFTDLA
-1154 LAHAV
+1154 LSHAV

-1180 RSAQSA
+1180 RSSQGA

-1220 EGKRQRIEVL
+1220 EGKRQRVEVL

-1239 VELVQSLSDALRA
+1239 VELVQSLSDSLRA
-1252 LLVTSIDDRETLELR
+1252 LLVTSIDDREALELR

-1299 GSTKVAVTALAR
+1299 GSAKVAVSALSR

-1328 AASLASVGAG
+1328 AASLAAVGAG
-1338 GSALVASLVDLA
+1338 GSALVESLVDLA
-1350 AQKFGGAGPT
+1350 SQKFGGAGPT

-1365 SRLATALGDHRSEAR
+1365 ARLATALGDHRSEAR
-1380 LLVAAAKKEPENA
+1380 LLVAAAKKEPENT

-1414 VLDAIPVGDRVEAL
+1414 VLDAIPVGDRVDAL

-1435 DAAQDPEQAILAL
+1435 DAAQDAEQAILAL
-1448 GRARAIEGLTPLARR
+1448 GRARAIEGSSAVARR
-1463 SIFDR
+1463 AIFDR
-1468 LRELLLRTG
+1468 LCDVLRRTG
-1477 RRDDLELLLE
+1477 RRDDLELVLE
-1487 AELGDDELEAA
+1487 AELGDDELDPET
-1498 ARARLTAEL
+1498 RARLTAEL
-1507 ASLIGGRGDPEG
+1507 AALIGARGDPEG
-1519 ALQLLRHVLLDHPGD
+1519 ALQLLRQVLLDHPGNL
-1534 PAILADIV
+1534 AILADIV
-1542 GFSRQIGDQSRQ
+1542 GFARQIGDRSRQ

-1566 EPSQRVIVLRQVAAL
+1566 EPSQRLMVLRQLAAL

-1588 SAALSR
+1588 GAALNR
-1594 YHQVLELDPNDLAAL
+1594 WREVLELDPNDQAAL
-1609 AVIERE
+1609 VVVERE
-1615 LEKSGDYEALVALLA
+1615 LERNGDYEGLLALLA
-1630 RRAALADVADDER
+1630 RRATLAEIVDDER
-1643 RIRLRRATLL
+1643 RIRLRRASLL
-1653 EQRLGRADEART
+1653 EQRLGRTDEARS
-1665 ELEALLAASGD
+1665 ELEALTAATGD

-1714 ADLSRRACE
+1714 ADLSRHACE
-1723 SYLAAG
+1723 SYLAGG

-1791 GARAWLAGGKA
+1791 GARAWLAGGNT
-1802 DLAQALATRAARIAP
+1802 DLALSLATRAARIAP

-1830 YRSQGTGDAADARVT
+1830 YRNQGTGDAADARVT
-1845 VAELRRIRGP
+1845 IAELRRIRPP
-1855 LSIEQAELSTF
+1855 LTTEQLELSTF

-1877 AGSGEAELER
+1877 AGTGEAELER
-1887 IWNELGERPLI
+1887 VSGELGERPLI
-1898 ALGLAERRAERLPSD
+1898 ALGLAERRAERVPSD

-1965 RDQARIESLRHRPE
+1965 REQARLESLRHRPE
-1979 RPQTTTLLSAEMGES
+1979 RPQATTLLSAELGES
-1994 NVLTERGLGLSPTAP
+1994 SVLTERGLGLSPDGAP
-2009 REEAAPAFLSSTLLS
+2009 EGASPPLLSRTLLS

-2029 QAAVSAVLAA
+2029 DAALSAA
-2039 EAAQKAEP
+2039 EVVQRGEA
-2047 PPLTRQSQQLPS
+2047 PPLPRPS
-2059 LGESIGDPMSNPPP
+2059 RRPAPLGESIGEPMSSVPP

-2079 PTPPSLANARPAVSG
+2079 PTPPNLANARPAVSG
-2094 RYSVAPPAVEEVAPP
+2094 RYSVAPPAVEEVTAPA
-2109 QRGQSIRPQP
+2109 RGQTIRPQP
-2119 VQSVRPPTLSSTQQ
+2119 VQSVRAP
-2133 MASPLVSTQ
+2133 APLTSTQ
-2142 QSPSPLVSTQQSPSP
+2142 QSASPLTSTQQSVSP
-2157 LVSAQQPPAS
+2157 LTAQPLPT
-2167 LRQQEPLRQSG
+2167 LRQHDPLRQSG
-2178 YFPAASAGESALFQ
+2178 YFPAASEGESALFQ

-2226 ALLAPG
+2226 AFLAPG

-2246 DRNSTYARAVEH
+2246 DRNSTYARAIEH

-2325 RVPLSSST
+2325 RVPLGSST
-2333 PLARVYSG
+2333 PLARVYAG

-2353 FQRRSAGAITVNLA
+2353 FQRRSSGAITVNLA

-2461 EDLDYDAALAASR
+2461 EELDYDAALAASR

-2497 DDGVSREQLRAPNAL
+2497 DDGVSREQLRAPHAL

-2542 ARAGNTRF
+2542 PRAGNTRF

>member
-1 VEGNPLPGLGTSP
+1 
-14 SARFAMEADFRS
+14 
-26 PIAISTEKAGRQR
+26 
-39 VSLYCAVGLSQGPTH
+39 
-54 AMNEDLPNEAVLEPA
+54 MNEDLPNEAVLEPA
-69 SGVLG
+69 STVLG
-74 DAPGKLSTE
+74 DSPSKLSTE
-83 RPKHRTPPPPEWLG
+83 RPKHWTPPPPEMLG
-97 REGPHSA
+97 REAPLSA
-104 ASLALQRYELDMP
+104 ASLALQRYELDLP

-131 SARLTAASAVGDGE
+131 SARLTAASAAGDGE

-172 RRSLLIAEDPI
+172 RRSLLLAEDPV

-220 HLRVAVLLGRA
+220 HLRIAVLLGRA

-239 ALTLAAAENPAESQ
+239 ALTAAAAENPAEAQ

-266 QVMSGAA
+266 QVMSGSA

-282 ERRDRL
+282 ERRDRA

-300 AYEMAPESGP
+300 AYEMAPESAP
-310 AASRLAHV
+310 AASRLAQV

-331 HREHALALG
+331 YREHALALAG
-340 AEGTPVQLQ
+340 DGRRVQLQ
-349 RMRAA
+349 RMHTA
-354 IGDGD
+354 IAEGD

-365 AAFDAR
+365 AAFDSR
-371 CDAEIDLESV
+371 CDAELDLKS
-381 LAAIERKDVAA
+381 AQSAIERRDAA
-392 AGELGFDELLERT
+392 TPPNDLGFDELLERT
-405 GLHELYAARLELA
+405 GLHELFAARLDLSR
-418 CDRLAGRERA
+418 DKLSGRERA
-428 SVGLALGRLYAGPLG
+428 HVALALGRLYAGPLG
-443 RPDRAVEAW
+443 RHDRAVEAW
-452 IEALVCD
+452 IDALVAE
-459 PGNAE
+459 PSNAE

-474 TSREHAP
+474 SSRDHSP
-481 LLEALIR
+481 WLEAMIR
-488 IGENDTGPERN
+488 IGETGPGPERS
-499 ACLRELAALA
+499 ACLRELAAFA
-509 EERLSD
+509 EERLAD
-515 PALASWALSRL
+515 PGLANWALTRL
-526 LEHEADEAA
+526 LESEDEDSARL
-535 KSAKERLEPRVTA
+535 AKERLGPRVSA
-548 QGEALRNAEAELS
+548 QSEALHTAEVELS
-561 QATGTDRVELL
+561 RATGTDRLELL

-589 STVLSELCRLVP
+589 IAVLSELCRLVP
-601 SDRGFQIALERVLM
+601 ADRGFQNALERILV
-615 RKGRLAELEAELE
+615 RKARLADLEAELA
-628 RASER
+628 RLSER
-633 AASAAERARL
+633 AGSAAEQARL
-643 GLLRA
+643 DFLRA
-648 NLRRRRGDVAGALAD
+648 NWRRRRGDVTGALD
-663 LSPLVDE
+663 QLSAFIDQA
-670 SGSNAAAWC
+670 GSHPAAWS
-679 LALLLAAGGGALAL
+679 LALLLAAGQNAPAL
-693 HARALLR
+693 HARAMLR

-726 LGLAR
+726 LELAR

-764 EAMERAMGVIV
+764 EALERAMGVIV
-775 PRAEL
+775 PRAES

-808 PGDLEAAR
+808 PGDLQAAR

-844 LGSLSELIDVALR
+844 LASVSDLIDVALR

-874 LDVIGPRSPALRH
+874 LDVIGPRSAVLRQA
-887 SVLAVA
+887 VLAVA
-893 DITGERGLGIA
+893 DVTGERGLSIA
-904 AIERYLAAGVAGDER
+904 AIERFLAAGAAGEER
-919 TDLLL
+919 TALLL
-924 DLARRRRMAGDAD
+924 DLARRRREAGDGD
-937 GSARALLRAVRE
+937 GAARALLRAVRE
-949 GAKASLVLTELDVA
+949 GAKASLVLSELAEA
-963 LPTKSSDGEIAI
+963 LPTKSSDGELAI

-1040 FAGPEAALGALRDL
+1040 FAGPDAALAALRDL
-1054 AARRPKGKDTA
+1054 AARRPKAKDTA

-1074 ALSAGKL
+1074 ALSAGKQD
-1081 EEAFRIACQ
+1081 EAFRIASH

-1095 PSRTDVLAVAERAA
+1095 PSRADVLAVAERAA
-1109 SDEQVPALE
+1109 SDEQLPVLE

-1139 RAARQLEKRNETDLA
+1139 RAARQLEKRNVTDLA
-1154 LAHAV
+1154 LSHAV

-1196 LKHPTPEARAA
+1196 LKHPTPEARAG

-1220 EGKRQRIEVL
+1220 EGMRQRIEVL

-1239 VELVQSLSDALRA
+1239 VELVQSLSEALRA
-1252 LLVTSIDDRETLELR
+1252 LLATSIEDRDTLELR
-1267 FDKAISSLLPK
+1267 FDKAIAALLPK

-1299 GSTKVAVTALAR
+1299 GSARVAVSALSR
-1311 AVQCDG
+1311 AAQCDG
-1317 DLEEFTQLFPY
+1317 DLEEFAQLFSY
-1328 AASLASVGAG
+1328 TASLAAVGAG
-1338 GSALVASLVDLA
+1338 GTALVASLVELA
-1350 AQKFGGAGPT
+1350 SQKFGGAGPT
-1360 VLDLG
+1360 LLDLG
-1365 SRLATALGDHRSEAR
+1365 ARLAAALGDQRSEAR
-1380 LLVAAAKKEPENA
+1380 LLVAAAKKEPENT

-1399 EASARALGDPELLEA
+1399 ETSARALGDPELLEA
-1414 VLDAIPVGDRVEAL
+1414 VLDAIPVGDRVDAL

-1448 GRARAIEGLTPLARR
+1448 GRARAIDGLSSVARR
-1463 SIFDR
+1463 AIFDR
-1468 LRELLLRTG
+1468 LCDVLRRTG
-1477 RRDDLELLLE
+1477 RRDDLELALE
-1487 AELGDDELEAA
+1487 AELGDAELDPDT
-1498 ARARLTAEL
+1498 RARLTAEL
-1507 ASLIGGRGDPEG
+1507 AALIGARGDPES
-1519 ALQLLRHVLLDHPGD
+1519 ALQLLRQLLLDRPGD
-1534 PAILADIV
+1534 PAILRDIV
-1542 GFSRQIGDQSRQ
+1542 ALSQQIGDLSRQ
-1554 AEALAQLADATR
+1554 AEALGQLLEATR
-1566 EPSQRVIVLRQVAAL
+1566 EPAARVGLLQSLAAVL
-1581 LSELGDE
+1581 SDLGDE
-1588 SAALSR
+1588 AGALGR
-1594 YHQVLELDPNDLAAL
+1594 LHDVLELDPNDPTALAA
-1609 AVIERE
+1609 VERE
-1615 LEKSGDYEALVALLA
+1615 LEKNGDYEALVALLG
-1630 RRAALADVADDER
+1630 RRASLASVADDER
-1643 RIRLRRATLL
+1643 RIRLRRASLL
-1653 EQRLGRADEART
+1653 EQRLGRPDEARA
-1665 ELEALLAASGD
+1665 ELESVTATTGD

-1683 LADLHE
+1683 LADLNE

-1700 WLRASAVA
+1700 WLRASAIA

-1723 SYLAAG
+1723 SYLNGG

-1802 DLAQALATRAARIAP
+1802 DLALALATRAARIAP
-1817 ESATAQLLARELE
+1817 ESPTAQLLARELE
-1830 YRSQGTGDAADARVT
+1830 YRSQGVGDAADARVT
-1845 VAELRRIRGP
+1845 VAELRRIRAP
-1855 LSIEQAELSTF
+1855 LTTEQAELCAF
-1866 LVAEALDVAAG
+1866 LVAEALDAAAG
-1877 AGSGEAELER
+1877 AGSGEAELVR
-1887 IWNELGERPLI
+1887 IASELGERPLI
-1898 ALGLAERRAERLPSD
+1898 ALGLAERRVEREPND

-1938 AAEVAFVLDNADRA
+1938 AAEAAFVLENGDRA

-1965 RDQARIESLRHRPE
+1965 REQARLASLRHTPE
-1979 RPQTTTLLSAEMGES
+1979 RLETKTLLSAELGES
-1994 NVLTERGLGLSPTAP
+1994 SVLTERGLGLASEIPTP
-2009 REEAAPAFLSSTLLS
+2009 EATPGALSRTLLS
-2024 SGSMR
+2024 SGEIR
-2029 QAAVSAVLAA
+2029 DAAISAAA
-2039 EAAQKAEP
+2039 AIQQPSAP
-2047 PPLTRQSQQLPS
+2047 PVQRPS
-2059 LGESIGDPMSNPPP
+2059 SRVVANESIGEAISVAPP

-2094 RYSVAPPAVEEVAPP
+2094 RYSVAPPVVEEVAPP

-2119 VQSVRPPTLSSTQQ
+2119 VQSVRPHSPPPSAPFSASSLSSTQE
-2133 MASPLVSTQ
+2133 SPTTVTSGYQ
-2142 QSPSPLVSTQQSPSP
+2142 PPSPRPQDL
-2157 LVSAQQPPAS
+2157 
-2167 LRQQEPLRQSG
+2167 LRQSG

-2192 ALNDGSLEAG
+2192 ALSDGSLEAG

-2226 ALLAPG
+2226 AQLAPG
-2232 DAWAVGKLHEAALA
+2232 DAWAVSKLHEAALA
-2246 DRNSTYARAVEH
+2246 DRNATYARAIEH

-2264 PGRARIEP
+2264 PGRARVEP
-2272 PALAD
+2272 PPLAD

-2325 RVPLSSST
+2325 RVSLSAST

-2461 EDLDYDAALAASR
+2461 EELDYDAALAASR

-2488 AVALNEAAA
+2488 SVALNEAAA

-2512 AELSRTAPSL
+2512 SQLSRTAPSL

-2542 ARAGNTRF
+2542 PRANNARY

>member
-1 VEGNPLPGLGTSP
+1 
-14 SARFAMEADFRS
+14 
-26 PIAISTEKAGRQR
+26 
-39 VSLYCAVGLSQGPTH
+39 
-54 AMNEDLPNEAVLEPA
+54 MNEDLPNDAVLEPA
-69 SGVLG
+69 AGVLN
-74 DAPGKLSTE
+74 DSPSKLSTE
-83 RPKHRTPPPPEWLG
+83 RPKHWTPPPPELLG
-97 REGPHSA
+97 REGPRSA

-117 VPHRVGPRAELATL
+117 VPHRVGPRAELASL
-131 SARLTAASAVGDGE
+131 SARLTAASTAGDGE
-145 RERVAASSLARA
+145 RERVAAAALSRA

-172 RRSLLIAEDPI
+172 RRALLIAEDPA

-209 NGKSGADAAAL
+209 SGKVGPEAAAL
-220 HLRVAVLLGRA
+220 HLRIAVLLGRA
-231 GDAEGQRE
+231 GDAEGQRD
-239 ALTLAAAENPAESQ
+239 ALTHAASENPAEAQ
-253 AVELLGAIGAWAP
+253 TVELLGAIAAWAP
-266 QVMSGAA
+266 QVLSGAA
-273 AAHAYLEAA
+273 AAQAYLEAA
-282 ERRDRL
+282 ERRDRA

-300 AYEMAPESGP
+300 AYEMAPELAP

-318 LTLRSRAGAADEV
+318 LTLRSRPGAADEV
-331 HREHALALG
+331 WREHARALG
-340 AEGTPVQLQ
+340 SEGKAVHLQ

-354 IGDGD
+354 IVDGD
-359 LPRALG
+359 WPRALG

-371 CDAEIDLESV
+371 CDAQSN
-381 LAAIERKDVAA
+381 LASALSAIERKDPTTLTS
-392 AGELGFDELLERT
+392 ELGFDELLERT
-405 GLHELYAARLELA
+405 GLHELFAARLELA
-418 CDRLAGRERA
+418 RDLLSGRERA
-428 SVGLALGRLYAGPLG
+428 NVSLALGRLYAGPLG

-452 IEALVCD
+452 IEALVAD
-459 PGNAE
+459 PANAE

-469 RNHAS
+469 RNHGS
-474 TSREHAP
+474 TSRDYSP
-481 LLEALIR
+481 LVEALIR
-488 IGENDTGPERN
+488 IGESRAEPERS
-499 ACLRELAALA
+499 AGLRELAALA

-515 PALASWALSRL
+515 PALADWALTKL
-526 LEHEADEAA
+526 LETEADDAA
-535 KSAKERLEPRVTA
+535 RSAKQRLEPRTNA
-548 QGEALRNAEAELS
+548 QREALRAAEAELS
-561 QATGTDRVELL
+561 QADDAERVELL
-572 ARVASL
+572 ARLASL

-589 STVLSELCRLVP
+589 IAVLGELCRRVP
-601 SDRGFQIALERVLM
+601 GERGFQSALERVLI
-615 RKGRLAELEAELE
+615 RNGRIADWEAELA
-628 RASER
+628 RLSQGAT
-633 AASAAERARL
+633 SAAERGRL
-643 GLLRA
+643 DLLRA
-648 NLRRRRGDVAGALAD
+648 NWRRRRGDVAGALSE
-663 LSPLVDE
+663 LSPLIDE
-670 SGSNAAAWC
+670 AGSHPAAWS
-679 LALLLAAGGGALAL
+679 LALLLAAGSEAKEL

-700 VAAQLAPSFRA
+700 VATQLAPPFRA
-711 ILSSVAA
+711 ISSSVAA
-718 EELLACGE
+718 EELLDCGMLE
-726 LGLAR
+726 LSR
-731 AAADQA
+731 SAAEQA

-756 LSADRWGA
+756 RFADRWGA

-780 CRALARTYEALG
+780 CSALARTYEALG

-808 PGDLEAAR
+808 PGDLQAAR

-836 WLLSQPEP
+836 WLLSQAQP
-844 LGSLSELIDVALR
+844 LASLSDLIDVALR
-857 TLARLD
+857 TLSRLD
-863 PARAGGLARRA
+863 PGRAGGLARRA
-874 LDVIGPRSPALRH
+874 LDVIGPRSPALRQ

-893 DITGERGLGIA
+893 DATGERGLAIA
-904 AIERYLAAGVAGDER
+904 AIERFLAAGAAGEER

-924 DLARRRRMAGDAD
+924 ELARRRRAAGDAD

-949 GAKASLVLTELDVA
+949 GAKASQVSSELAAA

-1007 FAADVPRAVRA
+1007 LAGDVPRAVRA

-1040 FAGPEAALGALRDL
+1040 FAGPDAALAALRDL
-1054 AARRPKGKDTA
+1054 AARRPKAKDTA
-1065 RVLAIASTV
+1065 RVLAVASTV
-1074 ALSAGKL
+1074 ALSAGKRD
-1081 EEAFRIACQ
+1081 EAFRIAVQ

-1095 PSRTDVLAVAERAA
+1095 PSRTDVLAVAERSA
-1109 SDEQVPALE
+1109 SDEQLPALE
-1118 KLYQRLS
+1118 RLYLSLS

-1139 RAARQLEKRNETDLA
+1139 RAARQLEKRNVIDLA

-1170 AFVIMARLAE
+1170 TFVIMARLAE
-1180 RSAQSA
+1180 RSSQSA

-1196 LKHPTPEARAA
+1196 LKHPTPEARAG

-1220 EGKRQRIEVL
+1220 EGKRQRVEVL

-1239 VELVQSLSDALRA
+1239 VELVHSLSGSLRE
-1252 LLVTSIDDRETLELR
+1252 LLAASVEDRDTLELR
-1267 FDKAISSLLPK
+1267 FEKAISALLPK
-1278 MDGPEGARISIACAI
+1278 VDGPEGARISIACAI

-1299 GSTKVAVTALAR
+1299 GAAPVAVAALTR

-1317 DLEEFTQLFPY
+1317 DMEEFAQLFPY
-1328 AASLASVGAG
+1328 AGNLAAVGSGGATLVSSFVELAS
-1338 GSALVASLVDLA
+1338 
-1350 AQKFGGAGPT
+1350 QKFGGAGPT
-1360 VLDLG
+1360 LLDLG
-1365 SRLATALGDHRSEAR
+1365 ARMATAMGDHRSEAR
-1380 LLVAAAKKEPENA
+1380 LLVAAAKKEPENT

-1414 VLDAIPVGDRVEAL
+1414 VLDAIPVGDRVDAL

-1435 DAAQDPEQAILAL
+1435 DAADDPEQAILAL
-1448 GRARAIEGLTPLARR
+1448 GRARAIEGLSNLARR
-1463 SIFDR
+1463 AIFER
-1468 LRELLLRTG
+1468 LCEVLRRTG
-1477 RRDDLELLLE
+1477 RRADLELALE
-1487 AELGDDELEAA
+1487 TELGDYELDPDT
-1498 ARARLTAEL
+1498 RARLTAEL
-1507 ASLIGGRGDPEG
+1507 AALIGARGDPEG
-1519 ALQLLRHVLLDHPGD
+1519 ALQLLRHVLLDRPGD
-1534 PAILADIV
+1534 PAILSDIAAMSQQM
-1542 GFSRQIGDQSRQ
+1542 GDHERQV
-1554 AEALAQLADATR
+1554 EALAQLVQVVR
-1566 EPSQRVIVLRQVAAL
+1566 EPALRLAPLRTLATL
-1581 LSELGDE
+1581 LVELGDE
-1588 SAALSR
+1588 GAALAR
-1594 YHQVLELDPNDLAAL
+1594 FHEILELDPNDATAL
-1609 AVIERE
+1609 SAVERE
-1615 LEKSGDYEALVALLA
+1615 FESHGDYEALVALLG
-1630 RRAALADVADDER
+1630 RRAALADGVDDER
-1643 RIRLRRATLL
+1643 RIRLHRANLL
-1653 EQRLGRADEART
+1653 EQRLGRADEARV
-1665 ELEALLAASGD
+1665 ELESLTAATGD

-1683 LADLHE
+1683 LADLNE

-1700 WLRASAVA
+1700 WLRASAIA

-1723 SYLAAG
+1723 SYLNGG

-1755 EVERRRGSPQT
+1755 EVERRRGSPQS

-1771 DELATASTGPAQQR
+1771 DELATASSAPPQQR

-1791 GARAWLAGGKA
+1791 GARAWIAGGKA
-1802 DLAQALATRAARIAP
+1802 DLALALATRAARIAP
-1817 ESATAQLLARELE
+1817 ESAPAQLLARELE

-1855 LSIEQAELSTF
+1855 LSAEQSELCAF
-1866 LVAEALDVAAG
+1866 LTAEALDVAAG
-1877 AGSGEAELER
+1877 GGSGEAELER
-1887 IWNELGERPLI
+1887 VSGELGERSLI
-1898 ALGLAERRAERLPSD
+1898 ALGLAERRAERAPDD
-1913 ALRLFDVALGGDL
+1913 ALRLFDIALGGDL

-1938 AAEVAFVLDNADRA
+1938 AAEVAFLVDNADRA
-1952 RGYLAIALSEPET
+1952 RGYLAIAMSEPET
-1965 RDQARIESLRHRPE
+1965 RELARMESLRLRPE
-1979 RPQTTTLLSAEMGES
+1979 RVETKTLLSAELGES
-1994 NVLTERGLGLSPTAP
+1994 SVLTERGLG
-2009 REEAAPAFLSSTLLS
+2009 AAPEKPSAPEEPLLTRTLLS
-2024 SGSMR
+2024 SGSM
-2029 QAAVSAVLAA
+2029 
-2039 EAAQKAEP
+2039 EAAAAAALETAQPGNAP
-2047 PPLTRQSQQLPS
+2047 PPSRRPAAHGPRGAN
-2059 LGESIGDPMSNPPP
+2059 LGEPTSDPPP

-2079 PTPPSLANARPAVSG
+2079 PTPPSLANARPNVSG
-2094 RYSVAPPAVEEVAPP
+2094 RYSVAPPVVEEVAPA

-2119 VQSVRPPTLSSTQQ
+2119 VQSVRPP
-2133 MASPLVSTQ
+2133 SPLSSTQ
-2142 QSPSPLVSTQQSPSP
+2142 QSPSTLGSTQQSPAPLGAVPQAASP
-2157 LVSAQQPPAS
+2157 LSATQESPTTVTSGYQPPSPRA
-2167 LRQQEPLRQSG
+2167 QDPLRQSG

-2192 ALNDGSLEAG
+2192 ALSDGSLEAG

-2226 ALLAPG
+2226 AFLAPG
-2232 DAWAVGKLHEAALA
+2232 DSWAVSKLHEAALA
-2246 DRNSTYARAVEH
+2246 DRNATYARAIEH
-2258 VLAILT
+2258 VLAVLT
-2264 PGRARIEP
+2264 PGRSRVEP
-2272 PALAD
+2272 PPLVD

-2325 RVPLSSST
+2325 RVSLSAST
-2333 PLARVYSG
+2333 PLARVYAG

-2455 ELCDRP
+2455 ELCDHP
-2461 EDLDYDAALAASR
+2461 EQLDYDAALAASR

-2488 AVALNEAAA
+2488 GVALNEAAA
-2497 DDGVSREQLRAPNAL
+2497 DDGVTREQLRAPNAL
-2512 AELSRTAPSL
+2512 SQLSRTAPSL

-2542 ARAGNTRF
+2542 PRGGNSRY

>member
-1 VEGNPLPGLGTSP
+1 
-14 SARFAMEADFRS
+14 
-26 PIAISTEKAGRQR
+26 
-39 VSLYCAVGLSQGPTH
+39 
-54 AMNEDLPNEAVLEPA
+54 MNDDLPIEAALPPEAV
-69 SGVLG
+69 S
-74 DAPGKLSTE
+74 DAPGDPPAVLSTE
-83 RPKHRTPPPPEWLG
+83 RPKHRTLPPPEWAAG

-104 ASLALQRYELDMP
+104 ASLALQRYELDVP
-117 VPHRVGPRAELATL
+117 VPHRVGPRAELASL
-131 SARLTAASAVGDGE
+131 SARLAAASLAGDGE
-145 RERVAASSLARA
+145 RERVAASSLSRA

-172 RRSLLIAEDPI
+172 RRSLLLGEDPV

-195 GEPSLAAITLRPLL
+195 GEPSLASLTLRPLL
-209 NGKSGADAAAL
+209 NGKKGAEAAAL
-220 HLRVAVLLGRA
+220 HLRLAVLLGRA
-231 GDAEGQRE
+231 GDAEAQRE

-253 AVELLGAIGAWAP
+253 ALELLGAIGAWAP
-266 QVMSGAA
+266 QVVAGPV

-300 AYEMAPESGP
+300 AYEMAPEHAP
-310 AASRLAHV
+310 AAARLAHI

-331 HREHALALG
+331 YREHARALG
-340 AEGTPVQLQ
+340 DEGRAVHQK
-349 RMRAA
+349 RMRSA
-354 IGDGD
+354 IDDGD

-365 AAFDAR
+365 AAFDAH
-371 CDAEIDLESV
+371 CDAEIDLKSV
-381 LAAIERKDVAA
+381 LSAIERKDGAPITSDI
-392 AGELGFDELLERT
+392 GFDELLERT
-405 GLHELYAARLELA
+405 GLHELLAARLELA
-418 CDRLAGRERA
+418 CDLLAGRERA
-428 SVGLALGRLYAGPLG
+428 RVGLALGRLYAGPLA

-452 IEALVCD
+452 IDAAVAE

-464 AKSLL
+464 AKGLL

-474 TSREHAP
+474 ATRDHTP
-481 LLEALIR
+481 LVEALVR
-488 IGENDTGPERN
+488 IGETDASSERN
-499 ACLRELAALA
+499 ACLRELCTLA

-515 PALASWALSRL
+515 PGLASWAIGRL
-526 LEHEADEAA
+526 LLAEADDVLRQA
-535 KSAKERLEPRVTA
+535 SERLAPRVAA
-548 QGEALRNAEAELS
+548 QSEALVSAEVELERGVPGDRVEHLARLASLLSGRPDRADRSCQVLRELS
-561 QATGTDRVELL
+561 QLV
-572 ARVASL
+572 
-578 LQGRPDLADRS
+578 PADR
-589 STVLSELCRLVP
+589 
-601 SDRGFQIALERVLM
+601 GYQIALERVLV
-615 RKGRLAELEAELE
+615 RKGRLGELEAELE
-628 RASER
+628 RLSER
-633 AASAAERARL
+633 AGSTLERARL
-643 GLLRA
+643 GLLRS
-648 NLRRRRGDVAGALAD
+648 NVRRRRGDLDGAMTE

-670 SGSNAAAWC
+670 SGSHAAAWC
-679 LALLLAAGGGALAL
+679 LALLLAAERGAQAL

-700 VAAQLAPSFRA
+700 VAAQLAPPFRA

-718 EELLACGE
+718 EDLLDCDDLVG
-726 LGLAR
+726 AR

-749 ARAKVGL
+749 ARARVGL
-756 LSADRWGA
+756 VTGDRWGA

-808 PGDLEAAR
+808 PGDLDAAR
-816 ARLEH
+816 ARLER
-821 VTRAADGSRLADALA
+821 VTRAGDGSRLADALA

-844 LGSLSELIDVALR
+844 LAGLSDLLDVALR

-863 PARAGGLARRA
+863 PGRAGGLARRA
-874 LDVIGPRSPALRH
+874 LDVVGPRSVALRQA
-887 SVLAVA
+887 VLAVA
-893 DITGERGLGIA
+893 DATGERGLAIA
-904 AIERYLAAGVAGDER
+904 AIERFLAAGSAGEER

-924 DLARRRRMAGDAD
+924 DLARRRRAAGDAD

-949 GAKASLVLTELDVA
+949 GAKASVVLAEIDA
-963 LPTKSSDGEIAI
+963 APATKSSDGEIAI

-1007 FAADVPRAVRA
+1007 LAADMPRAVRA
-1018 WERAAALNPER
+1018 WERAAALNPDR

-1040 FAGPEAALGALRDL
+1040 FAGPDGALTALRDL
-1054 AARRPKGKDTA
+1054 AARRPKAKDTA

-1074 ALSAGKL
+1074 ALAAGKN
-1081 EEAFRIACQ
+1081 EDAFRVACQ

-1095 PSRTDVLAVAERAA
+1095 PSRTDVLAVAERTAT
-1109 SDEQVPALE
+1109 DDQIPALE
-1118 KLYQRLS
+1118 RVYHRLS
-1125 DAALGPYGERAVHY
+1125 EAALGPYGERAVHY
-1139 RAARQLEKRNETDLA
+1139 RAARQLEKRNVIDRA
-1154 LAHAV
+1154 LSHAV

-1180 RSAQSA
+1180 TSGQSA

-1196 LKHPTPEARAA
+1196 LKHHTPEARAG
-1207 WLRRAALFAGSSE
+1207 WLRRAALFAGPSE
-1220 EGKRQRIEVL
+1220 EGMRQRVEVL

-1239 VELVQSLSDALRA
+1239 VELVQALAEALRA
-1252 LLVTSIDDRETLELR
+1252 LLATSIDDRDMLELR
-1267 FDKAISSLLPK
+1267 FEKAISLLLPK
-1278 MDGPEGARISIACAI
+1278 MDGPEGARISIACAV
-1293 AALETF
+1293 AALGTF
-1299 GSTKVAVTALAR
+1299 GSARVAVSALSR
-1311 AVQCDG
+1311 AVQSDG
-1317 DLEEFTQLFPY
+1317 DLEEFAQLFPD
-1328 AASLASVGAG
+1328 AARLAADGAG
-1338 GSALVASLVDLA
+1338 GVAFVASLVDLA
-1350 AQKFGGAGPT
+1350 GQKFGGAGPT

-1365 SRLATALGDHRSEAR
+1365 ARLATALGDHPSEAK
-1380 LLVAAAKKEPENA
+1380 LLVAAAKKEPENT

-1399 EASARALGDPELLEA
+1399 EASARSLGDPELLEA
-1414 VLDAIPVGDRVEAL
+1414 VLDAIPVRDRVDAL
-1428 LAIADAA
+1428 LSIADAA
-1435 DAAQDPEQAILAL
+1435 DAAQDSEQAILAL
-1448 GRARAIEGLTPLARR
+1448 GRARAVEGLSDVARLK
-1463 SIFDR
+1463 IFER
-1468 LRELLLRTG
+1468 LCDVLRRMN
-1477 RRDDLELLLE
+1477 RRDDLELALE
-1487 AELGDDELEAA
+1487 AELQAGDLDPDT
-1498 ARARLTAEL
+1498 RARLTAEL
-1507 ASLIGGRGDPEG
+1507 AALIGARGDPEA
-1519 ALQLLRHVLLDHPGD
+1519 ALELLEPLSAQRPNDSAV
-1534 PAILADIV
+1534 LADIV
-1542 GFSRQIGDQSRQ
+1542 ALSRQTGDKTRQ
-1554 AEALAQLADATR
+1554 AEALGRLADATS
-1566 EPSQRVIVLRQVAAL
+1566 EPTEHLALLRQVASL
-1581 LSELGDE
+1581 LGDLGDD
-1588 SAALSR
+1588 SRALAR
-1594 YHQVLELDPNDLAAL
+1594 WQEVLTLDPNDTGAL
-1609 AVIERE
+1609 SALERDV
-1615 LEKSGDYEALVALLA
+1615 EKSGDYEALVALLA
-1630 RRAALADVADDER
+1630 RRAALANMVDDVR
-1643 RIRLRRATLL
+1643 RIRLRRATVL
-1653 EQRLGRADEART
+1653 EQRLGRADEARA
-1665 ELEALLAASGD
+1665 ELEALTASTGD
-1676 HLSVLRV
+1676 NLSVLRV

-1689 RLGAPLRAAPL
+1689 RLGAPLRSAPL
-1700 WLRASAVA
+1700 WLRASAIA

-1723 SYLAAG
+1723 SYLHGG

-1755 EVERRRGSPQT
+1755 EVERRRGSPQS
-1766 LAEAL
+1766 LAESL
-1771 DELATASTGPAQQR
+1771 DELATASTAPEQQR
-1785 ADWLVE
+1785 AEWLVE
-1791 GARAWLAGGKA
+1791 GARAWLAGAKP
-1802 DLAQALATRAARIAP
+1802 DLALALATRAARIAP
-1817 ESATAQLLARELE
+1817 ESGAAQLLARELE
-1830 YRSQGTGDAADARVT
+1830 YRSHGPGDAADARVT
-1845 VAELRRIRGP
+1845 VAELRGIRTP
-1855 LSIEQAELSTF
+1855 LTPDQSELCTF
-1866 LVAEALDVAAG
+1866 LMAEALDVTAG
-1877 AGSGEAELER
+1877 GGAGEAELER
-1887 IWNELGERPLI
+1887 ITGELGERPLI
-1898 ALGLAERRAERLPSD
+1898 ALGLAERRAERDPSE
-1913 ALRLFDVALGGDL
+1913 ALRLFDIALGGDL

-1938 AAEVAFVLDNADRA
+1938 AAEVAFVEGSAERA
-1952 RGYLAIALSEPET
+1952 RGFLAIAMSETET
-1965 RDQARIESLRHRPE
+1965 RDQARMESLRHRPE
-1979 RPQTTTLLSAEMGES
+1979 RAQTSTLLSAEMSES
-1994 NVLTERGLGLSPTAP
+1994 SVLTERGLGATPPPVAP
-2009 REEAAPAFLSSTLLS
+2009 RTLLS
-2024 SGSMR
+2024 SGSIR
-2029 QAAVSAVLAA
+2029 AAAIAAAEVAEERRDSPAPVRAGRYSRHPSAPEETLASLSATLESPRDPFSLSLGEAVSA
-2039 EAAQKAEP
+2039 
-2047 PPLTRQSQQLPS
+2047 
-2059 LGESIGDPMSNPPP
+2059 PPP
-2073 SPVYDK
+2073 SPTYDK
-2079 PTPPSLANARPAVSG
+2079 PTPPSLANARPNVSG
-2094 RYSVAPPAVEEVAPP
+2094 RYSVAPPAVEAVAPP
-2109 QRGQSIRPQP
+2109 VRGQSIRPQP
-2119 VQSVRPPTLSSTQQ
+2119 MQSVRPPAVPSAPQ
-2133 MASPLVSTQ
+2133 P
-2142 QSPSPLVSTQQSPSP
+2142 PSP
-2157 LVSAQQPPAS
+2157 
-2167 LRQQEPLRQSG
+2167 RQQDPLRQSG

-2246 DRNSTYARAVEH
+2246 DRNLNYARAIEH
-2258 VLAILT
+2258 VLAILV
-2264 PGRARIEP
+2264 PGRQRIEP
-2272 PALAD
+2272 PPLAD

-2333 PLARVYSG
+2333 PLARVYAG

-2353 FQRRSAGAITVNLA
+2353 FQRRSAGPITVNLA

-2378 DVRSD
+2378 DVRQD

-2461 EDLDYDAALAASR
+2461 EQLDYDGALAASR

-2488 AVALNEAAA
+2488 SVALSEAAA
-2497 DDGVSREQLRAPNAL
+2497 DDGVTREQLRTPNAL
-2512 AELSRTAPSL
+2512 AELSRSAPSL

-2536 TRWQFS
+2536 TRWQFG
-2542 ARAGNTRF
+2542 AKLGNTRF

>member
-1 VEGNPLPGLGTSP
+1 
-14 SARFAMEADFRS
+14 
-26 PIAISTEKAGRQR
+26 
-39 VSLYCAVGLSQGPTH
+39 
-54 AMNEDLPNEAVLEPA
+54 MNEDLPNEAVLEPA
-69 SGVLG
+69 SGVPG
-74 DAPGKLSTE
+74 DLPSELSDE
-83 RPKHRTPPPPEWLG
+83 RPKHRPLPPEWLG

-131 SARLTAASAVGDGE
+131 SARLTAASAAGDGE
-145 RERVAASSLARA
+145 RERVAASSLSRA

-172 RRSLLIAEDPI
+172 RRSLLIAEDPV

-209 NGKSGADAAAL
+209 SGKSGADAAAL

-231 GDAEGQRE
+231 GDAEGQRDS
-239 ALTLAAAENPAESQ
+239 LTHAAAENPAESQ
-253 AVELLGAIGAWAP
+253 ALELLGAIGAWAP
-266 QVMSGAA
+266 QVMSGPA

-282 ERRDRL
+282 ERRDRA

-300 AYEMAPESGP
+300 AYEMAPELQP
-310 AASRLAHV
+310 AANRLAHV

-331 HREHALALG
+331 YREHARALG
-340 AEGTPVQLQ
+340 QEGRLVQLQ
-349 RMRAA
+349 RMRTA
-354 IGDGD
+354 IGEGD
-359 LPRALG
+359 WPRALG
-365 AAFDAR
+365 AAFDAG
-371 CDAEIDLESV
+371 CDAEIDSKSV
-381 LAAIERKDVAA
+381 LSAIERKEGAPLA
-392 AGELGFDELLERT
+392 NELGFDELLERT
-405 GLHELYAARLELA
+405 GLHELFAARLELT
-418 CDRLAGRERA
+418 CDLLTGRERA
-428 SVGLALGRLYAGPLG
+428 AVGLTLGRLYAGPLA

-452 IEALVCD
+452 IEALVAE
-459 PGNAE
+459 PGDAE

-474 TSREHAP
+474 TSRDHAP

-488 IGENDTGPERN
+488 IGETSAGPERN
-499 ACLRELAALA
+499 TCLRELAALA

-515 PALASWALSRL
+515 PGLASWALTRL
-526 LEHEADEAA
+526 LETETDPGARQAR
-535 KSAKERLEPRVTA
+535 ERLEPLVIA
-548 QGEALRNAEAELS
+548 QTEELRRAEAELLH
-561 QATGTDRVELL
+561 AADTDRVPLL
-572 ARVASL
+572 ARLASL
-578 LQGRPDLADRS
+578 LQGRPDLTDRS
-589 STVLSELCRLVP
+589 SEVLSELCRLVP
-601 SDRGFQIALERVLM
+601 ADRGFQSALERTLV
-615 RKGRLAELEAELE
+615 RKARLTDWQAELEAM
-628 RASER
+628 SER
-633 AASAAERARL
+633 ATSAPERARL
-643 GLLRA
+643 ALLRSHV
-648 NLRRRRGDVAGALAD
+648 RRRSGDVEGALAE
-663 LSPLVDE
+663 LTPFVDE
-670 SGSNAAAWC
+670 SGSHAAWS
-679 LALLLAAGGGALAL
+679 LALLLAAGRGARAL

-700 VAAQLAPSFRA
+700 VAAPLAPSFRA

-718 EELLACGE
+718 EELLDCGDRD
-726 LGLAR
+726 LAR
-731 AAADQA
+731 TAADQA

-749 ARAKVGL
+749 ARARVGL
-756 LSADRWGA
+756 LSSDRWGA

-780 CRALARTYEALG
+780 CRALARTYDALG

-821 VTRAADGSRLADALA
+821 VARAGDGSRLADALA
-836 WLLSQPEP
+836 WLLAQPEP

-857 TLARLD
+857 ALAQLD
-863 PARAGGLARRA
+863 PGRAGVLARRA
-874 LDVIGPRSPALRH
+874 LDVLGPRSPALRH

-893 DITGERGLGIA
+893 DVTGERGLGIA
-904 AIERYLAAGVAGDER
+904 AIERFLAAGAAGDER

-924 DLARRRRMAGDAD
+924 DLARRRRAAGDAD

-949 GAKASLVLTELDVA
+949 GAKAQLVLTELDAA
-963 LPTKSSDGEIAI
+963 LPTKNSDGELAI

-986 VDADQAGTALSWR
+986 VDADHAGTALSWR

-1007 FAADVPRAVRA
+1007 LAADMPRAVRA

-1040 FAGPEAALGALRDL
+1040 FAGADMALGALRDL
-1054 AARRPKGKDTA
+1054 AARRPKAKDMA

-1081 EEAFRIACQ
+1081 EEAFRVACQ

-1109 SDEQVPALE
+1109 SDDQVPALE

-1125 DAALGPYGERAVHY
+1125 DAALGAYGERAVHY
-1139 RAARQLEKRNETDLA
+1139 RAARQLEKRNLTDLA

-1164 VPSEGV
+1164 VPSEGA

-1196 LKHPTPEARAA
+1196 LKHPTPEARAG

-1220 EGKRQRIEVL
+1220 EGKRQRVEVL

-1239 VELVQSLSDALRA
+1239 VGLVQALSDALRA
-1252 LLVTSIDDRETLELR
+1252 LLVSSIDDRELLELR

-1299 GSTKVAVTALAR
+1299 GSAHVAVSALAR

-1317 DLEEFTQLFPY
+1317 DLEEFTQLFSY
-1328 AASLASVGAG
+1328 AASLAAVGAG
-1338 GSALVASLVDLA
+1338 GSGLVASLVDLA

-1365 SRLATALGDHRSEAR
+1365 ARLAMALGDHRSEAR
-1380 LLVAAAKKEPENA
+1380 LLVAAAKKEPENI

-1414 VLDAIPVGDRVEAL
+1414 VLDAIPMGDRADAL

-1435 DAAQDPEQAILAL
+1435 DAVQDPEQAILAL
-1448 GRARAIEGLTPLARR
+1448 GRARAIGGLTSVARR
-1463 SIFDR
+1463 AIFDR
-1468 LRELLLRTG
+1468 LCDVLRRMG
-1477 RRDDLELLLE
+1477 RRDDLELALE
-1487 AELGDDELEAA
+1487 AELGDDDLDPDT
-1498 ARARLTAEL
+1498 RARLTAEL
-1507 ASLIGGRGDPEG
+1507 AALIGARGDPEG
-1519 ALQLLRHVLLDHPGD
+1519 ALQLLRHALLDHPGD
-1534 PAILADIV
+1534 RAILGDTVAL
-1542 GFSRQIGDQSRQ
+1542 FRQMGDQTRQ
-1554 AEALAQLADATR
+1554 AEALGQLADATL
-1566 EPSQRVIVLRQVAAL
+1566 EPTSRVSLLRQVASM
-1581 LSELGDE
+1581 LSDLGDE
-1588 SAALSR
+1588 SGALIR
-1594 YHQVLELDPNDLAAL
+1594 WHELLALDPNDLAAL
-1609 AVIERE
+1609 AAVERE
-1615 LEKSGDYEALVALLA
+1615 FEARGDYEALIALLA
-1630 RRAALADVADDER
+1630 QRASSTDVVDDMR
-1643 RIRLRRATLL
+1643 RIRLHRATVLD
-1653 EQRLGRADEART
+1653 QRLGRVDEARA
-1665 ELEALLAASGD
+1665 ELETLTATTGD
-1676 HLSVLRV
+1676 NLSVLRV

-1700 WLRASAVA
+1700 WLRASAIA
-1708 QDRAEA
+1708 QDRSEA

-1723 SYLAAG
+1723 SYLGGG

-1755 EVERRRGSPQT
+1755 EVERRRGSPQA

-1771 DELATASTGPAQQR
+1771 DELATASTAPAQQR

-1791 GARAWLAGGKA
+1791 GARAWLAGGKPDSA
-1802 DLAQALATRAARIAP
+1802 LALATRAARIAP
-1817 ESATAQLLARELE
+1817 ESATAQLLARALE
-1830 YRSQGTGDAADARVT
+1830 YRSQGSGDAADARVT
-1845 VAELRRIRGP
+1845 VAELRRIRTP
-1855 LSIEQAELSTF
+1855 LTPEQKELCAF

-1877 AGSGEAELER
+1877 AGTGEVELER
-1887 IWNELGERPLI
+1887 ASNEMGERPLL
-1898 ALGLAERRAERLPSD
+1898 ALGLAERRAERTPGD

-1938 AAEVAFVLDNADRA
+1938 AAEVAFVLENADRA
-1952 RGYLAIALSEPET
+1952 HGYLAIAMSEPET
-1965 RDQARIESLRHRPE
+1965 RDQARTESLRHRPE
-1979 RPQTTTLLSAEMGES
+1979 RPLTTTLLSAEMSES
-1994 NVLTERGLGLSPTAP
+1994 NVLTERGLGLAPTVPEEAP
-2009 REEAAPAFLSSTLLS
+2009 REVSRTMLS
-2024 SGSMR
+2024 SGSI
-2029 QAAVSAVLAA
+2029 QAAAVLASELA
-2039 EAAQKAEP
+2039 QQSEAR
-2047 PPLTRQSQQLPS
+2047 PLPRREREFGP
-2059 LGESIGDPMSNPPP
+2059 LGESIGEPISSPPP

-2079 PTPPSLANARPAVSG
+2079 PTPPRLANARPAVSG
-2094 RYSVAPPAVEEVAPP
+2094 RYSVAPPTVEEVAPP
-2109 QRGQSIRPQP
+2109 QRAQSIRPQP
-2119 VQSVRPPTLSSTQQ
+2119 VQSVRPPEPAPAPLGGTQQ
-2133 MASPLVSTQ
+2133 ALSPVASAYQP
-2142 QSPSPLVSTQQSPSP
+2142 PSPRQHDL
-2157 LVSAQQPPAS
+2157 
-2167 LRQQEPLRQSG
+2167 LRHGG

-2202 VELVKELENRTS
+2202 MELVKELENRTS

-2226 ALLAPG
+2226 AFLAPG
-2232 DAWAVGKLHEAALA
+2232 DAWAVAKLHEAALA

-2264 PGRARIEP
+2264 PGRPRIEP
-2272 PALAD
+2272 PPLAE
-2277 QVEQPDA
+2277 QVEQPDS
-2284 VRAMLFRDSIGPV
+2284 VRAMLFRDSLGPV

-2325 RVPLSSST
+2325 RVPLSSSS
-2333 PLARVYSG
+2333 PLGRVYAG

-2461 EDLDYDAALAASR
+2461 EQLDYDGALAASR

-2542 ARAGNTRF
+2542 PRTGNTRF

>member
-1 VEGNPLPGLGTSP
+1 MT
-14 SARFAMEADFRS
+14 
-26 PIAISTEKAGRQR
+26 
-39 VSLYCAVGLSQGPTH
+39 
-54 AMNEDLPNEAVLEPA
+54 EDLPTEASLEPA
-69 SGVLG
+69 AGV
-74 DAPGKLSTE
+74 PGNLPSELSSE
-83 RPKHRTPPPPEWLG
+83 RPKQRTLPPAESLAPL
-97 REGPHSA
+97 SA

-117 VPHRVGPRAELATL
+117 VPHRVGPRAELASL
-131 SARLTAASAVGDGE
+131 SARLTAASAAHDGE
-145 RERVAASSLARA
+145 RERVAASSLSRA

-172 RRSLLIAEDPI
+172 RRSLLIGDDPV

-209 NGKSGADAAAL
+209 TGKKGADAAAL
-220 HLRVAVLLGRA
+220 HMRLAVLLGRA

-239 ALTLAAAENPAESQ
+239 ALTHAAAENPAEAQ
-253 AVELLGAIGAWAP
+253 ALELLGAIGAWAP
-266 QVMSGAA
+266 QVVSGPG

-282 ERRDRL
+282 ERRDRA

-300 AYEMAPESGP
+300 AYEMAPEFAP
-310 AASRLAHV
+310 AAARLAHV

-331 HREHALALG
+331 YREHARALG
-340 AEGTPVQLQ
+340 DEGRAVQLQ
-349 RMRAA
+349 RMRSA
-354 IGDGD
+354 IAEGDW
-359 LPRALG
+359 PRALG

-371 CDAEIDLESV
+371 CDAQVDAKSV
-381 LAAIERKDVAA
+381 LSAIERKESAPPSR
-392 AGELGFDELLERT
+392 ELGFDELLERT
-405 GLHELYAARLELA
+405 GLHELFAARLELTCEA
-418 CDRLAGRERA
+418 LSGRERA
-428 SVGLALGRLYAGPLG
+428 RVGLALGRLYAGPLA

-452 IEALVCD
+452 IDALVAD

-488 IGENDTGPERN
+488 IGETSASSERN
-499 ACLRELAALA
+499 ACLRELASVA
-509 EERLSD
+509 EERVAD

-526 LEHEADEAA
+526 LEGEGAADDGVRQAF
-535 KSAKERLEPRVTA
+535 ERLQPRVAA
-548 QGEALRNAEAELS
+548 QGAALVAAEAELA
-561 QATGTDRVELL
+561 QAGDADRVELT

-578 LQGRPDLADRS
+578 LQGRPDLADRAL
-589 STVLSELCRLVP
+589 TVLRELCRLAP
-601 SDRGFQIALERVLM
+601 HDRAFQSALERVSL
-615 RKGRLAELEAELE
+615 RKGQLEELEAEL
-628 RASER
+628 AWLSER
-633 AASAAERARL
+633 APSAPERARL
-643 GLLRA
+643 VVLRS
-648 NLRRRRGDVAGALAD
+648 NLRRRRGDATGAMTLLA
-663 LSPLVDE
+663 PLVDE
-670 SGSNAAAWC
+670 AGSAIAAWS
-679 LALLLAAGGGALAL
+679 LALLLAASSGAAAL

-700 VAAQLAPSFRA
+700 VAAQLAPPFRA
-711 ILSSVAA
+711 TLSSVAA
-718 EELLACGE
+718 EELLDCGD
-726 LGLAR
+726 LSRAR

-749 ARAKVGL
+749 ARARVGL
-756 LSADRWGA
+756 VTGDRWGA

-775 PRAEL
+775 PRAES

-808 PGDLEAAR
+808 PGDLDAAR
-816 ARLEH
+816 ARLER
-821 VTRAADGSRLADALA
+821 VTRAGDGSRLADALA

-857 TLARLD
+857 TLSKLD

-874 LDVIGPRSPALRH
+874 LDVIGPRSLSLRQ

-893 DITGERGLGIA
+893 DESGERGLGIA
-904 AIERYLAAGVAGDER
+904 ALERFLAAGAAGEER

-924 DLARRRRMAGDAD
+924 ELARRRRAAGDPD

-949 GAKASLVLTELDVA
+949 GAKASLVLAELDA
-963 LPTKSSDGEIAI
+963 APPTRSSDGELAL

-986 VDADQAGTALSWR
+986 VDADHAGTALSWR

-1007 FAADVPRAVRA
+1007 LAADTPRAVRA

-1040 FAGPEAALGALRDL
+1040 FAGPDAALNALLDL
-1054 AARRPKGKDTA
+1054 AARRPKAKESA

-1081 EEAFRIACQ
+1081 EDAFRVASH
-1090 ALELD
+1090 ALDLD

-1109 SDEQVPALE
+1109 GAEQVPALE
-1118 KLYQRLS
+1118 KLYLRLS

-1139 RAARQLEKRNETDLA
+1139 RAARQLEKRNVTDLA

-1196 LKHPTPEARAA
+1196 LKHSTPEARAG

-1220 EGKRQRIEVL
+1220 EGKRQRVEVL

-1239 VELVQSLSDALRA
+1239 VELVQSLSDSLRA
-1252 LLVTSIDDRETLELR
+1252 LLVSSIDDRDMLELR
-1267 FDKAISSLLPK
+1267 FEKAVSLLLPK
-1278 MDGPEGARISIACAI
+1278 VDGPEGARIAIACAI

-1299 GSTKVAVTALAR
+1299 GSARLAVGALSR

-1317 DLEEFTQLFPY
+1317 DLEEFTQLFSY
-1328 AASLASVGAG
+1328 AASLSAVGAG
-1338 GSALVASLVDLA
+1338 GSAFVASLVDLA

-1365 SRLATALGDHRSEAR
+1365 ARVASALGDHASEAR

-1399 EASARALGDPELLEA
+1399 ETSARALGDPELLEA

-1435 DAAQDPEQAILAL
+1435 EAAQDTEQAILAL
-1448 GRARAIEGLTPLARR
+1448 GRARAIEGLSESARR
-1463 SIFDR
+1463 AIFDR
-1468 LRELLLRTG
+1468 LCDALRRAG
-1477 RRDDLELLLE
+1477 RRADLELALE
-1487 AELGDDELEAA
+1487 TELGD
-1498 ARARLTAEL
+1498 AEL
-1507 ASLIGGRGDPEG
+1507 APSARVRMSAELAALIGARGDLDG
-1519 ALQLLRHVLLDHPGD
+1519 ALHLLRHVLLDYPGD
-1534 PAILADIV
+1534 LSILEDIV
-1542 GFSRQIGDQSRQ
+1542 NLSKQTGDKGRQ
-1554 AEALAQLADATR
+1554 AEALGNLVDATR
-1566 EPSQRVIVLRQVAAL
+1566 EPTARLVLLREIASL
-1581 LSELGDE
+1581 LGELGDDGGALLRWKQVLE
-1588 SAALSR
+1588 IDPNDSAALS
-1594 YHQVLELDPNDLAAL
+1594 AS
-1609 AVIERE
+1609 ERE
-1615 LEKSGDYEALVALLA
+1615 LEKHGDYEALLALLA
-1630 RRAALADVADDER
+1630 HRASQTSLVDDVR
-1643 RIRLRRATLL
+1643 RIRLHRATLL
-1653 EQRLGRADEART
+1653 EQRLGRADEARA
-1665 ELEALLAASGD
+1665 ELEALTASTGD

-1689 RLGAPLRAAPL
+1689 RLGAPLRAAPI
-1700 WLRASAVA
+1700 WLRASAIA

-1755 EVERRRGSPQT
+1755 EVERRRGSPQS

-1771 DELATASTGPAQQR
+1771 DELATASTAPAEQR
-1785 ADWLVE
+1785 AAWLVE

-1802 DLAQALATRAARIAP
+1802 DLAQALATRAARIAS

-1830 YRSQGTGDAADARVT
+1830 YRSQGTGDQADARVT
-1845 VAELRRIRGP
+1845 VAELRGIRSP
-1855 LSIEQAELSTF
+1855 VTPEQSELCAF
-1866 LVAEALDVAAG
+1866 LIAEALDVAAG

-1887 IWNELGERPLI
+1887 VSNELGERPLL
-1898 ALGLAERRAERLPSD
+1898 ALGLAERRAERAPSE

-1938 AAEVAFVLDNADRA
+1938 AAEVAFVLEQGDRA
-1952 RGYLAIALSEPET
+1952 RGYLAIAMSEPET
-1965 RDQARIESLRHRPE
+1965 RDQARMDSLRHRPE
-1979 RPQTTTLLSAEMGES
+1979 RAQATTLLSAELSES
-1994 NVLTERGLGLSPTAP
+1994 SVLTERGLGTSPAP
-2009 REEAAPAFLSSTLLS
+2009 NGAEPAGPGGAIAASTLLS
-2024 SGSMR
+2024 SGSIR
-2029 QAAVSAVLAA
+2029 AAAVAAA
-2039 EAAQKAEP
+2039 EIAQRSEP
-2047 PPLTRQSQQLPS
+2047 PSPATARVSRLDPLGQA
-2059 LGESIGDPMSNPPP
+2059 LGEPISSPPP

-2079 PTPPSLANARPAVSG
+2079 PTPPTLANARPSVSG

-2109 QRGQSIRPQP
+2109 PPRAQSIRPQP
-2119 VQSVRPPTLSSTQQ
+2119 VQTVQSVRPPVTT
-2133 MASPLVSTQ
+2133 SPYQ
-2142 QSPSPLVSTQQSPSP
+2142 PPSPRTH
-2157 LVSAQQPPAS
+2157 
-2167 LRQQEPLRQSG
+2167 QSG

-2192 ALNDGSLEAG
+2192 ALSDGSLEAG

-2246 DRNSTYARAVEH
+2246 DRNLTYARAVEH

-2272 PALAD
+2272 PALGD
-2277 QVEQPDA
+2277 QVEQSDA

-2325 RVPLSSST
+2325 RVALSAST
-2333 PLARVYSG
+2333 PLARVYAG

-2461 EDLDYDAALAASR
+2461 EQLDYDAALAASR

-2497 DDGVSREQLRAPNAL
+2497 DDGVSREQLRVPNAL

-2542 ARAGNTRF
+2542 PRTGNTRF

>member
-1 VEGNPLPGLGTSP
+1 
-14 SARFAMEADFRS
+14 M
-26 PIAISTEKAGRQR
+26 
-39 VSLYCAVGLSQGPTH
+39 H

-69 SGVLG
+69 SGVPG
-74 DAPGKLSTE
+74 DPPSGLSTE
-83 RPKHRTPPPPEWLG
+83 RLKLRTPPPESMG
-97 REGPHSA
+97 HEGPRSA
-104 ASLALQRYELDMP
+104 ASLALKRYELDMP

-131 SARLTAASAVGDGE
+131 SARLTAASAAGEEE
-145 RERVAASSLARA
+145 RERVAASAFSRA

-172 RRSLLIAEDPI
+172 RRSLLIGDDPV

-209 NGKSGADAAAL
+209 NGKTGPDAAAL

-231 GDAEGQRE
+231 GDAEGQRD
-239 ALTLAAAENPAESQ
+239 ALTQAAAENPAESQ

-266 QVMSGAA
+266 QVMSGPA

-300 AYEMAPESGP
+300 AYEMAPELAP
-310 AASRLAHV
+310 AANRLAHV
-318 LTLRSRAGAADEV
+318 LTLRSRSGAADEV
-331 HREHALALG
+331 YREHARALG
-340 AEGTPVQLQ
+340 EQGRQVQLQ
-349 RMRAA
+349 RMQSA
-354 IGDGD
+354 IGEGD
-359 LPRALG
+359 WPRALG
-365 AAFDAR
+365 AAFDAG
-371 CDAEIDLESV
+371 CDAEVDLKSV
-381 LAAIERKDVAA
+381 LVAIERKDVAPA
-392 AGELGFDELLERT
+392 VNELGFDELLERA
-405 GLHELYAARLELA
+405 GLHELFAARLELT
-418 CDRLAGRERA
+418 CDGLAGRERA
-428 SVGLALGRLYAGPLG
+428 AVGLALGRLYAGPLG

-452 IEALVCD
+452 IEALVFE

-474 TSREHAP
+474 TSRDHAP

-488 IGENDTGPERN
+488 IGETGATPERN
-499 ACLRELAALA
+499 ASLRELATLA

-515 PALASWALSRL
+515 PALASWALTRL
-526 LEHEADEAA
+526 LETEADDVARQA
-535 KSAKERLEPRVTA
+535 LEHLQPRVNA
-548 QGEALRNAEAELS
+548 QSEALRTAEAELLGT
-561 QATGTDRVELL
+561 TGADRAPLL
-572 ARVASL
+572 ASVASL
-578 LQGRPDLADRS
+578 LQGHPNLADRS
-589 STVLSELCRLVP
+589 RAVLAELCQLVP
-601 SDRGFQIALERVLM
+601 ADRGLQCALERILV
-615 RKGRLAELEAELE
+615 RKGRLTEWEAELE
-628 RASER
+628 RLSER
-633 AASAAERARL
+633 ATSEPERGRL
-643 GLLRA
+643 GLLRSHV
-648 NLRRRRGDVAGALAD
+648 RRRRGDVQGALTELTSLIEA
-663 LSPLVDE
+663 P
-670 SGSNAAAWC
+670 GSHAAAWS
-679 LALLLAAGGGALAL
+679 LALLLARAGGAKAL

-700 VAAQLAPSFRA
+700 LAAQLAPPFRA

-718 EELLACGE
+718 EELLDCGD
-726 LGLAR
+726 LALAR
-731 AAADQA
+731 TAADQA

-749 ARAKVGL
+749 ARARVGL
-756 LSADRWGA
+756 LTGDRWGA

-780 CRALARTYEALG
+780 CRALARTYEALS

-816 ARLEH
+816 IRLEH

-836 WLLSQPEP
+836 WLFSQPEP

-857 TLARLD
+857 TLAELD

-874 LDVIGPRSPALRH
+874 LDVIGPRSPALRQA
-887 SVLAVA
+887 VLAVA
-893 DITGERGLGIA
+893 DLTFERGLGIA
-904 AIERYLAAGVAGDER
+904 AIERFLAAGAAGDER

-924 DLARRRRMAGDAD
+924 DLARRRRTAGDAD
-937 GSARALLRAVRE
+937 GSARALLRALRE
-949 GAKASLVLTELDVA
+949 GAKAQLVQSELDQA

-986 VDADQAGTALSWR
+986 VDADHAGTALAWR

-1007 FAADVPRAVRA
+1007 LAGDMPRAVRA

-1029 GVECFASDLVS
+1029 GVECFASDLVA
-1040 FAGPEAALGALRDL
+1040 FAGADAALVALRDL
-1054 AARRPKGKDTA
+1054 AVRRPKPKDTA

-1074 ALSAGKL
+1074 ALFAGKQ
-1081 EEAFRIACQ
+1081 EDAFRIACQ

-1109 SDEQVPALE
+1109 TDEQVPALE
-1118 KLYQRLS
+1118 KLYLHVS

-1139 RAARQLEKRNETDLA
+1139 RAARQLEKRNMTDLA

-1180 RSAQSA
+1180 RSAQSS

-1196 LKHPTPEARAA
+1196 LKHATPEARAG

-1220 EGKRQRIEVL
+1220 EGKRQRVEVL

-1239 VELVQSLSDALRA
+1239 VELVQALSESLRA
-1252 LLVTSIDDRETLELR
+1252 LLLVSIDDRETLELR

-1299 GSTKVAVTALAR
+1299 GSGQVAVSALSR

-1328 AASLASVGAG
+1328 AGSLAAVGAG
-1338 GSALVASLVDLA
+1338 GSALVRSLVDLA

-1365 SRLATALGDHRSEAR
+1365 ARLATALGDQHSEAR

-1399 EASARALGDPELLEA
+1399 EASARSLGDPELLEA
-1414 VLDAIPVGDRVEAL
+1414 VLDVIPVGDRVGAL

-1435 DAAQDPEQAILAL
+1435 DAVHDPEQAILAL
-1448 GRARAIEGLTPLARR
+1448 GRARAIEGLSDVARR
-1463 SIFDR
+1463 GIFDR
-1468 LRELLLRTG
+1468 LCDVLRRTD
-1477 RRDDLELLLE
+1477 RRDDLELALE
-1487 AELGDDELEAA
+1487 AELGDGDLDPDT
-1498 ARARLTAEL
+1498 RARLTAEL
-1507 ASLIGGRGDPEG
+1507 AALIGARGDPEG
-1519 ALQLLRHVLLDHPGD
+1519 ALQLFRQLLLDHPADPVILGGIAALLRQTGD
-1534 PAILADIV
+1534 AA
-1542 GFSRQIGDQSRQ
+1542 RQ
-1554 AEALAQLADATR
+1554 AEVLGQLADATR
-1566 EPSQRVIVLRQVAAL
+1566 EPAARLSLLRQVASL
-1581 LSELGDE
+1581 LSELGEDG
-1588 SAALSR
+1588 AALTR
-1594 YHQVLELDPNDLAAL
+1594 WKEVLELDPNDSFAL
-1609 AVIERE
+1609 SVMERE
-1615 LEKSGDYEALVALLA
+1615 LENSGDYEGLIALLLH
-1630 RRAALADVADDER
+1630 RASLAGVVDDMR
-1643 RIRLRRATLL
+1643 RIRLQRATVL
-1653 EQRLGRADEART
+1653 EQRLGRADEARV
-1665 ELEALLAASGD
+1665 ELEALTAATGD
-1676 HLSVLRV
+1676 NLSVLRV

-1689 RLGAPLRAAPL
+1689 RLGAPLRSAPL
-1700 WLRASAVA
+1700 WLRASAIA

-1714 ADLSRRACE
+1714 ADLSRRGCE
-1723 SYLAAG
+1723 AYLAGG
-1729 DVDSARRVLEGM
+1729 DFDSARRVLEGM

-1755 EVERRRGSPQT
+1755 EVERRRGNPRA

-1771 DELATASTGPAQQR
+1771 DELATASTGSAQER

-1802 DLAQALATRAARIAP
+1802 DLALSLATRAARVAP

-1845 VAELRRIRGP
+1845 VAELRRIRPP
-1855 LSIEQAELSTF
+1855 LTPEQNELCAF
-1866 LVAEALDVAAG
+1866 LLSEALDVAAG
-1877 AGSGEAELER
+1877 IGAGEAELER
-1887 IWNELGERPLI
+1887 ASHELGERPLI
-1898 ALGLAERRAERLPSD
+1898 ALGLAERRAERAPSD
-1913 ALRLFDVALGGDL
+1913 ALALFDIALGGDL

-1938 AAEVAFVLDNADRA
+1938 AAEVAFVLSNPDRA
-1952 RGYLAIALSEPET
+1952 SGYLAIATSEPET
-1965 RDQARIESLRHRPE
+1965 REQARMEGLRHRPE
-1979 RPQTTTLLSAEMGES
+1979 RAQATTLISAEMAES
-1994 NVLTERGLGLSPTAP
+1994 SVLTERGLGVAPQRSEPSRGNPEPPPDLLS
-2009 REEAAPAFLSSTLLS
+2009 RTLLS
-2024 SGSMR
+2024 SGSIRAAAASASEFVQQGEARTAQRYSR
-2029 QAAVSAVLAA
+2029 QPA
-2039 EAAQKAEP
+2039 
-2047 PPLTRQSQQLPS
+2047 PLGES
-2059 LGESIGDPMSNPPP
+2059 LGEPISSPPQ

-2094 RYSVAPPAVEEVAPP
+2094 RYSVAPPAVEEVAPL

-2119 VQSVRPPTLSSTQQ
+2119 VQSVSAP
-2133 MASPLVSTQ
+2133 ASLAHTQ
-2142 QSPSPLVSTQQSPSP
+2142 QSPSPIEIG
-2157 LVSAQQPPAS
+2157 QQPPSPRHAD
-2167 LRQQEPLRQSG
+2167 PLRQGG

-2192 ALNDGSLEAG
+2192 ALNSGSLEAG
-2202 VELVKELENRTS
+2202 IELVKELENRTS

-2226 ALLAPG
+2226 AFLAPG
-2232 DAWAVGKLHEAALA
+2232 EAWAVAKLHQAALS

-2264 PGRARIEP
+2264 PGHPRIEP
-2272 PALAD
+2272 PALGD

-2325 RVPLSSST
+2325 RVPLSSSS
-2333 PLARVYSG
+2333 PLGRVYAG

-2455 ELCDRP
+2455 ELCDHP
-2461 EDLDYDAALAASR
+2461 EDLDYDGALAASR

-2497 DDGVSREQLRAPNAL
+2497 DDGVSREQLRVPNAL

-2542 ARAGNTRF
+2542 PRLGNTRF

>member
-1 VEGNPLPGLGTSP
+1 
-14 SARFAMEADFRS
+14 
-26 PIAISTEKAGRQR
+26 
-39 VSLYCAVGLSQGPTH
+39 
-54 AMNEDLPNEAVLEPA
+54 MNEDLPNEAVLEPA

-74 DAPGKLSTE
+74 DPPSELSTE
-83 RPKHRTPPPPEWLG
+83 RPKHRTLPPPEWMG

-131 SARLTAASAVGDGE
+131 SARLSAASAAGDGE
-145 RERVAASSLARA
+145 RERVAASSLSRA

-172 RRSLLIAEDPI
+172 RRSLLIAEDPV

-209 NGKSGADAAAL
+209 SGKRGLDAAAL
-220 HLRVAVLLGRA
+220 HMRVAVLLGRA
-231 GDAEGQRE
+231 GDAEGQRDS
-239 ALTLAAAENPAESQ
+239 LTHAAAENPAESQ
-253 AVELLGAIGAWAP
+253 PLELLGAIGAWAP
-266 QVMSGAA
+266 QVMSGPAA
-273 AAHAYLEAA
+273 ARAYLEAA

-288 GERSSA
+288 GERSNA

-300 AYEMAPESGP
+300 AYEMAPELAP

-331 HREHALALG
+331 YREHARALG
-340 AEGTPVQLQ
+340 DQGRPVQLQ
-349 RMRAA
+349 RMRTA
-354 IGDGD
+354 IDEGD

-371 CDAEIDLESV
+371 CDAETDLKSV
-381 LAAIERKDVAA
+381 LSAIVRKDAA
-392 AGELGFDELLERT
+392 PPASELGFDELLERT
-405 GLHELYAARLELA
+405 GLYELFAARLELA
-418 CDRLAGRERA
+418 CDVLTGRERA
-428 SVGLALGRLYAGPLG
+428 GVGLALGRLYAGPLG

-452 IEALVCD
+452 IEALVFE

-474 TSREHAP
+474 ASRDHAP

-488 IGENDTGPERN
+488 IGEANEGPDRN

-515 PALASWALSRL
+515 PALAGWALTRL
-526 LEHEADEAA
+526 LESEPDDSARQ
-535 KSAKERLEPRVTA
+535 AKERLEPRVTA
-548 QGEALRNAEAELS
+548 QSEALRAAEAELS
-561 QATGTDRVELL
+561 QASDGDRAPLL
-572 ARVASL
+572 ARLASL

-589 STVLSELCRLVP
+589 IAVLAELCRLVP
-601 SDRGFQIALERVLM
+601 AERGFQNALERILI
-615 RKGRLAELEAELE
+615 RKGRLADLEAELE
-628 RASER
+628 RLSEHAASASER
-633 AASAAERARL
+633 ARL
-643 GLLRA
+643 ALLRS
-648 NLRRRRGDVAGALAD
+648 NLRRRRGDVEGALRE
-663 LSPLVDE
+663 LTPLVEE
-670 SGSNAAAWC
+670 SGSHAAAWS
-679 LALLLAAGGGALAL
+679 LALLLARGRGAEAL

-700 VAAQLAPSFRA
+700 VAAQLAPAFRA

-718 EELLACGE
+718 EELLDCGDLE
-726 LGLAR
+726 LAR

-749 ARAKVGL
+749 ARARVGL
-756 LSADRWGA
+756 LSGDRWGA

-808 PGDLEAAR
+808 PGDLEAAH
-816 ARLEH
+816 ARLER
-821 VTRAADGSRLADALA
+821 VTRAGDGSRLADALA

-857 TLARLD
+857 ALAQLD
-863 PARAGGLARRA
+863 PARAAGLARRA
-874 LDVIGPRSPALRH
+874 LDVIGPRSPALRR

-893 DITGERGLGIA
+893 DASGERGLGIA
-904 AIERYLAAGVAGDER
+904 AIERFLAAGAAGDER

-924 DLARRRRMAGDAD
+924 DLARRRRSAGDAD

-949 GAKASLVLTELDVA
+949 GAKAQLVLSELDQA

-986 VDADQAGTALSWR
+986 VDADHAGTALSWR

-1007 FAADVPRAVRA
+1007 LAADMPRAVRA

-1040 FAGPEAALGALRDL
+1040 FAGPDAALRALLDL
-1054 AARRPKGKDTA
+1054 ATRRPKAKDTA

-1081 EEAFRIACQ
+1081 EDAFRVASQ
-1090 ALELD
+1090 ALDLD
-1095 PSRTDVLAVAERAA
+1095 PSRSDVLAVAERAA
-1109 SDEQVPALE
+1109 KDEQVPALE
-1118 KLYQRLS
+1118 KLYLRLS

-1139 RAARQLEKRNETDLA
+1139 RAARQFEKRGDTDLA

-1196 LKHPTPEARAA
+1196 LKHPTPEARAG

-1220 EGKRQRIEVL
+1220 EGKRQRVEVL

-1239 VELVQSLSDALRA
+1239 VELVQSLSDSLRA

-1267 FDKAISSLLPK
+1267 FDNAISSLLPK

-1299 GSTKVAVTALAR
+1299 GSAPVAVSALSR

-1317 DLEEFTQLFPY
+1317 DLEEFTQLFSY
-1328 AASLASVGAG
+1328 ATSLAAVGAG
-1338 GSALVASLVDLA
+1338 GSAFVASLVDLA

-1365 SRLATALGDHRSEAR
+1365 ARLALALGDHASEAR
-1380 LLVAAAKKEPENA
+1380 LLVAAAKKEPENT

-1414 VLDAIPVGDRVEAL
+1414 VLDAIPVGDRVDAL

-1435 DAAQDPEQAILAL
+1435 DAVHDAEQAILAL
-1448 GRARAIEGLTPLARR
+1448 GRARAIEGLSEAARR
-1463 SIFDR
+1463 AIFDR
-1468 LRELLLRTG
+1468 LCDLLRRMG
-1477 RRDDLELLLE
+1477 RRDDLELALE
-1487 AELGDDELEAA
+1487 TELGDHDLDPDT
-1498 ARARLTAEL
+1498 RARLTAEL
-1507 ASLIGGRGDPEG
+1507 AALIGARGDPEG

-1534 PAILADIV
+1534 PAILGDIV
-1542 GFSRQIGDQSRQ
+1542 ALSRQTDDKTRL
-1554 AEALAQLADATR
+1554 AEALGQLADATS
-1566 EPSQRVIVLRQVAAL
+1566 EPAARLVLLCQLASL
-1581 LSELGDE
+1581 LGELGDE
-1588 SAALSR
+1588 GGALTR
-1594 YHQVLELDPNDLAAL
+1594 WNEVLEIDPNDVAAL
-1609 AVIERE
+1609 AAVERE
-1615 LEKSGDYEALVALLA
+1615 LEKSGDYEALVALLL
-1630 RRAALADVADDER
+1630 RRASLTDVVDDER

-1653 EQRLGRADEART
+1653 EQRLGRADEARS
-1665 ELEALLAASGD
+1665 ELEALIAATGD
-1676 HLSVLRV
+1676 NLTVLRV

-1700 WLRASAVA
+1700 WLRASAIA

-1723 SYLAAG
+1723 AYLNGG

-1755 EVERRRGSPQT
+1755 EVERRRGSPQS

-1771 DELATASTGPAQQR
+1771 DELATASSAPAQQR

-1802 DLAQALATRAARIAP
+1802 DLALALATRAARIAP
-1817 ESATAQLLARELE
+1817 ESIAAQLLARELE
-1830 YRSQGTGDAADARVT
+1830 YRSHGPGDAADARVT

-1855 LSIEQAELSTF
+1855 LTPEQTELRTF
-1866 LVAEALDVAAG
+1866 LIAEALDVAAG
-1877 AGSGEAELER
+1877 VGSGEGELER
-1887 IWNELGERPLI
+1887 ASDELGERPLI
-1898 ALGLAERRAERLPSD
+1898 ALGLAERRAERAPGD

-1938 AAEVAFVLDNADRA
+1938 AAEVAFVLDNDGRA
-1952 RGYLAIALSEPET
+1952 RGYLAIAMSEPGT
-1965 RDQARIESLRHRPE
+1965 REQAREESLRHRPE
-1979 RPQTTTLLSAEMGES
+1979 RAQTTTLLSAEMSES
-1994 NVLTERGLGLSPTAP
+1994 SVLTERGLGVAPESPTGL
-2009 REEAAPAFLSSTLLS
+2009 EEPSPALLPPTLLS
-2024 SGSMR
+2024 SGSIR
-2029 QAAVSAVLAA
+2029 AAAIAAA
-2039 EAAQKAEP
+2039 EIAQ
-2047 PPLTRQSQQLPS
+2047 QSEARPAQRYSLQPAS
-2059 LGESIGDPMSNPPP
+2059 LGESIGEPMSSSPP

-2119 VQSVRPPTLSSTQQ
+2119 VQSVRPPVPVP
-2133 MASPLVSTQ
+2133 APLVGTQ
-2142 QSPSPLVSTQQSPSP
+2142 QSPSPVASAYQPPSP
-2157 LVSAQQPPAS
+2157 
-2167 LRQQEPLRQSG
+2167 RQLDPLRQSG

-2192 ALNDGSLEAG
+2192 ALSDGSLEAG

-2226 ALLAPG
+2226 AFLAPG

-2246 DRNSTYARAVEH
+2246 DRNSTYARAIEH

-2272 PALAD
+2272 PALGD

-2284 VRAMLFRDSIGPV
+2284 VRAMLFRDSLGPV

-2325 RVPLSSST
+2325 RVSLSAST
-2333 PLARVYSG
+2333 PLARVYAG
-2341 AARAL
+2341 AARAM

-2378 DVRSD
+2378 DVRTD

-2461 EDLDYDAALAASR
+2461 EQLDYDGALSASR

-2542 ARAGNTRF
+2542 ARTGSTRF

>member
-1 VEGNPLPGLGTSP
+1 
-14 SARFAMEADFRS
+14 MQADFRS
-26 PIAISTEKAGRQR
+26 TVGVCATPSRHARRLYKRPSATFVAEKAGLLR
-39 VSLYCAVGLSQGPTH
+39 VSLYCGVGLPVRGPTH
-54 AMNEDLPNEAVLEPA
+54 AMNDELSSDAQAAPEPVP
-69 SGVLG
+69 G
-74 DAPGKLSTE
+74 APGDRPGALRTE
-83 RPKHRTPPPPEWLG
+83 RPKHRTLPPPEWG
-97 REGPHSA
+97 PHEGPRSA

-117 VPHRVGPRAELATL
+117 VPHRTGPRAELAALT
-131 SARLTAASAVGDGE
+131 ARLTAASTAGDGE
-145 RERVAASSLARA
+145 RERVAASSLSRA

-172 RRSLLIAEDPI
+172 RRSLLLGEDPV

-209 NGKSGADAAAL
+209 NGRHGSDASAL
-220 HLRVAVLLGRA
+220 HLRLAVLLGRA

-239 ALTLAAAENPAESQ
+239 ALTLAAADSPAESQ
-253 AVELLGAIGAWAP
+253 ALELLGAIGAWAP
-266 QVMSGAA
+266 QVVSGPV
-273 AAHAYLEAA
+273 AAHAYLDAA

-300 AYEMAPESGP
+300 AYEMAPEFAP
-310 AASRLAHV
+310 AAARLAHI

-331 HREHALALG
+331 YREHARALG
-340 AEGTPVQLQ
+340 PAGREVHLQ
-349 RMRAA
+349 RVRSA
-354 IGDGD
+354 IADGD

-371 CDAEIDLESV
+371 SDAELDLKSV
-381 LAAIERKDVAA
+381 LSAIERKD
-392 AGELGFDELLERT
+392 AGPLNAELGFDELLERT
-405 GLHELYAARLELA
+405 GLHELLAARLELA
-418 CDRLAGRERA
+418 CDVLAGRERA
-428 SVGLALGRLYAGPLG
+428 RVGLALGRLYAGPLG
-443 RPDRAVEAW
+443 RPDRAVEAF
-452 IEALVCD
+452 IDAAVAE

-464 AKSLL
+464 AKLLL

-474 TSREHAP
+474 STRDHGP
-481 LLEALIR
+481 LVEALIR
-488 IGENDTGPERN
+488 IGEGVAGPDRN
-499 ACLRELAALA
+499 ACLRELSVLA

-515 PALASWALSRL
+515 PSLASWAVERL
-526 LEHEADEAA
+526 LRTEADEGLRAA
-535 KSAKERLEPRVTA
+535 SERLAPRVAA
-548 QGEALRNAEAELS
+548 QGEAFVNAEAELLRAPES
-561 QATGTDRVELL
+561 DRVEHL
-572 ARVASL
+572 ARLATL
-578 LQGRPDLADRS
+578 LGGQPERAERLVE
-589 STVLSELCRLVP
+589 VLSELCQLVP
-601 SDRGFQIALERVLM
+601 GDRSYQTALERVLL
-615 RKGRLAELEAELE
+615 RKGRLAELEAELTRLSA
-628 RASER
+628 RAS
-633 AASAAERARL
+633 SSVERARL
-643 GLLRA
+643 ALMRSTV
-648 NLRRRRGDVAGALAD
+648 RRRRGDLDGALSE
-663 LSPLVDE
+663 LTPLVEE
-670 SGSNAAAWC
+670 SGSHAGAWS
-679 LALLLAAGGGALAL
+679 LALLLAAQRGLPAL

-700 VAAQLAPSFRA
+700 AAAQLAPAFRA
-711 ILSSVAA
+711 TLSSVAA
-718 EELLACGE
+718 EELLDAGD
-726 LGLAR
+726 LPAAR
-731 AAADQA
+731 RAADQA

-749 ARAKVGL
+749 ARARVGL
-756 LSADRWGA
+756 VTSDRWGA

-808 PGDLEAAR
+808 PGDLEAAKS
-816 ARLEH
+816 RLER
-821 VTRAADGSRLADALA
+821 VTRAGDGSRLADALA

-844 LGSLSELIDVALR
+844 LGGLSELLDVALR
-857 TLARLD
+857 ELARLD
-863 PARAGGLARRA
+863 PSRASGLARRA
-874 LDVIGPRSPALRH
+874 LDVVGPRSASLRQA
-887 SVLAVA
+887 VIAVA
-893 DITGERGLGIA
+893 DTTGERGLAIA
-904 AIERYLAAGVAGDER
+904 AIERFLAAGSAGEER

-924 DLARRRRMAGDAD
+924 DLARRRRVAGDAD

-949 GAKASLVLTELDVA
+949 GAKAQAVLDELAVA
-963 LPTKSSDGEIAI
+963 PPTKSSDGELAI

-986 VDADQAGTALSWR
+986 VDADQAGTALAWR

-1007 FAADVPRAVRA
+1007 LAADVPRAVRA

-1040 FAGPEAALGALRDL
+1040 FAGPDGALSALLDL
-1054 AARRPKGKDTA
+1054 AARRPKPKEAA

-1074 ALSAGKL
+1074 ALAAGKNDD
-1081 EEAFRIACQ
+1081 AFRVASQ

-1095 PSRTDVLAVAERAA
+1095 PSRTDVLAVAERTA

-1118 KLYQRLS
+1118 KLYHRLS

-1139 RAARQLEKRNETDLA
+1139 RAARQLEKRNVIENA
-1154 LAHAV
+1154 LSHAV

-1180 RSAQSA
+1180 RSQQSA

-1196 LKHPTPEARAA
+1196 LKHHTPEARAG

-1220 EGKRQRIEVL
+1220 EGKRQRVEVL

-1252 LLVTSIDDRETLELR
+1252 LLATSIDDREMLELR
-1267 FDKAISSLLPK
+1267 FEKAVTLLLPK
-1278 MDGPEGARISIACAI
+1278 IDGPEGARIAIACAI
-1293 AALETF
+1293 GALETF
-1299 GSTKVAVTALAR
+1299 GSAGLAVAALSR

-1317 DLEEFTQLFPY
+1317 DLEEFSQMFAY
-1328 AASLASVGAG
+1328 ATSLSAVGAG
-1338 GSALVASLVDLA
+1338 GSGFVTSLVDLA
-1350 AQKFGGAGPT
+1350 GQKFGGAGPT

-1365 SRLATALGDHRSEAR
+1365 ARIAAALGDAASEGK
-1380 LLVAAAKKEPENA
+1380 LLVAAAKKEPENT

-1414 VLDAIPVGDRVEAL
+1414 VLDAIPARERVDAL

-1435 DAAQDPEQAILAL
+1435 DAAQDPEASILAL
-1448 GRARAIEGLTPLARR
+1448 GRARAIEGLSDSARLR
-1463 SIFDR
+1463 IFDR
-1468 LRELLLRTG
+1468 LCDVLRRTG
-1477 RRDDLELLLE
+1477 RRDDLELALE
-1487 AELGDDELEAA
+1487 AELSSDDLDPDT
-1498 ARARLTAEL
+1498 RARLTAEL
-1507 ASLIGGRGDPEG
+1507 ATLIGARGDPEA
-1519 ALQLLRHVLLDHPGD
+1519 ALQLLGPLSLGRPGD
-1534 PAILADIV
+1534 LSLLGDIV
-1542 GFSRQIGDQSRQ
+1542 DLSRQTGDKQRQ
-1554 AEALAQLADATR
+1554 VEALGRLADATR
-1566 EPSQRVIVLRQVAAL
+1566 EPADRLSLLRQVATL
-1581 LSELGDE
+1581 LADQGDE
-1588 SAALSR
+1588 VNALVR
-1594 YHQVLELDPNDLAAL
+1594 WNEVLELDPNDTGALAAL
-1609 AVIERE
+1609 ERNV
-1615 LEKSGDYEALVALLA
+1615 EKNGDYEALATLLA
-1630 RRAALADVADDER
+1630 RRASLSNMVDDVR
-1643 RIRLRRATLL
+1643 RIRLRRASVL
-1653 EQRLGRADEART
+1653 EQRLGRADEARA
-1665 ELEALLAASGD
+1665 ELEALTASTGD

-1689 RLGAPLRAAPL
+1689 RLDAPLRAAPL
-1700 WLRASAVA
+1700 WLRASAIA
-1708 QDRAEA
+1708 QDRSEA

-1723 SYLAAG
+1723 SYLNGG

-1755 EVERRRGSPQT
+1755 EVERRRGSPQA

-1771 DELATASTGPAQQR
+1771 DELATASTAAEQQR

-1791 GARAWLAGGKA
+1791 GARAWLAGA
-1802 DLAQALATRAARIAP
+1802 RPDLALALATRAARIAP
-1817 ESATAQLLARELE
+1817 ESGTAQLMARELE
-1830 YRSQGTGDAADARVT
+1830 YRSQGAGDAADARVT
-1845 VAELRRIRGP
+1845 VAELRGIRTQLTP
-1855 LSIEQAELSTF
+1855 EQSELCTF
-1866 LVAEALDVAAG
+1866 LLAESLDVAAG
-1877 AGSGEAELER
+1877 KGAGEAELDR
-1887 IWNELGERPLI
+1887 MANELGERPLI
-1898 ALGLAERRAERLPSD
+1898 ALGLAERRAERSPAE
-1913 ALRLFDVALGGDL
+1913 ALSLFDVALGGDL

-1938 AAEVAFVLDNADRA
+1938 AAEVAFHLENSDRA
-1952 RGYLAIALSEPET
+1952 RGYLAIAMSEPET
-1965 RDQARIESLRHRPE
+1965 RDQARMESLRHRPE
-1979 RPQTTTLLSAEMGES
+1979 RAQTSTLLSADANES
-1994 NVLTERGLGLSPTAP
+1994 NVLTERGLGATPPPPPLAP
-2009 REEAAPAFLSSTLLS
+2009 RTLLS
-2024 SGSMR
+2024 SGSIR
-2029 QAAVSAVLAA
+2029 AAAMVAA
-2039 EAAQKAEP
+2039 EVAERP
-2047 PPLTRQSQQLPS
+2047 SSPPLRGSRESQRPTPIEERWATTPTATPLPVRDVP
-2059 LGESIGDPMSNPPP
+2059 SIGEAESKPPP
-2073 SPVYDK
+2073 SPTYDK
-2079 PTPPSLANARPAVSG
+2079 PTPPALANARPNVSG
-2094 RYSVAPPAVEEVAPP
+2094 RYSVAPPAVEEVSAPP
-2109 QRGQSIRPQP
+2109 PRVQSIRPQP
-2119 VQSVRPPTLSSTQQ
+2119 VQSVRQPVVISAPQ
-2133 MASPLVSTQ
+2133 P
-2142 QSPSPLVSTQQSPSP
+2142 PSP
-2157 LVSAQQPPAS
+2157 
-2167 LRQQEPLRQSG
+2167 RQADPLRQSG

-2192 ALNDGSLEAG
+2192 ALSDGSLEAG

-2246 DRNSTYARAVEH
+2246 DRNMTYARAVEH
-2258 VLAILT
+2258 VLAILV
-2264 PGRARIEP
+2264 PGRQRIEP
-2272 PALAD
+2272 PPLAD

-2318 YGVTGME
+2318 YGVTGLE
-2325 RVPLSSST
+2325 RVPLTSAS
-2333 PLARVYSG
+2333 PLARVYAG

-2353 FQRRSAGAITVNLA
+2353 FQRRTSGAITVNLA

-2378 DVRSD
+2378 DVRHD

-2461 EDLDYDAALAASR
+2461 EQLDYDAALAASR
-2474 IAVRRAGLF
+2474 VAVRRAGLF

-2488 AVALNEAAA
+2488 SVALNEAAA
-2497 DDGVSREQLRAPNAL
+2497 DDGVTREELRTPNAL
-2512 AELSRTAPSL
+2512 AELSRSAPSL

-2542 ARAGNTRF
+2542 PRLGNTRF

>member
-1 VEGNPLPGLGTSP
+1 
-14 SARFAMEADFRS
+14 
-26 PIAISTEKAGRQR
+26 
-39 VSLYCAVGLSQGPTH
+39 
-54 AMNEDLPNEAVLEPA
+54 MNEDLPNEAVLEPA
-69 SGVLG
+69 SAVLG
-74 DAPGKLSTE
+74 DSPSKLSTE
-83 RPKHRTPPPPEWLG
+83 RPKHWTPPPPEMLG
-97 REGPHSA
+97 RDAPLSA
-104 ASLALQRYELDMP
+104 ASLALQRYELDLP

-131 SARLTAASAVGDGE
+131 SARLTAASTAGDGE
-145 RERVAASSLARA
+145 RERGAASSLARA

-172 RRSLLIAEDPI
+172 RRSLLLAEDPV

-209 NGKSGADAAAL
+209 NGQSGVEAAAL
-220 HLRVAVLLGRA
+220 HLRIAVLLGRA

-239 ALTLAAAENPAESQ
+239 ALTAAAAENPAEAQ
-253 AVELLGAIGAWAP
+253 AVELLGAIAAWAP
-266 QVMSGAA
+266 QVMSGTA

-282 ERRDRL
+282 ERRDRA

-300 AYEMAPESGP
+300 AYEMAPESAP

-318 LTLRSRAGAADEV
+318 LTLRSRVGAADEV

-340 AEGTPVQLQ
+340 GEGRVVQLR

-354 IGDGD
+354 VAEGD

-371 CDAEIDLESV
+371 CDSELDLKSA
-381 LAAIERKDVAA
+381 LSAIERKDVATPPNDV
-392 AGELGFDELLERT
+392 GFDELLERT
-405 GLHELYAARLELA
+405 GLHELYAARLDLSR
-418 CDRLAGRERA
+418 DLLSGRERA
-428 SVGLALGRLYAGPLG
+428 NVALALGRLYAGPLG
-443 RPDRAVEAW
+443 RSERALEAW
-452 IEALVCD
+452 IDALVAD
-459 PGNAE
+459 PSNAE
-464 AKSLL
+464 AKTLL

-474 TSREHAP
+474 SARDHSP
-481 LLEALIR
+481 WLEAMIR
-488 IGENDTGPERN
+488 IGGGGAGAERI
-499 ACLRELAALA
+499 ACLRELAAFA
-509 EERLSD
+509 EERLAD
-515 PALASWALSRL
+515 PALADWALTRL
-526 LEHEADEAA
+526 LEIEDGDSARLA
-535 KSAKERLEPRVTA
+535 KARLESRVSA
-548 QGEALRNAEAELS
+548 QREVLHTAEAELS
-561 QATGTDRVELL
+561 RATGTDRVELL
-572 ARVASL
+572 ARVATL

-589 STVLSELCRLVP
+589 VTVLSELCRLVP
-601 SDRGFQIALERVLM
+601 ADRGFQSALERILV
-615 RKGRLAELEAELE
+615 RTSRLADLEAELS
-628 RASER
+628 RLSER
-633 AASAAERARL
+633 ADSAAEQARL
-643 GLLRA
+643 DFLRA
-648 NLRRRRGDVAGALAD
+648 NWRRRRGDVAGALRD
-663 LSPLVDE
+663 LSPFVDRA
-670 SGSNAAAWC
+670 GSHPAAWS
-679 LALLLAAGGGALAL
+679 LTLLLAAGQEAPAL
-693 HARALLR
+693 HARAMLR

-726 LGLAR
+726 LELAR

-756 LSADRWGA
+756 HSADRWGA
-764 EAMERAMGVIV
+764 EALERAMGVIV
-775 PRAEL
+775 PRAES
-780 CRALARTYEALG
+780 CRALARTYETLG

-808 PGDLEAAR
+808 PGDLQAAR

-844 LGSLSELIDVALR
+844 LGSLSDLIDVALR

-874 LDVIGPRSPALRH
+874 LDVIGPRSAALRQA
-887 SVLAVA
+887 VLAVA
-893 DITGERGLGIA
+893 DATGERGLAIA
-904 AIERYLAAGVAGDER
+904 AIERFLAAGAAGEER

-924 DLARRRRMAGDAD
+924 DLARRRREAGDGD

-949 GAKASLVLTELDVA
+949 GAKASLVLNELA
-963 LPTKSSDGEIAI
+963 ASLPTKSSDGEIAI

-1007 FAADVPRAVRA
+1007 FAADVTRAVRA

-1029 GVECFASDLVS
+1029 GVECLASDLVS
-1040 FAGPEAALGALRDL
+1040 FVGPDAALAALRDL
-1054 AARRPKGKDTA
+1054 AARRPKAKDTA

-1081 EEAFRIACQ
+1081 DDAFRVAGQ

-1109 SDEQVPALE
+1109 SEEQLPVLE

-1139 RAARQLEKRNETDLA
+1139 RAARQLEKRNVTDLA
-1154 LAHAV
+1154 LSHAV

-1196 LKHPTPEARAA
+1196 LKHPTPEARAG

-1220 EGKRQRIEVL
+1220 EGMRQRIEVL

-1239 VELVQSLSDALRA
+1239 AELVQSLSEALRA
-1252 LLVTSIDDRETLELR
+1252 LLATSIEDRDTLELR
-1267 FDKAISSLLPK
+1267 FDKAIAALLPK
-1278 MDGPEGARISIACAI
+1278 MDGPEGARIAIACAI

-1299 GSTKVAVTALAR
+1299 GSAQVAVSALSR
-1311 AVQCDG
+1311 AAQCDG
-1317 DLEEFTQLFPY
+1317 DLEEFAQLFSY
-1328 AASLASVGAG
+1328 TASLAAVGAG
-1338 GSALVASLVDLA
+1338 GAALVASLVELA
-1350 AQKFGGAGPT
+1350 SQKFGGAGPT
-1360 VLDLG
+1360 LLDLG
-1365 SRLATALGDHRSEAR
+1365 ARLAGAMGDQRSEAR
-1380 LLVAAAKKEPENA
+1380 LLVAAAKKEPENT

-1399 EASARALGDPELLEA
+1399 ETSARTLGDPELLEA
-1414 VLDAIPVGDRVEAL
+1414 VLDAIPVGERVDAL
-1428 LAIADAA
+1428 LALADAA
-1435 DAAQDPEQAILAL
+1435 DAARDPEQAILAL
-1448 GRARAIEGLTPLARR
+1448 GRARAIDGLTNLARR
-1463 SIFDR
+1463 AIFDR
-1468 LRELLLRTG
+1468 LCDVLRRTG
-1477 RRDDLELLLE
+1477 RRDDLELALE
-1487 AELGDDELEAA
+1487 AELGDVELDPDT
-1498 ARARLTAEL
+1498 RARLTAEL
-1507 ASLIGGRGDPEG
+1507 AALIGARGDPES
-1519 ALQLLRHVLLDHPGD
+1519 ALQLLRQLLLDRPGD
-1534 PAILADIV
+1534 AGILREIV
-1542 GFSRQIGDQSRQ
+1542 ALSQQMGDRSRQ
-1554 AEALAQLADATR
+1554 AEALGQLLDVTR
-1566 EPSQRVIVLRQVAAL
+1566 EPAVRIDALQNLAAL
-1581 LSELGDE
+1581 LAELGDE
-1588 SAALSR
+1588 AGALSR
-1594 YHQVLELDPNDLAAL
+1594 LHEVLELDPNDPTALAA
-1609 AVIERE
+1609 VERE
-1615 LEKSGDYEALVALLA
+1615 LERNGDYEGLVALLG
-1630 RRAALADVADDER
+1630 RRAALATVIDDER
-1643 RIRLRRATLL
+1643 RIRLRRANLL
-1653 EQRLGRADEART
+1653 EQRLGRADEARA
-1665 ELEALLAASGD
+1665 ELESVTAATGD

-1683 LADLHE
+1683 LADLNE

-1700 WLRASAVA
+1700 WLRASAIA

-1723 SYLAAG
+1723 SYLNGG

-1755 EVERRRGSPQT
+1755 EVERRRGSPQS

-1791 GARAWLAGGKA
+1791 GARAWIAAGKA
-1802 DLAQALATRAARIAP
+1802 DLALALATRAARIAP
-1817 ESATAQLLARELE
+1817 ESPTAQLLARELE
-1830 YRSQGTGDAADARVT
+1830 YRSQGVGDPADARVT
-1845 VAELRRIRGP
+1845 VAELRRIRAP
-1855 LSIEQAELSTF
+1855 LTTEQTELSTF
-1866 LVAEALDVAAG
+1866 LVAEALDIAVG
-1877 AGSGEAELER
+1877 AGSGEAELVR
-1887 IWNELGERPLI
+1887 VANELGERPLI
-1898 ALGLAERRAERLPSD
+1898 ALGLAERRAEREPND

-1926 HGLRTRG
+1926 HGLRARG

-1938 AAEVAFVLDNADRA
+1938 AAQVAFVLENGDRA

-1965 RDQARIESLRHRPE
+1965 REQARLESLRHTPE
-1979 RPQTTTLLSAEMGES
+1979 RLETKTLLSAELAES
-1994 NVLTERGLGLSPTAP
+1994 SVLTERGLGLASETPKP
-2009 REEAAPAFLSSTLLS
+2009 EAAPGAFSRTLLS
-2024 SGSMR
+2024 SGETRDAASSAAMAVQ
-2029 QAAVSAVLAA
+2029 QAVAPPVQRPSSRIVVS
-2039 EAAQKAEP
+2039 E
-2047 PPLTRQSQQLPS
+2047 S
-2059 LGESIGDPMSNPPP
+2059 LGESSGAPPP

-2079 PTPPSLANARPAVSG
+2079 PTPPSLANARPSVSG
-2094 RYSVAPPAVEEVAPP
+2094 RYSVAPPIVEEVAPP

-2119 VQSVRPPTLSSTQQ
+2119 VQSVRPQSPQASGVY
-2133 MASPLVSTQ
+2133 ADSPLSTTQ
-2142 QSPSPLVSTQQSPSP
+2142 ESPTTVTSGYQPPSPRPQDL
-2157 LVSAQQPPAS
+2157 
-2167 LRQQEPLRQSG
+2167 LRQSG

-2232 DAWAVGKLHEAALA
+2232 DAWAVSKLHEAALA
-2246 DRNSTYARAVEH
+2246 DRNATYARAVEH

-2264 PGRARIEP
+2264 PGRARVEP
-2272 PALAD
+2272 PPLAD

-2284 VRAMLFRDSIGPV
+2284 VRAMLFRDSTGPV

-2325 RVPLSSST
+2325 RVSLSAST
-2333 PLARVYSG
+2333 PLGRVYAG

-2461 EDLDYDAALAASR
+2461 DELDYDAALAASR

-2488 AVALNEAAA
+2488 SVALNEAAA

-2512 AELSRTAPSL
+2512 SQLSRTAPSL
-2522 RSLLTLALSPEYAE
+2522 RGLLTLALSPEYAE

-2542 ARAGNTRF
+2542 PRANNARY